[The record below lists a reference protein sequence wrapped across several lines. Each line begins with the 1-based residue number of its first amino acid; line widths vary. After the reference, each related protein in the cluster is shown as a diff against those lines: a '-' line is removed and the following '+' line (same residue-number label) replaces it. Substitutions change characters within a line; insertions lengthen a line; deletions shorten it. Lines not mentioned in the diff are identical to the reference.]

1 MAFKKAGLISKFI
14 SKGSFKLNK
23 ISKKIFKLNPI
34 LKREKPL
41 KRHKKTKSIKK
52 PFNKNKSF
60 LKASVLLIG
69 ALGGLPHLRAS
80 ECRYW
85 SWWSGYHDKIESGS
99 NSPTHNSYCLF
110 SSTQGSGTYYLN
122 TLTTYSAGGASF
134 TQKFNNGTLNVGGNI
149 RFGGTGVNGVNV
161 GYITGTYDAQTINFN
176 SSRITTGNSLS
187 DGGGATLNF
196 NATNRITINQAS
208 FDNSDAGAQ
217 HSYMNFKGS
226 NINVS
231 GSSFTDDTNGGFSF
245 SGNNN
250 NSAISFNKTK
260 FNQGTY
266 NFTNSAN
273 LSFNNSNF
281 NQSTYNF
288 NSLQSTFN
296 NSTFNQGTY
305 NFTDNTSFNNDTF
318 NQGTYNFNTS
328 KVSFSGANTL
338 NSSSPFASLKG
349 SVSFGSGAVFN
360 LNQTLNANQTY
371 DILTTNGT
379 IQYGVYQSYLWDL
392 INYKGDKAISHV
404 EVGNNTYDVTFD
416 INGQDETLQE
426 TFSNKSITTQFLGD
440 DLQAKAKA
448 TYQQDLNNSQSAL
461 SNATNDNKIA
471 SADTGYTNNQNTTI
485 KQDAQNLEHTSQQ
498 IAKDEQALQGDLNKL
513 KQLANSSF
521 NEQAFNQ
528 AQSKEQQ
535 DEQTLQNEENTF
547 SSEQEGLEK
556 ALANAKEQQEQQQA
570 QATYQQDLNNSQSAL
585 SNATNDNKIA
595 SADTDYT
602 KNQNTAIK
610 QDAQNLENTSQQIT
624 QDQKDL
630 EQDLDKLQQ
639 LANSKTGFNEQAF
652 NQAQSTEQQD
662 EQTLQNEEETF
673 SSEQEGLEKAL
684 ANAKHTSPTPT
695 KHTAQNNPPNKVS
708 PPTQNLPTTNVWN
721 GVYNF
726 QNQTYSKKGIYY
738 IDPNLSGQSGQSGNT
753 LSTYGYLDWFTL
765 KNKFS
770 VNANNGTLIIGNNT
784 ESANT
789 KGLIW
794 IGDDKGLVYYNTGTF
809 NAANIYLTS
818 NLKTGNGFSGE
829 GATLNFNATN
839 RITINQASFDNSDAG
854 AQHSYMNFKGSNINV
869 SGSSF
874 TDDTNGGF
882 SFSGNNNNSAIS
894 FNKTK
899 FNQGTYNFTNSANL
913 SFNNSNFNQSTY
925 NFNSLQSTFNNSTF
939 NQGTYNFT
947 DNTSFNNDTFNQGT
961 YNFNTSKVSFSG
973 ANTLN
978 SSSPFASLKG
988 SVSFGSGAVF
998 NLNQTLNANQTYD
1011 ILTTNGTIQYGV
1023 YQSYLWDLI
1032 NYKGDKAISH
1042 VEVGNNTYD
1051 VTFDINGQDETLQE
1065 TFSNKSIT
1073 TQFLGDDL
1081 QAKAKATYQQDLNN
1095 SQSALSNATNDNKI
1109 ASADTGYTNN
1119 QNTTI
1124 KQDAQN
1130 LEHTSQ
1136 QIAKD
1141 EQALQGDL
1149 NKLKQL
1155 ANSSFNEQA
1164 FNQAQSKEQQ
1174 DEQTLQN
1181 EEETFSSEQE
1191 GLEKALANAKPA
1203 SPTPTPTPTPTPSPT
1218 PNPTPTKHTA
1228 PNKVPPTPPTQ
1239 NLPTTNVWNGVY
1251 WLQNQTYSQKGVY
1264 YIDPNLSGQSGQS
1277 ANTLSTY
1284 TANLLGRSF
1293 GVNIQNGTLIIGNN
1307 TESVNDNGLIWI
1319 GHGGFGYII
1328 GTFNAANIYLTNNF
1342 KTGEGVSGSDGGGA
1356 NITFKA
1362 SDNITM
1368 DGLNYNDAETVT
1380 KMIQTGASQ
1389 HSYATFDATN
1399 NISVTNSSFSDMTWG
1414 KFSFNA
1420 KNISFSNASFS
1431 GFTNPGG
1438 SSVIS
1443 ANAANSLSFNNSRL
1457 NGGAVYNLWANSL
1470 IFNNTQAVF
1479 NVLYSR
1485 GTSNFNA
1492 TTQLLGNTSFT
1503 LSSQSLLNFNG
1514 DTTLQNNANITLGN
1528 KSQTAFKNSLTLDNN
1543 SNLSLDNQSVL
1554 NASGASAFNNQ
1565 ASLNIYNGSQATF
1578 NSLFFNG
1585 ATLSLNA
1592 NSKLNASS
1600 ASFSNN
1606 TTINLDDSV
1615 LSVSNASSLNANI
1628 NFQGASQATFGGN
1641 TTIDAASFNFDSAS
1655 SLSFNNL
1662 TANGALNFNGY
1673 APSLSKALMSVSG
1686 QFVLG
1691 NNGDINLSDIN
1702 IFDNIT
1708 KSVTYNILNAQK
1720 GITGISGANGYEK
1733 ILFYGMKIQNAT
1745 YSDNNNIQT
1754 WSFINP
1760 LNSSQIIQE
1769 SIKNGDLTIEVL
1781 NNPNSASNTIFNI
1794 APELYNY
1801 QASKQNP
1808 TGYSY
1813 DYSDNQ
1819 AGTYYLTSNIKGLF
1833 TPKGSQTPQTPGTY
1847 SPFNQP
1853 LNSLNIYNKGFSSG
1867 NLKTLLGILSQNS
1880 ATLKEMIET
1889 NQLDNITSINE
1900 VLQLLDRIKI
1910 TPAQK
1915 QALLETINHLTDN
1928 INQTFS
1934 NGNLVIG
1941 ATQDHVTNSTSSIW
1955 FGGNGYSSPCALDSA
1970 TCSSFRNTYLGQ
1982 LLGSTSP
1989 YLGYINADF
1998 KAKSIYITG
2007 TLGSGNAFESGG
2019 SADITFQSANNL
2031 VLNKANIEAQ
2041 ATDNIFNLLGQEGID
2056 KIFNQGNLAN
2066 VLSQMA
2072 MEKIK
2077 QAGGLGNFVENALI
2091 PLSKELPSSLQNE
2104 TLGQLIGQNNLDNL
2118 LNNSGVMNAIQNI
2131 ISKKLSIFGNFVTPS
2146 IIENYLAK
2154 QSLKSMLDDK
2164 GLLNFIG
2171 GYMDASELS
2180 SILSVILKDITN
2192 PPTSLQKD
2200 IGVVANDLL
2209 DEFLGQDVVKK
2220 LESQGLVSNIINNII
2235 SQGGLSG
2242 IYNQGLGSVLPP
2254 SLQNALK
2261 ENDLGALLSPRGL
2274 HDFWQKGYFNFLSN
2288 GYVFVNNSSF
2298 SNATGGS
2305 LNFVANKSIIFNGDN
2320 TIDFSKY
2327 QGALIFASN
2336 GVSNINI
2343 TTLNATNGL
2352 SLNAGLNNVSVQKGE
2367 ICINLANCPT
2377 TKNSS
2382 STNSSVT
2389 PTNESLSVRANN
2401 FTFLGVIAS
2410 NGAIDLSQVKNNSVI
2425 GTLNLNENAT
2435 LQANNLTI
2443 ANAFNN
2449 ASNSTA
2455 NINGDFTLNQQATLS
2470 TNASGLNVM
2479 GNFNSYGDLVFNLSH
2494 SVSHAIINAQ
2504 GIATIMTNY
2513 NNPLIQFN
2521 TSSKETGAYTLIDS
2535 AKAIYYGYNDQITGG
2550 SSLDN
2555 YLKLYTLI
2563 NINGKHMVMT
2573 DNGLTYNGQAVSI
2586 KDGGL
2591 IVGFKDSQNQYIYT
2605 SILYNKVKIAVS
2617 NAPINNLQAPTLKQY
2632 IAQIQG
2638 IQGVDSIE
2646 QAGGTQAINWLNK
2659 IFETKGSP
2667 LFAPY
2672 YLESHSTKD
2681 LTTIAG
2687 DIANT
2692 LEVIANPNF
2701 KNDATNILQINTY
2714 TQQMSRLAK
2723 LSDTSTFASADFHER
2738 LEALKNKRFADAI
2751 PNAMDV
2757 ILKYSQRNRVKN
2769 NVWATGVGGASFI
2782 NGGTGTLYGIN
2793 VGYDRFIKGV
2803 IVGGYAA
2810 YGYSGFHANITQSGS
2825 SNVNM
2830 GVYSRAFI
2838 KRSEL
2843 TMSLNETWGYN
2854 KTFINSYDPLLS
2866 IINQSYRYNTWTTDA
2881 KINYGYDFMFKD
2893 KSVIFKPQIGLA
2905 YYYIGMSGL
2914 RGIMDDPIY
2923 NQFRANADPNKKSV
2937 LTINFALE
2945 SRHYFNKNSYYF
2957 VIADVGRD
2965 LFINSMGDKMVR
2977 FIGNNT
2983 LSYRDGG
2990 RYNTFASIITGG
3002 EIRLFKTFYVNAGIG
3017 ARFGLDYKDINITGN
3032 IGMRYAF

>member
-1 MAFKKAGLISKFI
+1 MAFKKARLISRFI

-23 ISKKIFKLNPI
+23 ISKKIFTLNQI
-34 LKREKPL
+34 LKCEKPL
-41 KRHKKTKSIKK
+41 KCHKKTKSIKK
-52 PFNKNKSF
+52 LSNRNKSF
-60 LKASVLLIG
+60 LKVSVLLIG
-69 ALGGLPHLRAS
+69 ALGGLSHLRAN

-85 SWWSGYHDKIESGS
+85 SWSSWSYQDNIESGP

-134 TQKFNNGTLNVGGNI
+134 TQKFNGGTLNVGGNI
-149 RFGGTGVNGVNV
+149 RFGGTGINGGDV
-161 GYITGTYDAQTINFN
+161 GYITGAYDAQTINFN
-176 SSRITTGNSLS
+176 SSHLTTGNSYS

-196 NATNRITINQAS
+196 NATNNLTINQAS
-208 FDNSDAGAQ
+208 FDNSDAGTQ
-217 HSYMNFKGS
+217 KSYMNFKGS
-226 NINVS
+226 NIKVS
-231 GSSFTDDTNGGFSF
+231 GSSFTDDTDGGFNF
-245 SGNNN
+245 SGSNN
-250 NSAISFNKTK
+250 NSVISFNQTS

-266 NFTNSAN
+266 NFNSAQ
-273 LSFNNSNF
+273 SAFNNSA
-281 NQSTYNF
+281 
-288 NSLQSTFN
+288 
-296 NSTFNQGTY
+296 FNQGTY
-305 NFTDNTSFNNDTF
+305 NFNNNASFDNDTF

-328 KVSFSGANTL
+328 KVSFSGTNTL

-349 SVSFGSGAVFN
+349 SVSFGSDAVFN
-360 LNQTLNANQTY
+360 LNQTLNSNQTY

-404 EVGNNTYDVTFD
+404 GVGNNTYDVTFD

-426 TFSNKSITTQFLGD
+426 TFNNQSIITQFLGD
-440 DLQAKAKA
+440 DLQQQAQK
-448 TYQQDLNNSQSAL
+448 TYQEDLTHSQNALNNVTS
-461 SNATNDNKIA
+461 DNTIA
-471 SADTGYTNNQNTTI
+471 SNDTSYTQSKNTTI
-485 KQDAQNLEHTSQQ
+485 ATDAQGLENTNQKIQQ
-498 IAKDEQALQGDLNKL
+498 DEQALEKDLAQI
-513 KQLANSSF
+513 KQLANSTTGF

-528 AQSKEQQ
+528 AQKQEQQ
-535 DEQTLQNEENTF
+535 DEQTLQNDENAFNT
-547 SSEQEGLEK
+547 EQDSLNK
-556 ALANAKEQQEQQQA
+556 AIQQA
-570 QATYQQDLNNSQSAL
+570 QAQQQKQEQAQAQKTYQEDVTNSQTALNNA
-585 SNATNDNKIA
+585 ANDSKIA
-595 SADTDYT
+595 NSDTDYT
-602 KNQNTAIK
+602 NNKNTAIAK
-610 QDAQNLENTSQQIT
+610 DAKNLEHTNQQIA
-624 QDQKDL
+624 QDEQALEKDL
-630 EQDLDKLQQ
+630 AQIKQ
-639 LANSKTGFNEQAF
+639 LANSTTGFSEQAF

-662 EQTLQNEEETF
+662 EQTLQNEEKTF
-673 SSEQEGLEKAL
+673 NNEQEGLKQAI
-684 ANAKHTSPTPT
+684 ANAKPTSPTPSHAPTPT
-695 KHTAQNNPPNKVS
+695 KHTAPN
-708 PPTQNLPTTNVWN
+708 
-721 GVYNF
+721 
-726 QNQTYSKKGIYY
+726 
-738 IDPNLSGQSGQSGNT
+738 
-753 LSTYGYLDWFTL
+753 
-765 KNKFS
+765 
-770 VNANNGTLIIGNNT
+770 
-784 ESANT
+784 
-789 KGLIW
+789 
-794 IGDDKGLVYYNTGTF
+794 
-809 NAANIYLTS
+809 
-818 NLKTGNGFSGE
+818 
-829 GATLNFNATN
+829 
-839 RITINQASFDNSDAG
+839 
-854 AQHSYMNFKGSNINV
+854 
-869 SGSSF
+869 
-874 TDDTNGGF
+874 
-882 SFSGNNNNSAIS
+882 
-894 FNKTK
+894 
-899 FNQGTYNFTNSANL
+899 
-913 SFNNSNFNQSTY
+913 
-925 NFNSLQSTFNNSTF
+925 
-939 NQGTYNFT
+939 
-947 DNTSFNNDTFNQGT
+947 
-961 YNFNTSKVSFSG
+961 
-973 ANTLN
+973 
-978 SSSPFASLKG
+978 
-988 SVSFGSGAVF
+988 
-998 NLNQTLNANQTYD
+998 
-1011 ILTTNGTIQYGV
+1011 
-1023 YQSYLWDLI
+1023 
-1032 NYKGDKAISH
+1032 
-1042 VEVGNNTYD
+1042 
-1051 VTFDINGQDETLQE
+1051 
-1065 TFSNKSIT
+1065 
-1073 TQFLGDDL
+1073 
-1081 QAKAKATYQQDLNN
+1081 
-1095 SQSALSNATNDNKI
+1095 
-1109 ASADTGYTNN
+1109 
-1119 QNTTI
+1119 
-1124 KQDAQN
+1124 
-1130 LEHTSQ
+1130 
-1136 QIAKD
+1136 
-1141 EQALQGDL
+1141 
-1149 NKLKQL
+1149 
-1155 ANSSFNEQA
+1155 
-1164 FNQAQSKEQQ
+1164 
-1174 DEQTLQN
+1174 
-1181 EEETFSSEQE
+1181 
-1191 GLEKALANAKPA
+1191 
-1203 SPTPTPTPTPTPSPT
+1203 TP
-1218 PNPTPTKHTA
+1218 

-1251 WLQNQTYSQKGVY
+1251 NLQNQTYSNKGVY

-1284 TANLLGRSF
+1284 TANLFGRSF
-1293 GVNIQNGTLIIGNN
+1293 SVNIQNGTLIIGND
-1307 TESVNDNGLIWI
+1307 TESVNSNGLIWI
-1319 GHGGFGYII
+1319 GHGGFGYIT
-1328 GTFNAANIYLTNNF
+1328 GTFSAANIYLTNNF
-1342 KTGEGVSGSDGGGA
+1342 KTGEGVSNSDGGGA

-1389 HSYATFDATN
+1389 HSYAAFDALN

-1414 KFSFNA
+1414 KFSFSA

-1438 SSVIS
+1438 SSTIS
-1443 ANAANSLSFNNSRL
+1443 TNASNSLSFINSRL
-1457 NGGAVYNLWANSL
+1457 NGGAIYNLQANSL

-1492 TTQLLGNTSFT
+1492 TTQLLGNTNFT

-1528 KSQTAFKNSLTLDNN
+1528 KSQAAFKNSLTLDNN

-1554 NASGASAFNNQ
+1554 NANGASAFNNQ

-1585 ATLSLNA
+1585 GTLSLNA

-1615 LSVSNASSLNANI
+1615 LSASNTSSLNANI
-1628 NFQGASQATFGGN
+1628 NFQGTSQADFGGN
-1641 TTIDAASFNFDSAS
+1641 TTIDTASFNFDSAS
-1655 SLSFNNL
+1655 SLNFNNL

-1673 APSLSKALMSVSG
+1673 APSLTKALMSVSG

-1853 LNSLNIYNKGFSSG
+1853 LNSLNIYNKGFSSE

-1880 ATLKEMIET
+1880 AALKEMIES
-1889 NQLDNITSINE
+1889 NQLDNITNINE
-1900 VLQLLDRIKI
+1900 VLQLLDKIKI
-1910 TPAQK
+1910 TQAQK

-1928 INQTFS
+1928 INQTFN
-1934 NGNLVIG
+1934 NGNLIIG
-1941 ATQDHVTNSTSSIW
+1941 ATQDNVTNSTSSIW
-1955 FGGNGYSSPCALDSA
+1955 FGGNGYSSPCMLDSA

-2007 TLGSGNAFESGG
+2007 TIGSGNAFESGG
-2019 SADITFQSANNL
+2019 SADVTFQSANNL

-2066 VLSQMA
+2066 VLSQVA

-2077 QAGGLGNFVENALI
+2077 QAGGLGNFIENALS
-2091 PLSKELPSSLQNE
+2091 PLSKELPASLQDE
-2104 TLGQLIGQNNLDNL
+2104 TLGQLIGQNNLDDL

-2171 GYMDASELS
+2171 GYIDASELS
-2180 SILSVILKDITN
+2180 SILSVVLKDITN

-2209 DEFLGQDVVKK
+2209 NEFLGQDVVKK
-2220 LESQGLVSNIINNII
+2220 LESQGLVSSIINNII

-2242 IYNQGLGSVLPP
+2242 VYNQGLGSVLPP

-2305 LNFVANKSIIFNGDN
+2305 LNFVANKSIIFNGNN

-2336 GVSNINI
+2336 DVSNINI

-2367 ICINLANCPT
+2367 ICVNLANCPT

-2401 FTFLGVIAS
+2401 FTFLGAIAS
-2410 NGAIDLSQVKNNSVI
+2410 NGAIDLSQVTNNSVI

-2443 ANAFNN
+2443 TNAFNN

-2455 NINGDFTLNQQATLS
+2455 NINGNFTLNQQATLS

-2479 GNFNSYGDLVFNLSH
+2479 GNFNSYGDLVFNLSR

-2504 GIATIMTNY
+2504 GNATIMAND

-2521 TSSKETGAYTLIDS
+2521 TSSKEVGTYTLIDS

-2563 NINGKHMVMT
+2563 DINGKHMVMAG
-2573 DNGLTYNGQAVSI
+2573 NGLTYNGQAVSI

-2591 IVGFKDSQNQYIYT
+2591 VVGFKDSQNQYIYT

-2617 NAPINNLQAPTLKQY
+2617 NDPINNLQAPTLKQY

-2638 IQGVDSIE
+2638 VQSVDSID
-2646 QAGGTQAINWLNK
+2646 QAGGNQAIDWLNK

-2672 YLESHSTKD
+2672 YLESHSIKD

-2692 LEVIANPNF
+2692 LEVIANPDF

-2810 YGYSGFHANITQSGS
+2810 YGYSGFHGNITQSGS
-2825 SNVNM
+2825 SNVNV

-2866 IINQSYRYNTWTTDA
+2866 IINQSYRYDTWTTDA

-2893 KSVIFKPQIGLA
+2893 KSVIFKPQVGLA
-2905 YYYIGMSGL
+2905 YYYIGLSGL

-3032 IGMRYAF
+3032 IGMHYAF

>member
-1 MAFKKAGLISKFI
+1 MAFKKARLISKFI
-14 SKGSFKLNK
+14 SKGSFKLSK
-23 ISKKIFKLNPI
+23 ISKKIFTLNQI
-34 LKREKPL
+34 LKCEKPL
-41 KRHKKTKSIKK
+41 RCHKKALKPIKK
-52 PFNKNKSF
+52 LSNRNKSF
-60 LKASVLLIG
+60 LKASILLIG
-69 ALGGLPHLRAS
+69 ALGGLSHLRAN

-85 SWWSGYHDKIESGS
+85 SWSSWSYQDNIESGP

-110 SSTQGSGTYYLN
+110 SSAQGSGTYYLN
-122 TLTTYSAGGASF
+122 TLTTYSTGGASF
-134 TQKFNNGTLNVGGNI
+134 TQKFNGGTLNVGGNI
-149 RFGGTGVNGVNV
+149 RFGGTGINGGDV

-176 SSRITTGNSLS
+176 SSRITTGNSYA

-196 NATNRITINQAS
+196 NAANNITINQAS
-208 FDNSDAGAQ
+208 FDNSDAGTQ

-245 SGNNN
+245 SGNGT
-250 NSAISFNKTK
+250 NSTISFNKTK

-266 NFTNSAN
+266 KFTNSAN
-273 LSFNNSNF
+273 LSFNNSA
-281 NQSTYNF
+281 
-288 NSLQSTFN
+288 
-296 NSTFNQGTY
+296 FNQGTY
-305 NFTDNTSFNNDTF
+305 NFTDNASFNNDTF

-349 SVSFGSGAVFN
+349 SVSFGSGAIFN
-360 LNQTLNANQTY
+360 LNQTLNNNQTY
-371 DILTTNGT
+371 DILTTNGA

-404 EVGNNTYDVTFD
+404 GVGNNTYDVTFD

-426 TFSNKSITTQFLGD
+426 TFNKQSIITQFLGD
-440 DLQAKAKA
+440 DLQQQAQK
-448 TYQQDLNNSQSAL
+448 TYQQDLSNSQNAL
-461 SNATNDNKIA
+461 NNAADDSKIA
-471 SADTGYTNNQNTTI
+471 SNDTDYTNNQNTAI
-485 KQDAQNLEHTSQQ
+485 AKDAQGLENTNQQ
-498 IAKDEQALQGDLNKL
+498 IQQDEQALEKDLAQI
-513 KQLANSSF
+513 KQLANSTTGF
-521 NEQAFNQ
+521 NEQAFNT
-528 AQSKEQQ
+528 AQKQEQQ
-535 DEQTLQNEENTF
+535 DEQTLQNEEKTF
-547 SSEQEGLEK
+547 NAEQEGLK
-556 ALANAKEQQEQQQA
+556 QAIQQA
-570 QATYQQDLNNSQSAL
+570 QEQKQEQAQAQKTYQQDLSNSQNAL
-585 SNATNDNKIA
+585 NNVTSDNTIASNDTSYTQSKNATIA
-595 SADTDYT
+595 
-602 KNQNTAIK
+602 K
-610 QDAQNLENTSQQIT
+610 DAQGLENTNQQIA
-624 QDQKDL
+624 QD
-630 EQDLDKLQQ
+630 EQALQGDLDKLKQ

-652 NQAQSTEQQD
+652 NQAQD
-662 EQTLQNEEETF
+662 
-673 SSEQEGLEKAL
+673 
-684 ANAKHTSPTPT
+684 
-695 KHTAQNNPPNKVS
+695 
-708 PPTQNLPTTNVWN
+708 
-721 GVYNF
+721 
-726 QNQTYSKKGIYY
+726 
-738 IDPNLSGQSGQSGNT
+738 
-753 LSTYGYLDWFTL
+753 
-765 KNKFS
+765 
-770 VNANNGTLIIGNNT
+770 
-784 ESANT
+784 
-789 KGLIW
+789 
-794 IGDDKGLVYYNTGTF
+794 
-809 NAANIYLTS
+809 
-818 NLKTGNGFSGE
+818 
-829 GATLNFNATN
+829 
-839 RITINQASFDNSDAG
+839 
-854 AQHSYMNFKGSNINV
+854 
-869 SGSSF
+869 
-874 TDDTNGGF
+874 
-882 SFSGNNNNSAIS
+882 
-894 FNKTK
+894 
-899 FNQGTYNFTNSANL
+899 
-913 SFNNSNFNQSTY
+913 
-925 NFNSLQSTFNNSTF
+925 
-939 NQGTYNFT
+939 
-947 DNTSFNNDTFNQGT
+947 
-961 YNFNTSKVSFSG
+961 
-973 ANTLN
+973 
-978 SSSPFASLKG
+978 
-988 SVSFGSGAVF
+988 
-998 NLNQTLNANQTYD
+998 
-1011 ILTTNGTIQYGV
+1011 
-1023 YQSYLWDLI
+1023 
-1032 NYKGDKAISH
+1032 
-1042 VEVGNNTYD
+1042 
-1051 VTFDINGQDETLQE
+1051 
-1065 TFSNKSIT
+1065 
-1073 TQFLGDDL
+1073 
-1081 QAKAKATYQQDLNN
+1081 
-1095 SQSALSNATNDNKI
+1095 
-1109 ASADTGYTNN
+1109 
-1119 QNTTI
+1119 
-1124 KQDAQN
+1124 
-1130 LEHTSQ
+1130 
-1136 QIAKD
+1136 
-1141 EQALQGDL
+1141 
-1149 NKLKQL
+1149 
-1155 ANSSFNEQA
+1155 
-1164 FNQAQSKEQQ
+1164 KEQQ

-1181 EEETFSSEQE
+1181 EENAFNTEQE
-1191 GLEKALANAKPA
+1191 ELEQAIANAKPT
-1203 SPTPTPTPTPTPSPT
+1203 SPT
-1218 PNPTPTKHTA
+1218 PTPTKHTA
-1228 PNKVPPTPPTQ
+1228 PNTPPNKVPPTPPTQ

-1251 WLQNQTYSQKGVY
+1251 NLQNQTYSKQGVY

-1284 TANLLGRSF
+1284 TANLFGRSF
-1293 GVNIQNGTLIIGNN
+1293 SVNIQNGTLIIGNN

-1319 GHGGFGYII
+1319 GHGGFGYIT

-1342 KTGEGVSGSDGGGA
+1342 KTGEGVSNSDGGGA

-1389 HSYATFDATN
+1389 HSYAAFDALN

-1414 KFSFNA
+1414 KFSFTA

-1438 SSVIS
+1438 SSTIS
-1443 ANAANSLSFNNSRL
+1443 ANASNSLSFINSRL
-1457 NGGAVYNLWANSL
+1457 NGGAIYNLQANSL

-1492 TTQLLGNTSFT
+1492 TTQLLGNTNFT

-1528 KSQTAFKNSLTLDNN
+1528 KSQAAFKNSLTLDNN

-1554 NASGASAFNNQ
+1554 NANGASAFNNQ

-1578 NSLFFNG
+1578 KSLFFNG
-1585 ATLSLNA
+1585 GTLSLNA
-1592 NSKLNASS
+1592 SSKLNASS

-1615 LSVSNASSLNANI
+1615 LSANNTSSLNANI
-1628 NFQGASQATFGGN
+1628 NFQGASQADFGGN
-1641 TTIDAASFNFDSAS
+1641 TTIDTASFNFDSAS
-1655 SLSFNNL
+1655 SLNFNNL

-1673 APSLSKALMSVSG
+1673 VPSLTKALMSVSG
-1686 QFVLG
+1686 QFILG

-1801 QASKQNP
+1801 QASNQNS

-1819 AGTYYLTSNIKGLF
+1819 VGTYYLTSNIKGLF
-1833 TPKGSQTPQTPGTY
+1833 TPKGSQTPQAPGTY

-1853 LNSLNIYNKGFSSG
+1853 LSSLNIYNKGFSSE

-1880 ATLKEMIET
+1880 ATLKEMIES
-1889 NQLDNITSINE
+1889 NQLDNITNINE
-1900 VLQLLDRIKI
+1900 VLQLLDKIKI
-1910 TPAQK
+1910 TQAQK

-1934 NGNLVIG
+1934 NGNLIIG
-1941 ATQDHVTNSTSSIW
+1941 ATQDNVTNSTSSIW

-2007 TLGSGNAFESGG
+2007 TLGSANAFESGG
-2019 SADITFQSANNL
+2019 SADVTFQSANNL

-2041 ATDNIFNLLGQEGID
+2041 ATDNIFNLLGQKGID

-2066 VLSQMA
+2066 VLSQVA

-2077 QAGGLGNFVENALI
+2077 QAGGLGNFIENALS
-2091 PLSKELPSSLQNE
+2091 PLSKELPTSLQNE
-2104 TLGQLIGQNNLDNL
+2104 TLGQLIGQNNLDDL

-2171 GYMDASELS
+2171 GYIDASELS
-2180 SILSVILKDITN
+2180 SILSVVLKDITN
-2192 PPTSLQKD
+2192 PPASLQKD

-2209 DEFLGQDVVKK
+2209 NEFLGQDVVKK
-2220 LESQGLVSNIINNII
+2220 LESQGLVNNIINNII

-2242 IYNQGLGSVLPP
+2242 VYNQGLGSVLPP

-2261 ENDLGALLSPRGL
+2261 ENDLGTLLSPRGL

-2367 ICINLANCPT
+2367 ICVNLANCPT

-2401 FTFLGVIAS
+2401 FTFLGAIAS
-2410 NGAIDLSQVKNNSVI
+2410 NGAIDLSQVTNNSVI

-2443 ANAFNN
+2443 TNAFNN

-2455 NINGDFTLNQQATLS
+2455 NINGNFTLNQQATLS

-2479 GNFNSYGDLVFNLSH
+2479 GNFNSYGDLVFNISH

-2504 GIATIMTNY
+2504 GNATIMAND

-2521 TSSKETGAYTLIDS
+2521 TSSKEVGTYTLIDS
-2535 AKAIYYGYNDQITGG
+2535 AKAIYYGYNNQITGG

-2563 NINGKHMVMT
+2563 DINGKHMVMT
-2573 DNGLTYNGQAVSI
+2573 DNGLTYNGQAVNI

-2591 IVGFKDSQNQYIYT
+2591 VVGFKDSQNQYIYT

-2617 NAPINNLQAPTLKQY
+2617 NDPINNLQAPTLKQY

-2638 IQGVDSIE
+2638 TQSVDSID
-2646 QAGGTQAINWLNK
+2646 QAGGSQAINWLNK

-2692 LEVIANPNF
+2692 LEVIANPDF

-2723 LSDTSTFASADFHER
+2723 LSDTSTFAHSDFLER

-2810 YGYSGFHANITQSGS
+2810 YGYSGFHGNITQSGS

-2866 IINQSYRYNTWTTDA
+2866 IINQSYRYDTWTTDA

-2893 KSVIFKPQIGLA
+2893 KSVIFKPQVGLA
-2905 YYYIGMSGL
+2905 YYYIGLSGL

>member
-1 MAFKKAGLISKFI
+1 MAFKKARLISKFI
-14 SKGSFKLNK
+14 SKGSFKLDK
-23 ISKKIFKLNPI
+23 ISRKIFKLNQI

-52 PFNKNKSF
+52 PFFNKNKSF

-69 ALGGLPHLRAS
+69 ALGGLSHLRAN

-85 SWWSGYHDKIESGS
+85 SWSFWSYQDNIESGP

-110 SSTQGSGTYYLN
+110 SSAQGSGTYYLN

-134 TQKFNNGTLNVGGNI
+134 TQKFNGGTLDIGGNI
-149 RFGGTGVNGVNV
+149 RFGGTGINGGDV

-176 SSRITTGNSLS
+176 SSHLTTGNSYA

-196 NATNRITINQAS
+196 NAANNITINQAS
-208 FDNSDAGAQ
+208 FDNSDAGTQ
-217 HSYMNFKGS
+217 KSYMNFKGS
-226 NINVS
+226 NIKVS

-250 NSAISFNKTK
+250 NSVISFNQTS

-266 NFTNSAN
+266 HFSNSASSSFDN
-273 LSFNNSNF
+273 SSFNQGTYHFNSAQSTFENSNF
-281 NQSTYNF
+281 NQ
-288 NSLQSTFN
+288 
-296 NSTFNQGTY
+296 GTY
-305 NFTDNTSFNNDTF
+305 DFSNNTSFNNDTF
-318 NQGTYNFNTS
+318 NQGTYSFNTN
-328 KVSFSGANTL
+328 KVSFSGINTL

-349 SVSFGSGAVFN
+349 SVSFGSDAIFN
-360 LNQTLNANQTY
+360 LNQTLNNQTY
-371 DILTTNGT
+371 DILTTNGA

-404 EVGNNTYDVTFD
+404 GVGNNTYDVTFD

-426 TFSNKSITTQFLGD
+426 TFNKQSIITQFLGD
-440 DLQAKAKA
+440 NLQQQAQK
-448 TYQQDLNNSQSAL
+448 TYQEDLTHSQNALNNVTSDNTIANNDTSYTQSK
-461 SNATNDNKIA
+461 NATILK
-471 SADTGYTNNQNTTI
+471 
-485 KQDAQNLEHTSQQ
+485 DAQSLENTNQQ
-498 IAKDEQALQGDLNKL
+498 IQQDEQALEKDLAQI
-513 KQLANSSF
+513 KQLANSTTGF

-528 AQSKEQQ
+528 AQKQEQQDEQTLQNDENAFNSEQEGLKQAIQQAQAKQQKQKQEQQQAQKTYQQDLSNSQSALNNAASDSKIANSDTDYTNNKNTTIKEDAKNLEHTNQQIAQDEQALEKDLAQIKQLANSTTGFSEQAFNQAQKQEQQDEQTLQNDENAFNTKQDSLNKAIQQAQAQQQKQEQQQAQKTYQQDLSNSQNALNNATSDSKIANSDTDYTNNKNTTIKEDAKNLENTNQQIQQDEQALQGDLDKLKQLANSTTGFSEQAFNQAQKQEQQ
-535 DEQTLQNEENTF
+535 DEQTLQNEEKTF
-547 SSEQEGLEK
+547 NNEQEGLK
-556 ALANAKEQQEQQQA
+556 QAIANAKP
-570 QATYQQDLNNSQSAL
+570 
-585 SNATNDNKIA
+585 
-595 SADTDYT
+595 
-602 KNQNTAIK
+602 
-610 QDAQNLENTSQQIT
+610 TSPT
-624 QDQKDL
+624 PSH
-630 EQDLDKLQQ
+630 
-639 LANSKTGFNEQAF
+639 A
-652 NQAQSTEQQD
+652 
-662 EQTLQNEEETF
+662 
-673 SSEQEGLEKAL
+673 
-684 ANAKHTSPTPT
+684 PTPT
-695 KHTAQNNPPNKVS
+695 KHTAQNTPP
-708 PPTQNLPTTNVWN
+708 
-721 GVYNF
+721 
-726 QNQTYSKKGIYY
+726 SKI
-738 IDPNLSGQSGQSGNT
+738 
-753 LSTYGYLDWFTL
+753 
-765 KNKFS
+765 
-770 VNANNGTLIIGNNT
+770 
-784 ESANT
+784 
-789 KGLIW
+789 
-794 IGDDKGLVYYNTGTF
+794 
-809 NAANIYLTS
+809 
-818 NLKTGNGFSGE
+818 
-829 GATLNFNATN
+829 
-839 RITINQASFDNSDAG
+839 
-854 AQHSYMNFKGSNINV
+854 
-869 SGSSF
+869 
-874 TDDTNGGF
+874 
-882 SFSGNNNNSAIS
+882 
-894 FNKTK
+894 
-899 FNQGTYNFTNSANL
+899 
-913 SFNNSNFNQSTY
+913 
-925 NFNSLQSTFNNSTF
+925 
-939 NQGTYNFT
+939 
-947 DNTSFNNDTFNQGT
+947 
-961 YNFNTSKVSFSG
+961 
-973 ANTLN
+973 
-978 SSSPFASLKG
+978 
-988 SVSFGSGAVF
+988 
-998 NLNQTLNANQTYD
+998 
-1011 ILTTNGTIQYGV
+1011 
-1023 YQSYLWDLI
+1023 
-1032 NYKGDKAISH
+1032 
-1042 VEVGNNTYD
+1042 
-1051 VTFDINGQDETLQE
+1051 
-1065 TFSNKSIT
+1065 
-1073 TQFLGDDL
+1073 
-1081 QAKAKATYQQDLNN
+1081 
-1095 SQSALSNATNDNKI
+1095 
-1109 ASADTGYTNN
+1109 
-1119 QNTTI
+1119 
-1124 KQDAQN
+1124 
-1130 LEHTSQ
+1130 
-1136 QIAKD
+1136 
-1141 EQALQGDL
+1141 
-1149 NKLKQL
+1149 
-1155 ANSSFNEQA
+1155 
-1164 FNQAQSKEQQ
+1164 
-1174 DEQTLQN
+1174 
-1181 EEETFSSEQE
+1181 
-1191 GLEKALANAKPA
+1191 
-1203 SPTPTPTPTPTPSPT
+1203 SPT
-1218 PNPTPTKHTA
+1218 
-1228 PNKVPPTPPTQ
+1228 PTPPTQ
-1239 NLPTTNVWNGVY
+1239 NPPAESVWSGVY
-1251 WLQNQTYSQKGVY
+1251 WLQNKTYSNKGVY

-1284 TANLLGRSF
+1284 TANLFGRSF

-1319 GHGGFGYII
+1319 GHGGFGYIT
-1328 GTFNAANIYLTNNF
+1328 GTFSAANIYLTNNF
-1342 KTGEGVSGSDGGGA
+1342 KTGEGVSNSDGGGA

-1389 HSYATFDATN
+1389 HSYAAFDATN

-1414 KFSFNA
+1414 KFSFSA

-1438 SSVIS
+1438 SSTIS
-1443 ANAANSLSFNNSRL
+1443 ANASNSLSFVNSRL
-1457 NGGAVYNLWANSL
+1457 NGGAIYNLQANSL

-1492 TTQLLGNTSFT
+1492 TTQLLGNTNFT

-1528 KSQTAFKNSLTLDNN
+1528 KSQAAFKNSLTLDNN

-1554 NASGASAFNNQ
+1554 NANGASAFNNQ

-1585 ATLSLNA
+1585 GTLSLNA
-1592 NSKLNASS
+1592 SSKLNASS

-1615 LSVSNASSLNANI
+1615 LSASNTSSLNANI
-1628 NFQGASQATFGGN
+1628 NFQGTSQADFGGN
-1641 TTIDAASFNFDSAS
+1641 TTIDTASFNFDSTS

-1673 APSLSKALMSVSG
+1673 APSLTKALMSVSG

-1691 NNGDINLSDIN
+1691 SNGDINLSDIN

-1813 DYSDNQ
+1813 DYSDDQ

-1853 LNSLNIYNKGFSSG
+1853 LSSLNIYNKGFSSE

-1880 ATLKEMIET
+1880 AALKEMIES
-1889 NQLDNITSINE
+1889 NQLDNITNINE
-1900 VLQLLDRIKI
+1900 VLQLLDKIKI
-1910 TPAQK
+1910 TQAQK

-1941 ATQDHVTNSTSSIW
+1941 ATQDNVTNSTSSIW

-2007 TLGSGNAFESGG
+2007 TLGSANAFESGG
-2019 SADITFQSANNL
+2019 SADVTFQSANNL

-2041 ATDNIFNLLGQEGID
+2041 ATDNIFSLLGQEGID

-2066 VLSQMA
+2066 VLSQVA

-2077 QAGGLGNFVENALI
+2077 QAGGLGNFVENALS
-2091 PLSKELPSSLQNE
+2091 PLSKELPVSLQNE
-2104 TLGQLIGQNNLDNL
+2104 TLGQLIGQNNLDDL

-2209 DEFLGQDVVKK
+2209 NEFLGQDVVKK

-2242 IYNQGLGSVLPP
+2242 VYNQGLGSVLPP

-2261 ENDLGALLSPRGL
+2261 ENDLGTLLSPRGL

-2336 GVSNINI
+2336 DVSNINI
-2343 TTLNATNGL
+2343 TTLNATDGL

-2367 ICINLANCPT
+2367 ICVNLANCPT

-2401 FTFLGVIAS
+2401 FTFLGAITS
-2410 NGAIDLSQVKNNSVI
+2410 NGTIDLSQVTNNSVI

-2443 ANAFNN
+2443 TNAFNN

-2455 NINGDFTLNQQATLS
+2455 NINGNFTLNQQATLS

-2494 SVSHAIINAQ
+2494 SASHAIINAQ
-2504 GIATIMTNY
+2504 GNATIMAND

-2521 TSSKETGAYTLIDS
+2521 TSSKEAGTYTLIDS
-2535 AKAIYYGYNDQITGG
+2535 AKAIYYGYNNQITGG

-2555 YLKLYTLI
+2555 YLKLYALI
-2563 NINGKHMVMT
+2563 DINGKHMVMT

-2591 IVGFKDSQNQYIYT
+2591 VVGFKDSQNQYIYT

-2617 NAPINNLQAPTLKQY
+2617 NDPINNLQAPTLKQY

-2638 IQGVDSIE
+2638 VQSVDSID
-2646 QAGGTQAINWLNK
+2646 QVGGSQAINWLNK

-2692 LEVIANPNF
+2692 LEVIANPDF

-2723 LSDTSTFASADFHER
+2723 LSDTSTFARSDFLER

-2810 YGYSGFHANITQSGS
+2810 YGYSGFHGNITQSGS

-2866 IINQSYRYNTWTTDA
+2866 IINQSYRYDTWTTDA

-2893 KSVIFKPQIGLA
+2893 KSVIFKPQVGLA
-2905 YYYIGMSGL
+2905 YYYIGLSGL

>member
-1 MAFKKAGLISKFI
+1 MAFKKARLISRFI

-23 ISKKIFKLNPI
+23 ISKKIFTLNQI

-69 ALGGLPHLRAS
+69 ALGGLSHLRAS
-80 ECRYW
+80 ECKTW
-85 SWWSGYHDKIESGS
+85 SWSSWNYQDNIESGP

-110 SSTQGSGTYYLN
+110 SSAQGSGTYYLN

-134 TQKFNNGTLNVGGNI
+134 TQKFNGGTLNVGGNI
-149 RFGGTGVNGVNV
+149 RFGGTGINGGDV

-176 SSRITTGNSLS
+176 SSHLTTGNSYA

-196 NATNRITINQAS
+196 NAANNITINQAS
-208 FDNSDAGAQ
+208 LDNSDAGTQ
-217 HSYMNFKGS
+217 KSYMNFKGS
-226 NINVS
+226 QINVS
-231 GSSFTDDTNGGFSF
+231 GSSFTDDTDGGFSF

-250 NSAISFNKTK
+250 NSAISFNKTS

-266 NFTNSAN
+266 NFSNSAT
-273 LSFNNSNF
+273 LSFDNS
-281 NQSTYNF
+281 S
-288 NSLQSTFN
+288 
-296 NSTFNQGTY
+296 FNQGTY
-305 NFTDNTSFNNDTF
+305 NFNSTQSAFNNDTFNQGSYNFNDNTSFNNNTF

-328 KVSFSGANTL
+328 KVSFSGINTL

-349 SVSFGSGAVFN
+349 SVSFNSGAIFN
-360 LNQTLNANQTY
+360 LNQTLNNNQTY

-404 EVGNNTYDVTFD
+404 EVGDNTYDVTFD

-426 TFSNKSITTQFLGD
+426 TFNNQSIITQFLGD
-440 DLQAKAKA
+440 NLQQQAQK
-448 TYQQDLNNSQSAL
+448 TYQQDLSNSQSAL
-461 SNATNDNKIA
+461 NNATSDNKIA
-471 SADTGYTNNQNTTI
+471 NSDTDYTKNKNTTI
-485 KQDAQNLEHTSQQ
+485 ATDAQNLENTNQQ
-498 IAKDEQALQGDLNKL
+498 IAQDEQALQGDLDKL
-513 KQLANSSF
+513 KQLANSP
-521 NEQAFNQ
+521 
-528 AQSKEQQ
+528 
-535 DEQTLQNEENTF
+535 
-547 SSEQEGLEK
+547 
-556 ALANAKEQQEQQQA
+556 
-570 QATYQQDLNNSQSAL
+570 
-585 SNATNDNKIA
+585 
-595 SADTDYT
+595 
-602 KNQNTAIK
+602 
-610 QDAQNLENTSQQIT
+610 
-624 QDQKDL
+624 
-630 EQDLDKLQQ
+630 
-639 LANSKTGFNEQAF
+639 TGFSEQAF

-662 EQTLQNEEETF
+662 EQTLQSEEKTF
-673 SSEQEGLEKAL
+673 NAEQEGL
-684 ANAKHTSPTPT
+684 
-695 KHTAQNNPPNKVS
+695 
-708 PPTQNLPTTNVWN
+708 
-721 GVYNF
+721 
-726 QNQTYSKKGIYY
+726 
-738 IDPNLSGQSGQSGNT
+738 
-753 LSTYGYLDWFTL
+753 
-765 KNKFS
+765 
-770 VNANNGTLIIGNNT
+770 
-784 ESANT
+784 
-789 KGLIW
+789 
-794 IGDDKGLVYYNTGTF
+794 
-809 NAANIYLTS
+809 
-818 NLKTGNGFSGE
+818 
-829 GATLNFNATN
+829 
-839 RITINQASFDNSDAG
+839 
-854 AQHSYMNFKGSNINV
+854 
-869 SGSSF
+869 
-874 TDDTNGGF
+874 
-882 SFSGNNNNSAIS
+882 
-894 FNKTK
+894 
-899 FNQGTYNFTNSANL
+899 
-913 SFNNSNFNQSTY
+913 
-925 NFNSLQSTFNNSTF
+925 
-939 NQGTYNFT
+939 
-947 DNTSFNNDTFNQGT
+947 
-961 YNFNTSKVSFSG
+961 
-973 ANTLN
+973 
-978 SSSPFASLKG
+978 
-988 SVSFGSGAVF
+988 
-998 NLNQTLNANQTYD
+998 
-1011 ILTTNGTIQYGV
+1011 
-1023 YQSYLWDLI
+1023 
-1032 NYKGDKAISH
+1032 
-1042 VEVGNNTYD
+1042 
-1051 VTFDINGQDETLQE
+1051 
-1065 TFSNKSIT
+1065 
-1073 TQFLGDDL
+1073 
-1081 QAKAKATYQQDLNN
+1081 
-1095 SQSALSNATNDNKI
+1095 
-1109 ASADTGYTNN
+1109 
-1119 QNTTI
+1119 
-1124 KQDAQN
+1124 KQ
-1130 LEHTSQ
+1130 
-1136 QIAKD
+1136 
-1141 EQALQGDL
+1141 
-1149 NKLKQL
+1149 
-1155 ANSSFNEQA
+1155 
-1164 FNQAQSKEQQ
+1164 
-1174 DEQTLQN
+1174 
-1181 EEETFSSEQE
+1181 
-1191 GLEKALANAKPA
+1191 ALANAKPA
-1203 SPTPTPTPTPTPSPT
+1203 SPTPSPT
-1218 PNPTPTKHTA
+1218 PTPTKHTA
-1228 PNKVPPTPPTQ
+1228 QNTPPNKVPPTPPTQ

-1251 WLQNQTYSQKGVY
+1251 NLQNQTYSNKGVY

-1277 ANTLSTY
+1277 GNTLSTY
-1284 TANLLGRSF
+1284 TANLFGRSF
-1293 GVNIQNGTLIIGNN
+1293 SVNTQNGTLIIGNN

-1319 GHGGFGYII
+1319 GHGGFGYIT
-1328 GTFNAANIYLTNNF
+1328 GTFSAANIYLTNNF
-1342 KTGEGVSGSDGGGA
+1342 KTGEGVSNSDGGGA

-1389 HSYATFDATN
+1389 HSYATFDAIN

-1414 KFSFNA
+1414 KFSFSA

-1438 SSVIS
+1438 SSTIS
-1443 ANAANSLSFNNSRL
+1443 TNASNSLSFVNSRL
-1457 NGGAVYNLWANSL
+1457 NGGAVYNLQANSL

-1492 TTQLLGNTSFT
+1492 TTQLLGNTNFT

-1528 KSQTAFKNSLTLDNN
+1528 KSQVAFKNSLTLDNN

-1554 NASGASAFNNQ
+1554 NANNTSAFNNQ
-1565 ASLNIYNGSQATF
+1565 ASLNIYNGSQAAF

-1585 ATLSLNA
+1585 GTLSLNA

-1615 LSVSNASSLNANI
+1615 LSASNTSSLNANI
-1628 NFQGASQATFGGN
+1628 NFQGASQADFGGN
-1641 TTIDAASFNFDSAS
+1641 TTIDTASFNFDSAS
-1655 SLSFNNL
+1655 SLNFNNL

-1673 APSLSKALMSVSG
+1673 APSLTKALMSVSG

-1745 YSDNNNIQT
+1745 YSDSNNIQT

-1833 TPKGSQTPQTPGTY
+1833 TPKGSQTPQAPGTY

-1853 LNSLNIYNKGFSSG
+1853 LNSLNIYNKGFSSE

-1880 ATLKEMIET
+1880 ATLKEMIES
-1889 NQLDNITSINE
+1889 NQLDNITNINE
-1900 VLQLLDRIKI
+1900 VLQLLDKIKI
-1910 TPAQK
+1910 TQTQK

-1941 ATQDHVTNSTSSIW
+1941 ATQDNVTNSTSSIW

-2019 SADITFQSANNL
+2019 SADVTFQSANNL

-2041 ATDNIFNLLGQEGID
+2041 ATDNIFNLLGQKGID

-2066 VLSQMA
+2066 VLSQVA

-2077 QAGGLGNFVENALI
+2077 QAGGLGNFIENALS
-2091 PLSKELPSSLQNE
+2091 PLSEELPTSLQSE
-2104 TLGQLIGQNNLDNL
+2104 TLGQLIGQNNLDDL

-2164 GLLNFIG
+2164 GLLNFIS
-2171 GYMDASELS
+2171 GYIDASELS
-2180 SILSVILKDITN
+2180 SILSVVLKDITN
-2192 PPTSLQKD
+2192 PPASLQKD

-2209 DEFLGQDVVKK
+2209 NEFLGQDVVKK

-2242 IYNQGLGSVLPP
+2242 VYNQGLGSVLPP

-2336 GVSNINI
+2336 DVSSINI

-2367 ICINLANCPT
+2367 ICVNLANCPT

-2382 STNSSVT
+2382 TSSSVT

-2425 GTLNLNENAT
+2425 GTLNLNENAV

-2443 ANAFNN
+2443 TNALNN

-2455 NINGDFTLNQQATLS
+2455 NINGNFTLNQQATLS

-2479 GNFNSYGDLVFNLSH
+2479 GNFNSYGDLVFKLSH

-2504 GIATIMTNY
+2504 GNATIMANN

-2521 TSSKETGAYTLIDS
+2521 TSSKETTTYTLIDS

-2563 NINGKHMVMT
+2563 DINGKHMVMS
-2573 DNGLTYNGQAVSI
+2573 DNGLTYNGQAVNI

-2617 NAPINNLQAPTLKQY
+2617 NDPINNLQAPTLKQY

-2638 IQGVDSIE
+2638 TQGVDSID
-2646 QAGGTQAINWLNK
+2646 QAGGNQAINWLNK

-2866 IINQSYRYNTWTTDA
+2866 IINQSYRYDTWTTDA

-2893 KSVIFKPQIGLA
+2893 KSVIFKPQVGLA
-2905 YYYIGMSGL
+2905 YYYIGLSGL

>member
-1 MAFKKAGLISKFI
+1 MAFKKVGLISKFI

-23 ISKKIFKLNPI
+23 ISKKIFKLNLI

-41 KRHKKTKSIKK
+41 SHKKTKSIKK

-69 ALGGLPHLRAS
+69 ALGGLSHLRAS

-85 SWWSGYHDKIESGS
+85 SWWSGYHDKIESGP

-110 SSTQGSGTYYLN
+110 SSAQGSGTYYLN
-122 TLTTYSAGGASF
+122 TLTTYSPGGASF
-134 TQKFNNGTLNVGGNI
+134 TQKFNNGTLDVGGNI
-149 RFGGTGVNGVNV
+149 RFGGTGINGGDV

-176 SSRITTGNSLS
+176 SSRITTGNSIS
-187 DGGGATLNF
+187 TGGGATLNF
-196 NATNRITINQAS
+196 NATNHITINQAS
-208 FDNSDAGAQ
+208 FDNSDAGTQ
-217 HSYMNFKGS
+217 HSYMNFSGS

-245 SGNNN
+245 SGNNS
-250 NSAISFNKTK
+250 NSAISFNKTS

-266 NFTNSAN
+266 NFSNSASS
-273 LSFNNSNF
+273 SFDNSNF
-281 NQSTYNF
+281 NQGTYHF
-288 NSLQSTFN
+288 NSAQSAFN
-296 NSTFNQGTY
+296 HSA
-305 NFTDNTSFNNDTF
+305 F
-318 NQGTYNFNTS
+318 NQGTYNFNGNASFDNDTFNQGSYSFNTS
-328 KVSFSGANTL
+328 KVGFSGANTL

-349 SVSFGSGAVFN
+349 GVSFGSGAVFN

-404 EVGNNTYDVTFD
+404 GVGNNTYDVTFD

-426 TFSNKSITTQFLGD
+426 TFNNQSIITQFLGD
-440 DLQAKAKA
+440 DLQAKAQK
-448 TYQQDLNNSQSAL
+448 TYQEDVTNSQSAL
-461 SNATNDNKIA
+461 NNAA
-471 SADTGYTNNQNTTI
+471 
-485 KQDAQNLEHTSQQ
+485 
-498 IAKDEQALQGDLNKL
+498 
-513 KQLANSSF
+513 
-521 NEQAFNQ
+521 
-528 AQSKEQQ
+528 
-535 DEQTLQNEENTF
+535 
-547 SSEQEGLEK
+547 
-556 ALANAKEQQEQQQA
+556 
-570 QATYQQDLNNSQSAL
+570 
-585 SNATNDNKIA
+585 NDNKIA

-602 KNQNTAIK
+602 SNQNTAIK
-610 QDAQNLENTSQQIT
+610 KDAQNLESANQQIA
-624 QDQKDL
+624 KDEQTL
-630 EQDLDKLQQ
+630 QQDLDKLKQ

-652 NQAQSTEQQD
+652 NTAQKQEQQD
-662 EQTLQNEEETF
+662 EQTLQNEEKTF
-673 SSEQEGLEKAL
+673 NSEQEGLEKA
-684 ANAKHTSPTPT
+684 
-695 KHTAQNNPPNKVS
+695 
-708 PPTQNLPTTNVWN
+708 
-721 GVYNF
+721 
-726 QNQTYSKKGIYY
+726 I
-738 IDPNLSGQSGQSGNT
+738 
-753 LSTYGYLDWFTL
+753 
-765 KNKFS
+765 
-770 VNANNGTLIIGNNT
+770 
-784 ESANT
+784 
-789 KGLIW
+789 
-794 IGDDKGLVYYNTGTF
+794 
-809 NAANIYLTS
+809 
-818 NLKTGNGFSGE
+818 
-829 GATLNFNATN
+829 
-839 RITINQASFDNSDAG
+839 
-854 AQHSYMNFKGSNINV
+854 
-869 SGSSF
+869 
-874 TDDTNGGF
+874 
-882 SFSGNNNNSAIS
+882 
-894 FNKTK
+894 
-899 FNQGTYNFTNSANL
+899 
-913 SFNNSNFNQSTY
+913 
-925 NFNSLQSTFNNSTF
+925 
-939 NQGTYNFT
+939 
-947 DNTSFNNDTFNQGT
+947 
-961 YNFNTSKVSFSG
+961 
-973 ANTLN
+973 
-978 SSSPFASLKG
+978 
-988 SVSFGSGAVF
+988 
-998 NLNQTLNANQTYD
+998 
-1011 ILTTNGTIQYGV
+1011 
-1023 YQSYLWDLI
+1023 
-1032 NYKGDKAISH
+1032 
-1042 VEVGNNTYD
+1042 
-1051 VTFDINGQDETLQE
+1051 
-1065 TFSNKSIT
+1065 
-1073 TQFLGDDL
+1073 
-1081 QAKAKATYQQDLNN
+1081 
-1095 SQSALSNATNDNKI
+1095 
-1109 ASADTGYTNN
+1109 
-1119 QNTTI
+1119 
-1124 KQDAQN
+1124 
-1130 LEHTSQ
+1130 
-1136 QIAKD
+1136 
-1141 EQALQGDL
+1141 
-1149 NKLKQL
+1149 
-1155 ANSSFNEQA
+1155 
-1164 FNQAQSKEQQ
+1164 
-1174 DEQTLQN
+1174 
-1181 EEETFSSEQE
+1181 
-1191 GLEKALANAKPA
+1191 ANAKPT
-1203 SPTPTPTPTPTPSPT
+1203 SPTPSPT
-1218 PNPTPTKHTA
+1218 PTPTKHTA
-1228 PNKVPPTPPTQ
+1228 PNTPPNKVSPTPTPPTQ

-1251 WLQNQTYSQKGVY
+1251 NLQNQTYSKQGVY

-1284 TANLLGRSF
+1284 TANLFGRSF

-1307 TESVNDNGLIWI
+1307 TESANDNGLIWI
-1319 GHGGFGYII
+1319 GHGGFGYIT

-1342 KTGEGVSGSDGGGA
+1342 KTGEGVSNSDGGGA

-1389 HSYATFDATN
+1389 HSYAAFDATN
-1399 NISVTNSSFSDMTWG
+1399 NISVTDSSFSDMTWG

-1443 ANAANSLSFNNSRL
+1443 ANAANSLSFINSRL
-1457 NGGAVYNLWANSL
+1457 NGGAIYNLWANSL

-1492 TTQLLGNTSFT
+1492 TTQLLGNTNFT

-1514 DTTLQNNANITLGN
+1514 DTTLQDNANITLGN
-1528 KSQTAFKNSLTLDNN
+1528 KSQAAFKNSLTLDNN

-1554 NASGASAFNNQ
+1554 NANGASAFNNQ

-1585 ATLSLNA
+1585 GTLSLNA
-1592 NSKLNASS
+1592 SSKLNASN

-1615 LSVSNASSLNANI
+1615 LSASNASSLNANI
-1628 NFQGASQATFGGN
+1628 NFQGASQANFGGN
-1641 TTIDAASFNFDSAS
+1641 TTIDTASFNFDSAS

-1673 APSLSKALMSVSG
+1673 APSLTKALMSVSG

-1745 YSDNNNIQT
+1745 YSGNNNIQT

-1769 SIKNGDLTIEVL
+1769 SVKNGDLTIEVL

-1853 LNSLNIYNKGFSSG
+1853 LNSLNIYNKGFSSE

-1880 ATLKEMIET
+1880 AALKEMIES

-1900 VLQLLDRIKI
+1900 VLQLLDKIKI
-1910 TPAQK
+1910 TQAQK

-1941 ATQDHVTNSTSSIW
+1941 ATQDNVTNSTSSIW

-2031 VLNKANIEAQ
+2031 VLDKANIEAQ

-2066 VLSQMA
+2066 VLSQVA

-2077 QAGGLGNFVENALI
+2077 QAGGLGNFVETALS
-2091 PLSKELPSSLQNE
+2091 PLSKELPASLQNE

-2171 GYMDASELS
+2171 GYIDASELS
-2180 SILSVILKDITN
+2180 SILSVVLKDITN

-2209 DEFLGQDVVKK
+2209 NEFLGQDVIKN

-2242 IYNQGLGSVLPP
+2242 VYNQGLGSVLPL

-2389 PTNESLSVRANN
+2389 PTNESLSVHANN
-2401 FTFLGVIAS
+2401 FTFLGTIAS

-2443 ANAFNN
+2443 TNAFNN

-2455 NINGDFTLNQQATLS
+2455 NINGNFTLNQQATLS

-2504 GIATIMTNY
+2504 GSATIMANN

-2521 TSSKETGAYTLIDS
+2521 TSSKETGTYTLIDS
-2535 AKAIYYGYNDQITGG
+2535 TKAIYYGYNDQITGG

-2563 NINGKHMVMT
+2563 DINGKRMVMA

-2591 IVGFKDSQNQYIYT
+2591 VVGFKDSQNQYIYT

-2617 NAPINNLQAPTLKQY
+2617 NDPINNPQAPTLKQY

-2638 IQGVDSIE
+2638 TQSVDSID

-2793 VGYDRFIKGV
+2793 IGYDRFIKGV

-2866 IINQSYRYNTWTTDA
+2866 IINQSYKYNTWTTDA

-2905 YYYIGMSGL
+2905 YYYIGLSGL
-2914 RGIMDDPIY
+2914 RGIMDNPIY

-2983 LSYRDGG
+2983 LSYRDGA

-3017 ARFGLDYKDINITGN
+3017 ARFGLDYKDVNITGN

>member
-1 MAFKKAGLISKFI
+1 MAFKKVRLISKFI

-23 ISKKIFKLNPI
+23 ISKKIFKLNQI

-41 KRHKKTKSIKK
+41 KCHKKTKSIKK
-52 PFNKNKSF
+52 PFNQNKSF

-69 ALGGLPHLRAS
+69 ALGGLSHLRAN

-85 SWWSGYHDKIESGS
+85 SWSSWSYQDNIESGP

-110 SSTQGSGTYYLN
+110 SSAQGSGTYYLN

-134 TQKFNNGTLNVGGNI
+134 TQKFNGGTLNVGGNI
-149 RFGGTGVNGVNV
+149 RFGGTGINGGDV

-176 SSRITTGNSLS
+176 SSRITTGNSYA

-196 NATNRITINQAS
+196 NAANNITINQAS
-208 FDNSDAGAQ
+208 FDNSDAGTQ

-245 SGNNN
+245 SGNGT
-250 NSAISFNKTK
+250 NSTISFNKTK

-266 NFTNSAN
+266 KFTNSAN
-273 LSFNNSNF
+273 LSFNNSA
-281 NQSTYNF
+281 
-288 NSLQSTFN
+288 
-296 NSTFNQGTY
+296 FNQGTY
-305 NFTDNTSFNNDTF
+305 NFTDNASFNNDTF

-349 SVSFGSGAVFN
+349 SVSFGSGAIFN
-360 LNQTLNANQTY
+360 LNQTLNNNQTY
-371 DILTTNGT
+371 DILTTNGA

-404 EVGNNTYDVTFD
+404 GVGNNTYDVTFD

-426 TFSNKSITTQFLGD
+426 TFNKQSIITQFLGD
-440 DLQAKAKA
+440 DLQQQAQK
-448 TYQQDLNNSQSAL
+448 TYQQDLSNSQNAL
-461 SNATNDNKIA
+461 NNATDDSKIA
-471 SADTGYTNNQNTTI
+471 SNDTDYTNNQNTAI
-485 KQDAQNLEHTSQQ
+485 AKDAQGLENTNQQ
-498 IAKDEQALQGDLNKL
+498 IQQDEQALEKDLAQI
-513 KQLANSSF
+513 KQLANSTTGF
-521 NEQAFNQ
+521 NEQAFNT
-528 AQSKEQQ
+528 AQKQEQQ
-535 DEQTLQNEENTF
+535 DEQTLQNEEKTF
-547 SSEQEGLEK
+547 NAEQEGLK
-556 ALANAKEQQEQQQA
+556 QAIQQA
-570 QATYQQDLNNSQSAL
+570 QEQKQEQAQAQKTYQQDLSNSQNAL
-585 SNATNDNKIA
+585 NNVTSDNTIASNDTSYTQSKNATIA
-595 SADTDYT
+595 
-602 KNQNTAIK
+602 K
-610 QDAQNLENTSQQIT
+610 DAQGLENTNQQIA
-624 QDQKDL
+624 QD
-630 EQDLDKLQQ
+630 EQALQGDLDKLKQ

-652 NQAQSTEQQD
+652 NQAQD
-662 EQTLQNEEETF
+662 
-673 SSEQEGLEKAL
+673 
-684 ANAKHTSPTPT
+684 
-695 KHTAQNNPPNKVS
+695 
-708 PPTQNLPTTNVWN
+708 
-721 GVYNF
+721 
-726 QNQTYSKKGIYY
+726 
-738 IDPNLSGQSGQSGNT
+738 
-753 LSTYGYLDWFTL
+753 
-765 KNKFS
+765 
-770 VNANNGTLIIGNNT
+770 
-784 ESANT
+784 
-789 KGLIW
+789 
-794 IGDDKGLVYYNTGTF
+794 
-809 NAANIYLTS
+809 
-818 NLKTGNGFSGE
+818 
-829 GATLNFNATN
+829 
-839 RITINQASFDNSDAG
+839 
-854 AQHSYMNFKGSNINV
+854 
-869 SGSSF
+869 
-874 TDDTNGGF
+874 
-882 SFSGNNNNSAIS
+882 
-894 FNKTK
+894 
-899 FNQGTYNFTNSANL
+899 
-913 SFNNSNFNQSTY
+913 
-925 NFNSLQSTFNNSTF
+925 
-939 NQGTYNFT
+939 
-947 DNTSFNNDTFNQGT
+947 
-961 YNFNTSKVSFSG
+961 
-973 ANTLN
+973 
-978 SSSPFASLKG
+978 
-988 SVSFGSGAVF
+988 
-998 NLNQTLNANQTYD
+998 
-1011 ILTTNGTIQYGV
+1011 
-1023 YQSYLWDLI
+1023 
-1032 NYKGDKAISH
+1032 
-1042 VEVGNNTYD
+1042 
-1051 VTFDINGQDETLQE
+1051 
-1065 TFSNKSIT
+1065 
-1073 TQFLGDDL
+1073 
-1081 QAKAKATYQQDLNN
+1081 
-1095 SQSALSNATNDNKI
+1095 
-1109 ASADTGYTNN
+1109 
-1119 QNTTI
+1119 
-1124 KQDAQN
+1124 
-1130 LEHTSQ
+1130 
-1136 QIAKD
+1136 
-1141 EQALQGDL
+1141 
-1149 NKLKQL
+1149 
-1155 ANSSFNEQA
+1155 
-1164 FNQAQSKEQQ
+1164 KEQQ

-1181 EEETFSSEQE
+1181 EENAFNTEQE
-1191 GLEKALANAKPA
+1191 ELEQAIANAKPT
-1203 SPTPTPTPTPTPSPT
+1203 SPT
-1218 PNPTPTKHTA
+1218 PTPTKHTA
-1228 PNKVPPTPPTQ
+1228 PNTPPNKVPPTPPTQ

-1251 WLQNQTYSQKGVY
+1251 NLQNQTYSKQGVY

-1284 TANLLGRSF
+1284 TANLFGRSF
-1293 GVNIQNGTLIIGNN
+1293 SVNIQNGTLIIGNN

-1319 GHGGFGYII
+1319 GHGGFGYIT

-1342 KTGEGVSGSDGGGA
+1342 KTGEGVSNSDGGGA

-1389 HSYATFDATN
+1389 HSYAAFDALN

-1414 KFSFNA
+1414 KFSFSA

-1438 SSVIS
+1438 SSTIS
-1443 ANAANSLSFNNSRL
+1443 ANASNSLSFINSRL
-1457 NGGAVYNLWANSL
+1457 NGGAIYNLQANSL

-1492 TTQLLGNTSFT
+1492 TTQLLGNTNFM

-1528 KSQTAFKNSLTLDNN
+1528 KSQAAFKNSLTLDNN

-1554 NASGASAFNNQ
+1554 NANGTSAFNNQ

-1578 NSLFFNG
+1578 SSLFFNG
-1585 ATLSLNA
+1585 GTLSLNA
-1592 NSKLNASS
+1592 SSKLNASN

-1615 LSVSNASSLNANI
+1615 LSASNTSSLNANI
-1628 NFQGASQATFGGN
+1628 NFQGTSQADFGGN
-1641 TTIDAASFNFDSAS
+1641 TTINTASFNFDSTS

-1662 TANGALNFNGY
+1662 TANGALNFDGY

-1745 YSDNNNIQT
+1745 YSGNNNIQT

-1880 ATLKEMIET
+1880 ATLKEMIES

-1900 VLQLLDRIKI
+1900 VLQLLDKIKI

-1941 ATQDHVTNSTSSIW
+1941 ATQDNVTNSTSSIW

-2019 SADITFQSANNL
+2019 SADVTFQSANNL

-2066 VLSQMA
+2066 VLSQVA

-2077 QAGGLGNFVENALI
+2077 QAGGLGNFVENALS
-2091 PLSKELPSSLQNE
+2091 PLSKELPTSLQNE

-2171 GYMDASELS
+2171 GHIDASELS

-2209 DEFLGQDVVKK
+2209 NEFLGQDVVKK
-2220 LESQGLVSNIINNII
+2220 LENQGLVSNIINNII

-2242 IYNQGLGSVLPP
+2242 VYNQGLGSVLPL

-2389 PTNESLSVRANN
+2389 PTNESLSVHANN
-2401 FTFLGVIAS
+2401 FTFLGTIAS

-2443 ANAFNN
+2443 TNAFNN

-2455 NINGDFTLNQQATLS
+2455 NINGNFTLNQQAALS

-2494 SVSHAIINAQ
+2494 SASHAIINAQ
-2504 GIATIMTNY
+2504 GVATIMANN

-2521 TSSKETGAYTLIDS
+2521 TSSKEAGAYTLIDS

-2550 SSLDN
+2550 NSLAD

-2563 NINGKHMVMT
+2563 DINGKRMAMT
-2573 DNGLTYNGQAVSI
+2573 DNGLTYNGQAVNI

-2617 NAPINNLQAPTLKQY
+2617 NDPINNLQAPTLKQY

-2638 IQGVDSIE
+2638 TQGVDSIE
-2646 QAGGTQAINWLNK
+2646 QAGGAQAINWLNK
-2659 IFETKGSP
+2659 IFETNGSP

-2692 LEVIANPNF
+2692 LEVIANPDF

-2723 LSDTSTFASADFHER
+2723 LSDTSTFARSDFLER

-2793 VGYDRFIKGV
+2793 IGYDRFIKGV

-2854 KTFINSYDPLLS
+2854 KTFINSYEPLLS
-2866 IINQSYRYNTWTTDA
+2866 IINQSYKYNTWTTDA

-2905 YYYIGMSGL
+2905 YYYIGLSGL

>member
-1 MAFKKAGLISKFI
+1 M
-14 SKGSFKLNK
+14 
-23 ISKKIFKLNPI
+23 
-34 LKREKPL
+34 
-41 KRHKKTKSIKK
+41 
-52 PFNKNKSF
+52 
-60 LKASVLLIG
+60 
-69 ALGGLPHLRAS
+69 GGLSHLRAS

-85 SWWSGYHDKIESGS
+85 SWSSWSYQDNIESGS

-110 SSTQGSGTYYLN
+110 SSAQGSGTYYLN
-122 TLTTYSAGGASF
+122 TLTTYSPGGASF

-149 RFGGTGVNGVNV
+149 RFGGTGVNGGDV
-161 GYITGTYDAQTINFN
+161 GYIIGTYDAQTIDFN
-176 SSRITTGNSLS
+176 SSRLTTGNSYA
-187 DGGGATLNF
+187 DGGGVTLNF
-196 NATNRITINQAS
+196 NAANNITINQAS
-208 FDNSDAGAQ
+208 FDNSDAGTQ

-250 NSAISFNKTK
+250 NSAISFNKTN

-266 NFTNSAN
+266 NFSNSAN
-273 LSFNNSNF
+273 LSFNNSAF
-281 NQSTYNF
+281 NQGTYNF
-288 NSLQSTFN
+288 NSAQSVFE
-296 NSTFNQGTY
+296 NSNFNQGTY
-305 NFTDNTSFNNDTF
+305 NFTDNASFNNDTF

-349 SVSFGSGAVFN
+349 SVSFGSGAIFN
-360 LNQTLNANQTY
+360 LNQTLNSNQTY
-371 DILTTNGT
+371 DILTTNKT

-404 EVGNNTYDVTFD
+404 GVGSNTYDVTFD

-426 TFSNKSITTQFLGD
+426 TFNNQSITTQFLGD
-440 DLQAKAKA
+440 DLQAKAQA
-448 TYQQDLNNSQSAL
+448 TYQQDLSNSQTAL
-461 SNATNDNKIA
+461 NNATSDNKIA
-471 SADTGYTNNQNTTI
+471 NSDTDYTKSSNPTI
-485 KQDAQNLEHTSQQ
+485 NKDAQNLENTNQQ
-498 IAKDEQALQGDLNKL
+498 IVKDEQALQGDL
-513 KQLANSSF
+513 
-521 NEQAFNQ
+521 
-528 AQSKEQQ
+528 
-535 DEQTLQNEENTF
+535 
-547 SSEQEGLEK
+547 
-556 ALANAKEQQEQQQA
+556 
-570 QATYQQDLNNSQSAL
+570 
-585 SNATNDNKIA
+585 
-595 SADTDYT
+595 
-602 KNQNTAIK
+602 
-610 QDAQNLENTSQQIT
+610 
-624 QDQKDL
+624 
-630 EQDLDKLQQ
+630 DKLQQ
-639 LANSKTGFNEQAF
+639 LANATTGFNQQAF
-652 NQAQSTEQQD
+652 KNAQSTEQQD
-662 EQTLQNEEETF
+662 LQTLQNEEKTF
-673 SSEQEGLEKAL
+673 NSEQEGLK
-684 ANAKHTSPTPT
+684 
-695 KHTAQNNPPNKVS
+695 
-708 PPTQNLPTTNVWN
+708 
-721 GVYNF
+721 
-726 QNQTYSKKGIYY
+726 
-738 IDPNLSGQSGQSGNT
+738 
-753 LSTYGYLDWFTL
+753 
-765 KNKFS
+765 
-770 VNANNGTLIIGNNT
+770 
-784 ESANT
+784 
-789 KGLIW
+789 
-794 IGDDKGLVYYNTGTF
+794 
-809 NAANIYLTS
+809 
-818 NLKTGNGFSGE
+818 
-829 GATLNFNATN
+829 
-839 RITINQASFDNSDAG
+839 QA
-854 AQHSYMNFKGSNINV
+854 I
-869 SGSSF
+869 
-874 TDDTNGGF
+874 
-882 SFSGNNNNSAIS
+882 
-894 FNKTK
+894 
-899 FNQGTYNFTNSANL
+899 
-913 SFNNSNFNQSTY
+913 
-925 NFNSLQSTFNNSTF
+925 
-939 NQGTYNFT
+939 
-947 DNTSFNNDTFNQGT
+947 
-961 YNFNTSKVSFSG
+961 
-973 ANTLN
+973 
-978 SSSPFASLKG
+978 
-988 SVSFGSGAVF
+988 
-998 NLNQTLNANQTYD
+998 
-1011 ILTTNGTIQYGV
+1011 
-1023 YQSYLWDLI
+1023 
-1032 NYKGDKAISH
+1032 
-1042 VEVGNNTYD
+1042 
-1051 VTFDINGQDETLQE
+1051 
-1065 TFSNKSIT
+1065 
-1073 TQFLGDDL
+1073 
-1081 QAKAKATYQQDLNN
+1081 
-1095 SQSALSNATNDNKI
+1095 
-1109 ASADTGYTNN
+1109 
-1119 QNTTI
+1119 
-1124 KQDAQN
+1124 
-1130 LEHTSQ
+1130 
-1136 QIAKD
+1136 
-1141 EQALQGDL
+1141 
-1149 NKLKQL
+1149 
-1155 ANSSFNEQA
+1155 
-1164 FNQAQSKEQQ
+1164 
-1174 DEQTLQN
+1174 
-1181 EEETFSSEQE
+1181 
-1191 GLEKALANAKPA
+1191 ANAKPA
-1203 SPTPTPTPTPTPSPT
+1203 SPTPTPT
-1218 PNPTPTKHTA
+1218 KHTA
-1228 PNKVPPTPPTQ
+1228 PNTPPNKVPPTPPTQ

-1251 WLQNQTYSQKGVY
+1251 WLQNKTYSQKGIY

-1319 GHGGFGYII
+1319 GHGGFGYIT

-1389 HSYATFDATN
+1389 HSYAAFDATN

-1414 KFSFNA
+1414 KFSFSA

-1528 KSQTAFKNSLTLDNN
+1528 KSQAAFKNSLTLDNN

-1554 NASGASAFNNQ
+1554 NANGTSAFNNQ

-1585 ATLSLNA
+1585 GIISLNA

-1615 LSVSNASSLNANI
+1615 LSASNTSSLNANI
-1628 NFQGASQATFGGN
+1628 NFQGASQADFGGN
-1641 TTIDAASFNFDSAS
+1641 TTIDTASFNFDSAS
-1655 SLSFNNL
+1655 SLGFNNL

-1745 YSDNNNIQT
+1745 YSGNNNIQT

-1801 QASKQNP
+1801 QASNQNP

-1880 ATLKEMIET
+1880 AALKKMIES
-1889 NQLDNITSINE
+1889 NQLDNITNINE
-1900 VLQLLDRIKI
+1900 VLQLLDEIKI

-1915 QALLETINHLTDN
+1915 QVLLETINHLTDN

-1941 ATQDHVTNSTSSIW
+1941 AIQDNVTNSTSSIW

-2019 SADITFQSANNL
+2019 SADVTFQSANNL

-2066 VLSQMA
+2066 VLSQVA

-2077 QAGGLGNFVENALI
+2077 QAGGLGNFVENALS
-2091 PLSKELPSSLQNE
+2091 PLSKELPASLQNE

-2118 LNNSGVMNAIQNI
+2118 LNNSGVMNEIQNI

-2171 GYMDASELS
+2171 GYIDASELS

-2200 IGVVANDLL
+2200 IGVVANNLL
-2209 DEFLGQDVVKK
+2209 NEFLGQDVVKK
-2220 LESQGLVSNIINNII
+2220 LEAQGLVSNIINNII

-2242 IYNQGLGSVLPP
+2242 VYNQGLGSVLPP
-2254 SLQNALK
+2254 SLQNTLK

-2336 GVSNINI
+2336 DVSNINI

-2367 ICINLANCPT
+2367 ICVNLANCPT

-2389 PTNESLSVRANN
+2389 PTNESLSVHANN

-2443 ANAFNN
+2443 TNAFNN

-2455 NINGDFTLNQQATLS
+2455 NINGNFTLNQQATLS

-2494 SVSHAIINAQ
+2494 SASHAIINAQ
-2504 GIATIMTNY
+2504 GNATIMANN

-2521 TSSKETGAYTLIDS
+2521 TSSKETGTYTLIDS

-2563 NINGKHMVMT
+2563 DINGKRMVMT
-2573 DNGLTYNGQAVSI
+2573 DNGLTYNGQAVNI

-2591 IVGFKDSQNQYIYT
+2591 VVGFKDSQNQYIYT

-2617 NAPINNLQAPTLKQY
+2617 NDPINNLQAPTLKQY

-2638 IQGVDSIE
+2638 VQSVDSIE

-2692 LEVIANPNF
+2692 LEVIANPDF

-2866 IINQSYRYNTWTTDA
+2866 IINQSYKYNTWTTDA

-2905 YYYIGMSGL
+2905 YYYIGLSGL
-2914 RGIMDDPIY
+2914 RGIMDDSIY

>member
-1 MAFKKAGLISKFI
+1 MAFKKARLISRFI

-23 ISKKIFKLNPI
+23 ISKKIFKLNQI

-41 KRHKKTKSIKK
+41 KCHKKTKSIKK
-52 PFNKNKSF
+52 PFNQNKFF
-60 LKASVLLIG
+60 LKASILLIG
-69 ALGGLPHLRAS
+69 ALGGLSHLRAS

-85 SWWSGYHDKIESGS
+85 SWSSWNYQDNIESGP

-110 SSTQGSGTYYLN
+110 SSAQGSGTYYLN

-134 TQKFNNGTLNVGGNI
+134 TQKFNGGTLNVGGNI
-149 RFGGTGVNGVNV
+149 RFGGTGINGGDV
-161 GYITGTYDAQTINFN
+161 GYITGAYDAQTINFN
-176 SSRITTGNSLS
+176 SSHLTTGNSYA

-196 NATNRITINQAS
+196 NAANNITINQAS
-208 FDNSDAGAQ
+208 FDNSDAGTQ
-217 HSYMNFKGS
+217 KSYMNFKGS

-231 GSSFTDDTNGGFSF
+231 GSSFTDDTDGGFSF

-250 NSAISFNKTK
+250 NSAISFNQTNFNQGTYHFSNSATLSFNHSA

-266 NFTNSAN
+266 NFN
-273 LSFNNSNF
+273 
-281 NQSTYNF
+281 
-288 NSLQSTFN
+288 
-296 NSTFNQGTY
+296 
-305 NFTDNTSFNNDTF
+305 DNVSFNNDTF
-318 NQGTYNFNTS
+318 NQGSYSFNTS

-349 SVSFGSGAVFN
+349 SVSFGSDAVFN
-360 LNQTLNANQTY
+360 LNQTLNSNQTY

-404 EVGNNTYDVTFD
+404 GVGDNTYDVTFD

-426 TFSNKSITTQFLGD
+426 TFNNQSIITQFLGD
-440 DLQAKAKA
+440 DLQAKAQK
-448 TYQQDLNNSQSAL
+448 TYQEDVTNSQSAL
-461 SNATNDNKIA
+461 NNATSDNKIA
-471 SADTGYTNNQNTTI
+471 NSDTDYTNNKNTTI
-485 KQDAQNLEHTSQQ
+485 ATDAQNLESTNQQ
-498 IAKDEQALQGDLNKL
+498 IVKDKQTLQGDLDKL
-513 KQLANSSF
+513 QQLANATTGF

-528 AQSKEQQ
+528 AQDKEQQ
-535 DEQTLQNEENTF
+535 DEQTLQNEEKTF
-547 SSEQEGLEK
+547 NAEQEGL
-556 ALANAKEQQEQQQA
+556 
-570 QATYQQDLNNSQSAL
+570 
-585 SNATNDNKIA
+585 
-595 SADTDYT
+595 
-602 KNQNTAIK
+602 K
-610 QDAQNLENTSQQIT
+610 Q
-624 QDQKDL
+624 
-630 EQDLDKLQQ
+630 
-639 LANSKTGFNEQAF
+639 
-652 NQAQSTEQQD
+652 
-662 EQTLQNEEETF
+662 
-673 SSEQEGLEKAL
+673 AL
-684 ANAKHTSPTPT
+684 ANAKHTSPTPSHAPTPT
-695 KHTAQNNPPNKVS
+695 KHTAPNTSPNKVS

-721 GVYNF
+721 GVYN
-726 QNQTYSKKGIYY
+726 
-738 IDPNLSGQSGQSGNT
+738 
-753 LSTYGYLDWFTL
+753 
-765 KNKFS
+765 
-770 VNANNGTLIIGNNT
+770 
-784 ESANT
+784 
-789 KGLIW
+789 
-794 IGDDKGLVYYNTGTF
+794 
-809 NAANIYLTS
+809 
-818 NLKTGNGFSGE
+818 
-829 GATLNFNATN
+829 
-839 RITINQASFDNSDAG
+839 
-854 AQHSYMNFKGSNINV
+854 
-869 SGSSF
+869 
-874 TDDTNGGF
+874 
-882 SFSGNNNNSAIS
+882 
-894 FNKTK
+894 
-899 FNQGTYNFTNSANL
+899 
-913 SFNNSNFNQSTY
+913 
-925 NFNSLQSTFNNSTF
+925 
-939 NQGTYNFT
+939 
-947 DNTSFNNDTFNQGT
+947 
-961 YNFNTSKVSFSG
+961 
-973 ANTLN
+973 
-978 SSSPFASLKG
+978 
-988 SVSFGSGAVF
+988 
-998 NLNQTLNANQTYD
+998 
-1011 ILTTNGTIQYGV
+1011 
-1023 YQSYLWDLI
+1023 
-1032 NYKGDKAISH
+1032 
-1042 VEVGNNTYD
+1042 
-1051 VTFDINGQDETLQE
+1051 
-1065 TFSNKSIT
+1065 
-1073 TQFLGDDL
+1073 
-1081 QAKAKATYQQDLNN
+1081 
-1095 SQSALSNATNDNKI
+1095 
-1109 ASADTGYTNN
+1109 
-1119 QNTTI
+1119 
-1124 KQDAQN
+1124 
-1130 LEHTSQ
+1130 
-1136 QIAKD
+1136 
-1141 EQALQGDL
+1141 
-1149 NKLKQL
+1149 
-1155 ANSSFNEQA
+1155 
-1164 FNQAQSKEQQ
+1164 
-1174 DEQTLQN
+1174 
-1181 EEETFSSEQE
+1181 
-1191 GLEKALANAKPA
+1191 
-1203 SPTPTPTPTPTPSPT
+1203 
-1218 PNPTPTKHTA
+1218 
-1228 PNKVPPTPPTQ
+1228 
-1239 NLPTTNVWNGVY
+1239 
-1251 WLQNQTYSQKGVY
+1251 LQNQTYSNKGVY

-1277 ANTLSTY
+1277 TNTLSTY
-1284 TANLLGRSF
+1284 TANLFGRSF

-1342 KTGEGVSGSDGGGA
+1342 KTGEGVSNSDGGGA

-1389 HSYATFDATN
+1389 HSYATFDALN

-1414 KFSFNA
+1414 KFSFSA

-1438 SSVIS
+1438 SSTIS
-1443 ANAANSLSFNNSRL
+1443 ANASNSLSFINSRL
-1457 NGGAVYNLWANSL
+1457 NGGAIYNLQANSL

-1492 TTQLLGNTSFT
+1492 TTQLLGNTNFT

-1528 KSQTAFKNSLTLDNN
+1528 KSQAAFKNSLTLDNN

-1554 NASGASAFNNQ
+1554 NANGASAFNNQ

-1578 NSLFFNG
+1578 KSLFFNG
-1585 ATLSLNA
+1585 GTLSLNA
-1592 NSKLNASS
+1592 SSKLNASS

-1615 LSVSNASSLNANI
+1615 LSASNTSSLNANI
-1628 NFQGASQATFGGN
+1628 NFQGASQADFGGN
-1641 TTIDAASFNFDSAS
+1641 TTIDTASFNFDSAS

-1673 APSLSKALMSVSG
+1673 APSLTKALMSVSG

-1813 DYSDNQ
+1813 DYSDDQ
-1819 AGTYYLTSNIKGLF
+1819 VGTYYLTSSIKGLF
-1833 TPKGSQTPQTPGTY
+1833 TPKGSQTPQAPGTY

-1853 LNSLNIYNKGFSSG
+1853 LNSLNIYNKGFSSE

-1880 ATLKEMIET
+1880 AALKEMIES
-1889 NQLDNITSINE
+1889 NQLDNITNINE
-1900 VLQLLDRIKI
+1900 VLQLLDKIKI
-1910 TPAQK
+1910 TQAQK

-1941 ATQDHVTNSTSSIW
+1941 ATQDNVTNSTSSIW

-2019 SADITFQSANNL
+2019 SADVTFQSANNL

-2041 ATDNIFNLLGQEGID
+2041 ATDNIFNLLGQKGINE
-2056 KIFNQGNLAN
+2056 IFNQGNLAN
-2066 VLSQMA
+2066 VLSQVA

-2077 QAGGLGNFVENALI
+2077 QAGGLGNFIENALS
-2091 PLSKELPSSLQNE
+2091 PLSKELPASLQNE

-2171 GYMDASELS
+2171 GYIDASELS
-2180 SILSVILKDITN
+2180 SILSVVLKDITN
-2192 PPTSLQKD
+2192 PPTSLKKD

-2209 DEFLGQDVVKK
+2209 NEFLGQDVVKK
-2220 LESQGLVSNIINNII
+2220 LESQGLVNNIINNII

-2242 IYNQGLGSVLPP
+2242 VYNQGLGSVLPP

-2288 GYVFVNNSSF
+2288 GYVFVNDSSF

-2336 GVSNINI
+2336 DVSNINI

-2367 ICINLANCPT
+2367 ICVNLASCPT

-2389 PTNESLSVRANN
+2389 PTNESLSVHANN
-2401 FTFLGVIAS
+2401 FTFLGTIAS
-2410 NGAIDLSQVKNNSVI
+2410 NGAIDLSQVTNNSVI
-2425 GTLNLNENAT
+2425 GTLNLNENAA

-2455 NINGDFTLNQQATLS
+2455 NINGNFTLNQQATLS

-2504 GIATIMTNY
+2504 GSATIMAND

-2521 TSSKETGAYTLIDS
+2521 TSSKEVGTYTLIDS

-2555 YLKLYTLI
+2555 YLKLYALI
-2563 NINGKHMVMT
+2563 DINGKHMVMAG
-2573 DNGLTYNGQAVSI
+2573 NGLTYNGQAVNI

-2591 IVGFKDSQNQYIYT
+2591 VVGFKDSQNQYIYT

-2617 NAPINNLQAPTLKQY
+2617 NDPINNLQAPTLKQY

-2638 IQGVDSIE
+2638 VQSVDSID
-2646 QAGGTQAINWLNK
+2646 QAGGSQAINWLNK

-2692 LEVIANPNF
+2692 LEVIANPDF

-2866 IINQSYRYNTWTTDA
+2866 IINQSYRYDTWTTDA

-2893 KSVIFKPQIGLA
+2893 KSVIFKPQVGLA
-2905 YYYIGMSGL
+2905 YYYIGLSGL

>member
-1 MAFKKAGLISKFI
+1 MAFKKARLISRFV

-23 ISKKIFKLNPI
+23 ISKKFFTLNQI

-41 KRHKKTKSIKK
+41 KRHKKTKSIEK

-69 ALGGLPHLRAS
+69 ALGGLSHLRAN

-85 SWWSGYHDKIESGS
+85 SWSSWSYQDNIESGP

-134 TQKFNNGTLNVGGNI
+134 TQKFNNGTLDIGGNI
-149 RFGGTGVNGVNV
+149 RFGGTGINGGDV

-176 SSRITTGNSLS
+176 SSHITTGNSYA

-196 NATNRITINQAS
+196 NATNNITINQAS
-208 FDNSDAGAQ
+208 FDNSDAGTQ
-217 HSYMNFKGS
+217 KSYMNFKGS
-226 NINVS
+226 NIKVS
-231 GSSFTDDTNGGFSF
+231 GSSFTDDTDGGFSF
-245 SGNNN
+245 SGSNN
-250 NSAISFNKTK
+250 NSAISFNQTS

-266 NFTNSAN
+266 NFNDSV
-273 LSFNNSNF
+273 SFNNN
-281 NQSTYNF
+281 
-288 NSLQSTFN
+288 
-296 NSTFNQGTY
+296 TFNQGTY
-305 NFTDNTSFNNDTF
+305 HFNSAQSTFENSSFNQGAYNFNNNASFNNDTF
-318 NQGTYNFNTS
+318 NQGAYHFNTS
-328 KVSFSGANTL
+328 KVSFSGTNTL

-349 SVSFGSGAVFN
+349 SVSFNSNAIFN
-360 LNQTLNANQTY
+360 LNQTLNNNQTY
-371 DILTTNGT
+371 DILTTNGA

-416 INGQDETLQE
+416 IDGQDETLQE
-426 TFSNKSITTQFLGD
+426 TFNNQSIITQFLGD
-440 DLQAKAKA
+440 NLQQQAQK
-448 TYQQDLNNSQSAL
+448 TYQEDLTNSQNAL
-461 SNATNDNKIA
+461 NDVTSDNTIANNDTSYTQSKNATVAK
-471 SADTGYTNNQNTTI
+471 
-485 KQDAQNLEHTSQQ
+485 DAQSLENTNQQ
-498 IAKDEQALQGDLNKL
+498 IQKDEQALEKDLAQI
-513 KQLANSSF
+513 KQLANSPTGFS
-521 NEQAFNQ
+521 EQAFNQ
-528 AQSKEQQ
+528 AQKQEQQ
-535 DEQTLQNEENTF
+535 DEQTLQNDENAF
-547 SSEQEGLEK
+547 NAEQEGLK
-556 ALANAKEQQEQQQA
+556 QALQQA
-570 QATYQQDLNNSQSAL
+570 QAQQQKQEQAQAQKIYQEDLTNSQNAL
-585 SNATNDNKIA
+585 NDVTSDNTIANNDTGYTNNKNTTIA
-595 SADTDYT
+595 
-602 KNQNTAIK
+602 K
-610 QDAQNLENTSQQIT
+610 DAQGLENTNQQI
-624 QDQKDL
+624 QKDEQAL
-630 EQDLDKLQQ
+630 EKDLAQIKQ
-639 LANSKTGFNEQAF
+639 LANSTTGFNEQAF
-652 NQAQSTEQQD
+652 NQVQKQEQQD
-662 EQTLQNEEETF
+662 EQTLQNDENAFNT
-673 SSEQEGLEKAL
+673 EQEGLKQAI
-684 ANAKHTSPTPT
+684 ANAKPANPTPNPTPSPTPSPT
-695 KHTAQNNPPNKVS
+695 KHTVPNTPPSQV
-708 PPTQNLPTTNVWN
+708 PPTPTQNPPAESVWN
-721 GVYNF
+721 GVYNL
-726 QNQTYSKKGIYY
+726 QNQTYSKQGIYY

-753 LSTYGYLDWFTL
+753 LSTY
-765 KNKFS
+765 
-770 VNANNGTLIIGNNT
+770 
-784 ESANT
+784 
-789 KGLIW
+789 
-794 IGDDKGLVYYNTGTF
+794 
-809 NAANIYLTS
+809 
-818 NLKTGNGFSGE
+818 
-829 GATLNFNATN
+829 
-839 RITINQASFDNSDAG
+839 
-854 AQHSYMNFKGSNINV
+854 
-869 SGSSF
+869 
-874 TDDTNGGF
+874 
-882 SFSGNNNNSAIS
+882 
-894 FNKTK
+894 
-899 FNQGTYNFTNSANL
+899 
-913 SFNNSNFNQSTY
+913 
-925 NFNSLQSTFNNSTF
+925 
-939 NQGTYNFT
+939 
-947 DNTSFNNDTFNQGT
+947 
-961 YNFNTSKVSFSG
+961 
-973 ANTLN
+973 
-978 SSSPFASLKG
+978 
-988 SVSFGSGAVF
+988 
-998 NLNQTLNANQTYD
+998 
-1011 ILTTNGTIQYGV
+1011 
-1023 YQSYLWDLI
+1023 
-1032 NYKGDKAISH
+1032 
-1042 VEVGNNTYD
+1042 
-1051 VTFDINGQDETLQE
+1051 
-1065 TFSNKSIT
+1065 
-1073 TQFLGDDL
+1073 
-1081 QAKAKATYQQDLNN
+1081 
-1095 SQSALSNATNDNKI
+1095 
-1109 ASADTGYTNN
+1109 
-1119 QNTTI
+1119 
-1124 KQDAQN
+1124 
-1130 LEHTSQ
+1130 
-1136 QIAKD
+1136 
-1141 EQALQGDL
+1141 
-1149 NKLKQL
+1149 
-1155 ANSSFNEQA
+1155 
-1164 FNQAQSKEQQ
+1164 
-1174 DEQTLQN
+1174 
-1181 EEETFSSEQE
+1181 
-1191 GLEKALANAKPA
+1191 
-1203 SPTPTPTPTPTPSPT
+1203 
-1218 PNPTPTKHTA
+1218 
-1228 PNKVPPTPPTQ
+1228 
-1239 NLPTTNVWNGVY
+1239 
-1251 WLQNQTYSQKGVY
+1251 
-1264 YIDPNLSGQSGQS
+1264 
-1277 ANTLSTY
+1277 
-1284 TANLLGRSF
+1284 TANLFGRSF
-1293 GVNIQNGTLIIGNN
+1293 GVNIQNGTLIIGND

-1319 GHGGFGYII
+1319 GHGGFGYIT
-1328 GTFNAANIYLTNNF
+1328 GTFSAANIYLTNNF
-1342 KTGEGVSGSDGGGA
+1342 KTGEGVSNSDGGGA

-1389 HSYATFDATN
+1389 HSYAAFDATN

-1414 KFSFNA
+1414 KFSFTA

-1443 ANAANSLSFNNSRL
+1443 ANAANSLSFVNSRL
-1457 NGGAVYNLWANSL
+1457 NGGAIYNLQANSL

-1528 KSQTAFKNSLTLDNN
+1528 KSQAAFKNSLTLDNN

-1578 NSLFFNG
+1578 SSLFFNDG
-1585 ATLSLNA
+1585 TLSLNA
-1592 NSKLNASS
+1592 SSKLNASS

-1615 LSVSNASSLNANI
+1615 LSANNTSSLNANI
-1628 NFQGASQATFGGN
+1628 NFQGASQADFGGN
-1641 TTIDAASFNFDSAS
+1641 TTIDTASFNFDSAS
-1655 SLSFNNL
+1655 SLNFNNL

-1673 APSLSKALMSVSG
+1673 APSLTKALMSVSG

-1833 TPKGSQTPQTPGTY
+1833 TPKGSQTPQAPGTY

-1853 LNSLNIYNKGFSSG
+1853 LNSLNIYNKGFSSE

-1880 ATLKEMIET
+1880 ATLKEMIES
-1889 NQLDNITSINE
+1889 NQLDNITNINE
-1900 VLQLLDRIKI
+1900 VLQLLDKIKI
-1910 TPAQK
+1910 TQVQK

-1928 INQTFS
+1928 INQTFN

-1941 ATQDHVTNSTSSIW
+1941 ATQDNVTNSTSSIW
-1955 FGGNGYSSPCALDSA
+1955 FGGNGYSSPCVLDSA

-2007 TLGSGNAFESGG
+2007 TIGSGNAFESGG
-2019 SADITFQSANNL
+2019 SADVTFQSANNL

-2077 QAGGLGNFVENALI
+2077 QAGGLGNFIENALS
-2091 PLSKELPSSLQNE
+2091 PLSKELPASLQDE
-2104 TLGQLIGQNNLDNL
+2104 TLGQLIGQNNLDDL
-2118 LNNSGVMNAIQNI
+2118 LNNSGVMNEIQNI
-2131 ISKKLSIFGNFVTPS
+2131 ISQKLSIFGNFVTPS

-2171 GYMDASELS
+2171 GYIDASELS

-2209 DEFLGQDVVKK
+2209 NEFLGQDVVKK
-2220 LESQGLVSNIINNII
+2220 LESQGLVSNIINNVI

-2242 IYNQGLGSVLPP
+2242 VYNQGLGSVLPP

-2367 ICINLANCPT
+2367 ICVNLANCPT

-2382 STNSSVT
+2382 SANSSVT
-2389 PTNESLSVRANN
+2389 PTNESLSVHANN
-2401 FTFLGVIAS
+2401 FTFLGAIAS
-2410 NGAIDLSQVKNNSVI
+2410 NGAIDLSQVTNNSVI

-2443 ANAFNN
+2443 TNAFNN

-2455 NINGDFTLNQQATLS
+2455 NINGNFTLNQQATLS

-2494 SVSHAIINAQ
+2494 SVSHAIINTQ
-2504 GIATIMTNY
+2504 GAATIMAND

-2521 TSSKETGAYTLIDS
+2521 TSSKEVGTYTLIDS
-2535 AKAIYYGYNDQITGG
+2535 AKAIYYGYNNQITGG

-2555 YLKLYTLI
+2555 YLKLYALI
-2563 NINGKHMVMT
+2563 DINGKHMVMT
-2573 DNGLTYNGQAVSI
+2573 DNGLTYNGQAVSV

-2591 IVGFKDSQNQYIYT
+2591 VVGFKDSQNQYIYT

-2617 NAPINNLQAPTLKQY
+2617 NDPINNLQAPTLKQY

-2638 IQGVDSIE
+2638 VQSVDSID
-2646 QAGGTQAINWLNK
+2646 QAGGNQAINWLNK

-2672 YLESHSTKD
+2672 YLESHSVKD

-2723 LSDTSTFASADFHER
+2723 LSDTSTFARSDFLER

-2782 NGGTGTLYGIN
+2782 SGGTGTLYGIN
-2793 VGYDRFIKGV
+2793 IGYDRFIKGV

-2810 YGYSGFHANITQSGS
+2810 YGYSGFHGNITQSGS

-2866 IINQSYRYNTWTTDA
+2866 IINQSYRYDTWTTDA

-2893 KSVIFKPQIGLA
+2893 KSVIFKPQVGLS
-2905 YYYIGMSGL
+2905 YYYIGLSSLM
-2914 RGIMDDPIY
+2914 GIMDDPIY

>member
-1 MAFKKAGLISKFI
+1 MAFKKARLISRFI

-23 ISKKIFKLNPI
+23 ISKKIFKLNQI

-41 KRHKKTKSIKK
+41 KRHKRTKSIKK
-52 PFNKNKSF
+52 PFSKNKSF
-60 LKASVLLIG
+60 LKASILLIG
-69 ALGGLPHLRAS
+69 ALGGLSHLRAN

-85 SWWSGYHDKIESGS
+85 SWSSWGYHDNIESGP

-134 TQKFNNGTLNVGGNI
+134 TQKFNGGTLNVGGNI
-149 RFGGTGVNGVNV
+149 RFGGTGINGGDV
-161 GYITGTYDAQTINFN
+161 GYITGAYDAQTINFN
-176 SSRITTGNSLS
+176 SSHLTTGNSYA

-196 NATNRITINQAS
+196 NATNHITINQAS
-208 FDNSDAGAQ
+208 FDNSDAGTQ

-226 NINVS
+226 NIKVS
-231 GSSFTDDTNGGFSF
+231 GSSFKDDTDGDFSF
-245 SGNNN
+245 SGNSN
-250 NSAISFNKTK
+250 NSTISFNQTN

-266 NFTNSAN
+266 NFSNSASSSFDN
-273 LSFNNSNF
+273 SSFN
-281 NQSTYNF
+281 QGTYHF
-288 NSLQSTFN
+288 NSAQSTFE
-296 NSTFNQGTY
+296 NSNFNQGTY
-305 NFTDNTSFNNDTF
+305 NFNDNASFDNDTF
-318 NQGTYNFNTS
+318 NQGTYSFNTN
-328 KVSFSGANTL
+328 KVSFSGINTL

-349 SVSFGSGAVFN
+349 SVSFNSGAIFN
-360 LNQTLNANQTY
+360 LNQTLNDNQTY
-371 DILTTNGT
+371 DILTTNGA

-426 TFSNKSITTQFLGD
+426 TFNKQSIITQFLGD
-440 DLQAKAKA
+440 DLQQQAQK
-448 TYQQDLNNSQSAL
+448 TYQQDLSDSQSAL
-461 SNATNDNKIA
+461 NNAASDSKIA
-471 SADTGYTNNQNTTI
+471 NSDTDYIKSSNPTI
-485 KQDAQNLEHTSQQ
+485 NKDAQGLEHTNQEIQQ
-498 IAKDEQALQGDLNKL
+498 DEQALEKDLAQI
-513 KQLANSSF
+513 KQLANS
-521 NEQAFNQ
+521 
-528 AQSKEQQ
+528 
-535 DEQTLQNEENTF
+535 T
-547 SSEQEGLEK
+547 
-556 ALANAKEQQEQQQA
+556 
-570 QATYQQDLNNSQSAL
+570 
-585 SNATNDNKIA
+585 
-595 SADTDYT
+595 
-602 KNQNTAIK
+602 
-610 QDAQNLENTSQQIT
+610 
-624 QDQKDL
+624 
-630 EQDLDKLQQ
+630 
-639 LANSKTGFNEQAF
+639 TGFNEQAF
-652 NQAQSTEQQD
+652 NTAQKQEQQD
-662 EQTLQNEEETF
+662 LKTLQSEESTF
-673 SSEQEGLEKAL
+673 NTEQEGLEQAI
-684 ANAKHTSPTPT
+684 AKPTSPTPSHAPTPT
-695 KHTAQNNPPNKVS
+695 KHTAQNTPPNKV
-708 PPTQNLPTTNVWN
+708 PPLTQNLPTTNVWD
-721 GVYNF
+721 GVYNL
-726 QNQTYSKKGIYY
+726 QNQTYSQKGIYY

-753 LSTYGYLDWFTL
+753 LSTY
-765 KNKFS
+765 
-770 VNANNGTLIIGNNT
+770 
-784 ESANT
+784 
-789 KGLIW
+789 
-794 IGDDKGLVYYNTGTF
+794 
-809 NAANIYLTS
+809 
-818 NLKTGNGFSGE
+818 
-829 GATLNFNATN
+829 
-839 RITINQASFDNSDAG
+839 
-854 AQHSYMNFKGSNINV
+854 
-869 SGSSF
+869 
-874 TDDTNGGF
+874 
-882 SFSGNNNNSAIS
+882 
-894 FNKTK
+894 
-899 FNQGTYNFTNSANL
+899 
-913 SFNNSNFNQSTY
+913 
-925 NFNSLQSTFNNSTF
+925 
-939 NQGTYNFT
+939 
-947 DNTSFNNDTFNQGT
+947 
-961 YNFNTSKVSFSG
+961 
-973 ANTLN
+973 
-978 SSSPFASLKG
+978 
-988 SVSFGSGAVF
+988 
-998 NLNQTLNANQTYD
+998 
-1011 ILTTNGTIQYGV
+1011 
-1023 YQSYLWDLI
+1023 
-1032 NYKGDKAISH
+1032 
-1042 VEVGNNTYD
+1042 
-1051 VTFDINGQDETLQE
+1051 
-1065 TFSNKSIT
+1065 
-1073 TQFLGDDL
+1073 
-1081 QAKAKATYQQDLNN
+1081 
-1095 SQSALSNATNDNKI
+1095 
-1109 ASADTGYTNN
+1109 
-1119 QNTTI
+1119 
-1124 KQDAQN
+1124 
-1130 LEHTSQ
+1130 
-1136 QIAKD
+1136 
-1141 EQALQGDL
+1141 
-1149 NKLKQL
+1149 
-1155 ANSSFNEQA
+1155 
-1164 FNQAQSKEQQ
+1164 
-1174 DEQTLQN
+1174 
-1181 EEETFSSEQE
+1181 
-1191 GLEKALANAKPA
+1191 
-1203 SPTPTPTPTPTPSPT
+1203 
-1218 PNPTPTKHTA
+1218 
-1228 PNKVPPTPPTQ
+1228 
-1239 NLPTTNVWNGVY
+1239 
-1251 WLQNQTYSQKGVY
+1251 
-1264 YIDPNLSGQSGQS
+1264 
-1277 ANTLSTY
+1277 
-1284 TANLLGRSF
+1284 TANLFGRSF
-1293 GVNIQNGTLIIGNN
+1293 SVNIQNGTLIIGNN

-1319 GHGGFGYII
+1319 GHGGFGYIT

-1342 KTGEGVSGSDGGGA
+1342 KTGEGVSNSDGGGA

-1389 HSYATFDATN
+1389 HSYAAFDATN

-1414 KFSFNA
+1414 KFSFSA

-1443 ANAANSLSFNNSRL
+1443 TNAANSLSFVNSRL
-1457 NGGAVYNLWANSL
+1457 NGGAIYNLQANSL

-1528 KSQTAFKNSLTLDNN
+1528 NSQAAFKNSLTLDNN

-1554 NASGASAFNNQ
+1554 NANGTSTFNNQ
-1565 ASLNIYNGSQATF
+1565 ASLNIYNGSQAAF

-1585 ATLSLNA
+1585 GTLSLNA
-1592 NSKLNASS
+1592 SSKLNASS

-1615 LSVSNASSLNANI
+1615 LSASNTSSLNANI
-1628 NFQGASQATFGGN
+1628 NFQGTSQADFGGN
-1641 TTIDAASFNFDSAS
+1641 TTIDTASFNFDSAS
-1655 SLSFNNL
+1655 SLNFNNL

-1673 APSLSKALMSVSG
+1673 APSLTKALMSVSG

-1819 AGTYYLTSNIKGLF
+1819 VGTYYLTSNIKGLF
-1833 TPKGSQTPQTPGTY
+1833 TPKGSQTPQAPGTY

-1853 LNSLNIYNKGFSSG
+1853 LNSLNIYNKGFSSE

-1880 ATLKEMIET
+1880 AALKEMIES
-1889 NQLDNITSINE
+1889 NQLDNITNINE
-1900 VLQLLDRIKI
+1900 VLQLLDKIKI
-1910 TPAQK
+1910 TQTQK

-1934 NGNLVIG
+1934 NGNLIIG
-1941 ATQDHVTNSTSSIW
+1941 ATQDNVTNSTSSIW

-2007 TLGSGNAFESGG
+2007 TIGSGNAFESGG
-2019 SADITFQSANNL
+2019 SADVTFQSANNL

-2066 VLSQMA
+2066 VLSQVA

-2077 QAGGLGNFVENALI
+2077 QAGGLGNFIENALS
-2091 PLSKELPSSLQNE
+2091 PLSKELPASLQDE

-2118 LNNSGVMNAIQNI
+2118 LNNSGVMNEIQNI

-2171 GYMDASELS
+2171 GYIDASELS
-2180 SILSVILKDITN
+2180 SILSVVLKDITN

-2209 DEFLGQDVVKK
+2209 NEFLGQDVVKK

-2242 IYNQGLGSVLPP
+2242 VYNQGLGSVLPL

-2320 TIDFSKY
+2320 TIDFRKY

-2367 ICINLANCPT
+2367 ICVNLASCPT

-2389 PTNESLSVRANN
+2389 PTNESLSVHANN
-2401 FTFLGVIAS
+2401 FTFLGAITS

-2425 GTLNLNENAT
+2425 GTLNLNENAA

-2443 ANAFNN
+2443 TNAFNN

-2455 NINGDFTLNQQATLS
+2455 NINGNFTLNQQATLS

-2504 GIATIMTNY
+2504 GNATIMANN

-2521 TSSKETGAYTLIDS
+2521 TSSKEAGTYTLIDS

-2555 YLKLYTLI
+2555 YLKLYALI
-2563 NINGKHMVMT
+2563 DINGKHMVMS
-2573 DNGLTYNGQAVSI
+2573 DNGLTYNGQAVNI

-2591 IVGFKDSQNQYIYT
+2591 VVGFKDSQNQYIYT

-2617 NAPINNLQAPTLKQY
+2617 NDPINNLQAPTLKQY

-2638 IQGVDSIE
+2638 VQSVNSID
-2646 QAGGTQAINWLNK
+2646 QAGGSQAINWLNK

-2692 LEVIANPNF
+2692 LEVIANPDF

-2810 YGYSGFHANITQSGS
+2810 YGYSGFHGNITQSGS

-2866 IINQSYRYNTWTTDA
+2866 IINQSYRYDTWTTDA

-2893 KSVIFKPQIGLA
+2893 KSVIFKPQVGLA
-2905 YYYIGMSGL
+2905 YYYIGLSGL

-3032 IGMRYAF
+3032 IGVRYAF

>member
-1 MAFKKAGLISKFI
+1 MAFKKARLISKLI

-69 ALGGLPHLRAS
+69 ALGGLSHLRAS
-80 ECRYW
+80 ECKTW
-85 SWWSGYHDKIESGS
+85 SWSSWSYHDNIESGS
-99 NSPTHNSYCLF
+99 NSPTHNTYCLF

-122 TLTTYSAGGASF
+122 TLTTYDSGNVSF
-134 TQKFNNGTLNVGGNI
+134 TQKFNNGTLDIGGNI
-149 RFGGTGVNGVNV
+149 RFGGTGGDGGDL

-176 SSRITTGNSLS
+176 SSRITTGNSFS
-187 DGGGATLNF
+187 TGGGATLNF
-196 NATNRITINQAS
+196 NATNNITINQAN
-208 FDNSDAGAQ
+208 FDNNDAGAQ

-231 GSSFTDDTNGGFSF
+231 NSSFKDDTNGGFSF
-245 SGNNN
+245 SGSNK
-250 NSAISFNKTK
+250 NSAISFNQSN

-266 NFTNSAN
+266 NFNSAQSAFEN
-273 LSFNNSNF
+273 SDFNQGAYNFNGNTSFNND
-281 NQSTYNF
+281 
-288 NSLQSTFN
+288 
-296 NSTFNQGTY
+296 TFNQGTY
-305 NFTDNTSFNNDTF
+305 NFNDNTSFNNDTF

-328 KVSFSGANTL
+328 KVSFSGINTL

-349 SVSFGSGAVFN
+349 NVSFNSNAVFN
-360 LNQTLNANQTY
+360 LNQTLNNNQTY

-404 EVGNNTYDVTFD
+404 GVGNNTYDVTFD

-426 TFSNKSITTQFLGD
+426 TFNNQSIITQFLGD
-440 DLQAKAKA
+440 DLQAKAQK
-448 TYQQDLNNSQSAL
+448 TYQEDLTHSQNAL
-461 SNATNDNKIA
+461 SGATSDNTIA
-471 SADTGYTNNQNTTI
+471 SNDTSYTQSKNTTI
-485 KQDAQNLEHTSQQ
+485 AKDAQGLENTNQQ
-498 IAKDEQALQGDLNKL
+498 IAQDEQALQGDLDKL
-513 KQLANSSF
+513 KQLANSPTGF
-521 NEQAFNQ
+521 NQQAFNQ
-528 AQSKEQQ
+528 AQKQEQQ
-535 DEQTLQNEENTF
+535 DEQTLQNEEKTF
-547 SSEQEGLEK
+547 SSEQEGLK
-556 ALANAKEQQEQQQA
+556 QAIANAKP
-570 QATYQQDLNNSQSAL
+570 
-585 SNATNDNKIA
+585 
-595 SADTDYT
+595 
-602 KNQNTAIK
+602 
-610 QDAQNLENTSQQIT
+610 TSPT
-624 QDQKDL
+624 P
-630 EQDLDKLQQ
+630 
-639 LANSKTGFNEQAF
+639 SPT
-652 NQAQSTEQQD
+652 
-662 EQTLQNEEETF
+662 
-673 SSEQEGLEKAL
+673 
-684 ANAKHTSPTPT
+684 PTPT
-695 KHTAQNNPPNKVS
+695 KHTV
-708 PPTQNLPTTNVWN
+708 
-721 GVYNF
+721 
-726 QNQTYSKKGIYY
+726 
-738 IDPNLSGQSGQSGNT
+738 
-753 LSTYGYLDWFTL
+753 
-765 KNKFS
+765 
-770 VNANNGTLIIGNNT
+770 
-784 ESANT
+784 
-789 KGLIW
+789 
-794 IGDDKGLVYYNTGTF
+794 
-809 NAANIYLTS
+809 
-818 NLKTGNGFSGE
+818 
-829 GATLNFNATN
+829 
-839 RITINQASFDNSDAG
+839 
-854 AQHSYMNFKGSNINV
+854 
-869 SGSSF
+869 
-874 TDDTNGGF
+874 
-882 SFSGNNNNSAIS
+882 
-894 FNKTK
+894 
-899 FNQGTYNFTNSANL
+899 
-913 SFNNSNFNQSTY
+913 
-925 NFNSLQSTFNNSTF
+925 
-939 NQGTYNFT
+939 
-947 DNTSFNNDTFNQGT
+947 
-961 YNFNTSKVSFSG
+961 
-973 ANTLN
+973 
-978 SSSPFASLKG
+978 
-988 SVSFGSGAVF
+988 
-998 NLNQTLNANQTYD
+998 
-1011 ILTTNGTIQYGV
+1011 
-1023 YQSYLWDLI
+1023 
-1032 NYKGDKAISH
+1032 
-1042 VEVGNNTYD
+1042 
-1051 VTFDINGQDETLQE
+1051 
-1065 TFSNKSIT
+1065 
-1073 TQFLGDDL
+1073 
-1081 QAKAKATYQQDLNN
+1081 
-1095 SQSALSNATNDNKI
+1095 
-1109 ASADTGYTNN
+1109 
-1119 QNTTI
+1119 QNTPP
-1124 KQDAQN
+1124 
-1130 LEHTSQ
+1130 SQ
-1136 QIAKD
+1136 
-1141 EQALQGDL
+1141 
-1149 NKLKQL
+1149 
-1155 ANSSFNEQA
+1155 
-1164 FNQAQSKEQQ
+1164 
-1174 DEQTLQN
+1174 
-1181 EEETFSSEQE
+1181 
-1191 GLEKALANAKPA
+1191 
-1203 SPTPTPTPTPTPSPT
+1203 
-1218 PNPTPTKHTA
+1218 
-1228 PNKVPPTPPTQ
+1228 VPPTPPTQ

-1251 WLQNQTYSQKGVY
+1251 NLQNQTYSNKGVY

-1284 TANLLGRSF
+1284 TANLFGRSF
-1293 GVNIQNGTLIIGNN
+1293 GVNIQNSTLIIGNN

-1319 GHGGFGYII
+1319 GHGGFGYIT
-1328 GTFNAANIYLTNNF
+1328 GTFSAANIYLTNNF
-1342 KTGEGVSGSDGGGA
+1342 KTGEGVSNSDGGGA

-1389 HSYATFDATN
+1389 HSYAAFDALN

-1414 KFSFNA
+1414 KFSFTA

-1457 NGGAVYNLWANSL
+1457 NGGAVYNLQANSL

-1492 TTQLLGNTSFT
+1492 TTQLLGNTNFT
-1503 LSSQSLLNFNG
+1503 LSSQSSLNFNG

-1528 KSQTAFKNSLTLDNN
+1528 KSQAAFKNSLTLDNN

-1554 NASGASAFNNQ
+1554 NANGTSAFNNQ

-1578 NSLFFNG
+1578 KSLFFNG
-1585 ATLSLNA
+1585 GTLSLNA
-1592 NSKLNASS
+1592 GSKLNASN
-1600 ASFSNN
+1600 ASFSSN

-1615 LSVSNASSLNANI
+1615 LSANNTSSLNANI
-1628 NFQGASQATFGGN
+1628 NFQGTSQADFGGN
-1641 TTIDAASFNFDSAS
+1641 TTIDTASFNFDSAS
-1655 SLSFNNL
+1655 SLNFNNL

-1673 APSLSKALMSVSG
+1673 APSLTKALMSVSG

-1745 YSDNNNIQT
+1745 YSDSNNIQT

-1813 DYSDNQ
+1813 DYSNNQ

-1853 LNSLNIYNKGFSSG
+1853 LNSLNIYNKGFSSE

-1880 ATLKEMIET
+1880 ATLKELIES
-1889 NQLDNITSINE
+1889 NQLDNITNINE
-1900 VLQLLDRIKI
+1900 VLQLLDKIKI
-1910 TPAQK
+1910 TQTQK

-1928 INQTFS
+1928 INQTFN
-1934 NGNLVIG
+1934 NGNLIIG
-1941 ATQDHVTNSTSSIW
+1941 ATQDNVTNSTSSIW
-1955 FGGNGYSSPCALDSA
+1955 FGGNGYSSPCTLDSA

-2007 TLGSGNAFESGG
+2007 TIGSGNAFESGG
-2019 SADITFQSANNL
+2019 SADVTFQSANNL

-2041 ATDNIFNLLGQEGID
+2041 ATDNIFNLLGQKGID

-2066 VLSQMA
+2066 VLSQVA

-2077 QAGGLGNFVENALI
+2077 QAGGLGNFIENALS
-2091 PLSKELPSSLQNE
+2091 PLSKELPTSLQDE
-2104 TLGQLIGQNNLDNL
+2104 TLGQLIGQNNLDDL
-2118 LNNSGVMNAIQNI
+2118 LNNSGVMNEIQNI

-2171 GYMDASELS
+2171 GYIDASELS
-2180 SILSVILKDITN
+2180 SILSVVLKDITN

-2209 DEFLGQDVVKK
+2209 NEFLGQDVIKK

-2242 IYNQGLGSVLPP
+2242 VYNQGLGSVLPP

-2336 GVSNINI
+2336 DVSNINI

-2352 SLNAGLNNVSVQKGE
+2352 NLNAGLNNVSVQKGE
-2367 ICINLANCPT
+2367 ICVNLANCPT

-2410 NGAIDLSQVKNNSVI
+2410 NGAIDLSQVTNNSVI

-2455 NINGDFTLNQQATLS
+2455 NINGNFTLNQQATLS

-2479 GNFNSYGDLVFNLSH
+2479 GNFNSYGDLVFKLSH

-2504 GIATIMTNY
+2504 GSATIMANN

-2521 TSSKETGAYTLIDS
+2521 TSSKEAGTYTLIDS

-2563 NINGKHMVMT
+2563 DINGKHMVMT
-2573 DNGLTYNGQAVSI
+2573 DNGLTYNGQAVNI

-2591 IVGFKDSQNQYIYT
+2591 VVGFKDSQNQYIYT

-2617 NAPINNLQAPTLKQY
+2617 NDPINNLQAPTLKQY

-2638 IQGVDSIE
+2638 IQSVDSID
-2646 QAGGTQAINWLNK
+2646 QAGGNQAINWLNK

-2692 LEVIANPNF
+2692 LEVIANPDF

-2769 NVWATGVGGASFI
+2769 NVWAIGVGGASFI

-2866 IINQSYRYNTWTTDA
+2866 IINQSYRYDTWTTDA

-2905 YYYIGMSGL
+2905 YYYIGLSSL

>member
-1 MAFKKAGLISKFI
+1 MAFKKARLISKFI

-23 ISKKIFKLNPI
+23 ISKKIFKLNQI

-41 KRHKKTKSIKK
+41 KCHKKALKPIKK
-52 PFNKNKSF
+52 LSNRNKSF

-69 ALGGLPHLRAS
+69 ALGGLSHLRAN

-85 SWWSGYHDKIESGS
+85 SWSSWSYQDNIESGP

-134 TQKFNNGTLNVGGNI
+134 TQKFNGGTLNVGGNI
-149 RFGGTGVNGVNV
+149 RFGGTGINGGDL

-176 SSRITTGNSLS
+176 SSHLTTGNSYA

-196 NATNRITINQAS
+196 NATNNITINQAS
-208 FDNSDAGAQ
+208 LDNSDAGTQ
-217 HSYMNFKGS
+217 KSYMNFKGS

-250 NSAISFNKTK
+250 NSAISFNQTS

-266 NFTNSAN
+266 NFSNSTT
-273 LSFNNSNF
+273 LSFDNSNF
-281 NQSTYNF
+281 NQGTYHF
-288 NSLQSTFN
+288 NSTQSTFE
-296 NSTFNQGTY
+296 NSDFNQGTY
-305 NFTDNTSFNNDTF
+305 NFNDNASFDNDTF
-318 NQGTYNFNTS
+318 NQGTYSFNTS
-328 KVSFSGANTL
+328 KVSFSGINTL

-349 SVSFGSGAVFN
+349 SVSFNSGAIFN
-360 LNQTLNANQTY
+360 LNQTLNNNQTY
-371 DILTTNGT
+371 DILTTNGA

-392 INYKGDKAISHV
+392 INYKGDKAVSHV

-426 TFSNKSITTQFLGD
+426 TFNNQSIITQFLGD
-440 DLQAKAKA
+440 VLQAKAQK
-448 TYQQDLNNSQSAL
+448 TYQQDWSNSQTAVSDA
-461 SNATNDNKIA
+461 SKDNQIA
-471 SADTGYTNNQNTTI
+471 SNDTSYTQSKNTTVAT
-485 KQDAQNLEHTSQQ
+485 DAQNLEHTNQQ
-498 IAKDEQALQGDLNKL
+498 IAQDEQALQGDLDKL
-513 KQLANSSF
+513 KQLANSKTGFS
-521 NEQAFNQ
+521 EQAFNQ
-528 AQSKEQQ
+528 AQKQEQQ
-535 DEQTLQNEENTF
+535 DEQTLQNEEKTF
-547 SSEQEGLEK
+547 NSEQEGLK
-556 ALANAKEQQEQQQA
+556 QAIANAKP
-570 QATYQQDLNNSQSAL
+570 
-585 SNATNDNKIA
+585 
-595 SADTDYT
+595 
-602 KNQNTAIK
+602 
-610 QDAQNLENTSQQIT
+610 TSPT
-624 QDQKDL
+624 PSH
-630 EQDLDKLQQ
+630 
-639 LANSKTGFNEQAF
+639 A
-652 NQAQSTEQQD
+652 
-662 EQTLQNEEETF
+662 
-673 SSEQEGLEKAL
+673 
-684 ANAKHTSPTPT
+684 PTPT
-695 KHTAQNNPPNKVS
+695 KHTAQNTPPNKVS
-708 PPTQNLPTTNVWN
+708 PTPTPPTQNLPTTNVWN
-721 GVYNF
+721 GVYNL
-726 QNQTYSKKGIYY
+726 QNQTYLKQGVYY

-753 LSTYGYLDWFTL
+753 LSTY
-765 KNKFS
+765 
-770 VNANNGTLIIGNNT
+770 
-784 ESANT
+784 
-789 KGLIW
+789 
-794 IGDDKGLVYYNTGTF
+794 
-809 NAANIYLTS
+809 
-818 NLKTGNGFSGE
+818 
-829 GATLNFNATN
+829 
-839 RITINQASFDNSDAG
+839 
-854 AQHSYMNFKGSNINV
+854 
-869 SGSSF
+869 
-874 TDDTNGGF
+874 
-882 SFSGNNNNSAIS
+882 
-894 FNKTK
+894 
-899 FNQGTYNFTNSANL
+899 
-913 SFNNSNFNQSTY
+913 
-925 NFNSLQSTFNNSTF
+925 
-939 NQGTYNFT
+939 
-947 DNTSFNNDTFNQGT
+947 
-961 YNFNTSKVSFSG
+961 
-973 ANTLN
+973 
-978 SSSPFASLKG
+978 
-988 SVSFGSGAVF
+988 
-998 NLNQTLNANQTYD
+998 
-1011 ILTTNGTIQYGV
+1011 
-1023 YQSYLWDLI
+1023 
-1032 NYKGDKAISH
+1032 
-1042 VEVGNNTYD
+1042 
-1051 VTFDINGQDETLQE
+1051 
-1065 TFSNKSIT
+1065 
-1073 TQFLGDDL
+1073 
-1081 QAKAKATYQQDLNN
+1081 
-1095 SQSALSNATNDNKI
+1095 
-1109 ASADTGYTNN
+1109 
-1119 QNTTI
+1119 
-1124 KQDAQN
+1124 
-1130 LEHTSQ
+1130 
-1136 QIAKD
+1136 
-1141 EQALQGDL
+1141 
-1149 NKLKQL
+1149 
-1155 ANSSFNEQA
+1155 
-1164 FNQAQSKEQQ
+1164 
-1174 DEQTLQN
+1174 
-1181 EEETFSSEQE
+1181 
-1191 GLEKALANAKPA
+1191 
-1203 SPTPTPTPTPTPSPT
+1203 
-1218 PNPTPTKHTA
+1218 
-1228 PNKVPPTPPTQ
+1228 
-1239 NLPTTNVWNGVY
+1239 
-1251 WLQNQTYSQKGVY
+1251 
-1264 YIDPNLSGQSGQS
+1264 
-1277 ANTLSTY
+1277 
-1284 TANLLGRSF
+1284 TANLFGRSF

-1307 TESVNDNGLIWI
+1307 TESVNSNGLIWI
-1319 GHGGFGYII
+1319 GHGGLGYIT

-1342 KTGEGVSGSDGGGA
+1342 KTGEGVSNSDGGGA

-1389 HSYATFDATN
+1389 HSYAAFDALN

-1414 KFSFNA
+1414 KFSFSA

-1438 SSVIS
+1438 SSTIS
-1443 ANAANSLSFNNSRL
+1443 ANAANSLSFINSRL
-1457 NGGAVYNLWANSL
+1457 NGGAIYNLQANSL

-1528 KSQTAFKNSLTLDNN
+1528 KSRAAFKNSLTLDND

-1554 NASGASAFNNQ
+1554 NANGASAFNNQ

-1585 ATLSLNA
+1585 GTLSLNA
-1592 NSKLNASS
+1592 SSKLNASS

-1615 LSVSNASSLNANI
+1615 LSASNTSSLNANI
-1628 NFQGASQATFGGN
+1628 NFQGASQADFGGN
-1641 TTIDAASFNFDSAS
+1641 TTIDTASFNFDGAS

-1673 APSLSKALMSVSG
+1673 APSLTKALMSVSG

-1691 NNGDINLSDIN
+1691 SNGDINLSDIN

-1745 YSDNNNIQT
+1745 YSDNNNTQT

-1801 QASKQNP
+1801 QASKQNS

-1853 LNSLNIYNKGFSSG
+1853 LNSLNIYNKGFSSE

-1880 ATLKEMIET
+1880 ATLKEMIES
-1889 NQLDNITSINE
+1889 NQLDNITNINE

-1910 TPAQK
+1910 TPTQK
-1915 QALLETINHLTDN
+1915 QALLETINHLTNN
-1928 INQTFS
+1928 INQTFN

-1941 ATQDHVTNSTSSIW
+1941 ATQDNVTNSTSSIW

-2007 TLGSGNAFESGG
+2007 TMGSGNAFESGG
-2019 SADITFQSANNL
+2019 SADVTFQSANNL
-2031 VLNKANIEAQ
+2031 VLDKANIEAQ
-2041 ATDNIFNLLGQEGID
+2041 ATDNIFNLLGQKGINE
-2056 KIFNQGNLAN
+2056 IFNQGNLAN
-2066 VLSQMA
+2066 VLSQVA

-2077 QAGGLGNFVENALI
+2077 QAGGLGNFIENALS
-2091 PLSKELPSSLQNE
+2091 PLSKELPDSLQNE
-2104 TLGQLIGQNNLDNL
+2104 TLGQLIGQNNLDDL

-2171 GYMDASELS
+2171 GYIDASELS
-2180 SILSVILKDITN
+2180 SILGVILKDITN

-2209 DEFLGQDVVKK
+2209 NEFLGQDVIKK

-2242 IYNQGLGSVLPP
+2242 VYNQGLGSVLPP

-2288 GYVFVNNSSF
+2288 GYIFVNNSSF

-2367 ICINLANCPT
+2367 ICVNLANCPT
-2377 TKNSS
+2377 TKNNY

-2401 FTFLGVIAS
+2401 FTFLGAIAS

-2425 GTLNLNENAT
+2425 GTLNLNENAA

-2449 ASNSTA
+2449 ASNSTV
-2455 NINGDFTLNQQATLS
+2455 NINGNFTLNQQATLS

-2504 GIATIMTNY
+2504 GNATIMANN

-2521 TSSKETGAYTLIDS
+2521 TSSKEAGTYTLIDS
-2535 AKAIYYGYNDQITGG
+2535 AKAIYYGYNNQITGG

-2555 YLKLYTLI
+2555 YLKLYALI
-2563 NINGKHMVMT
+2563 DINGKHMVMAG
-2573 DNGLTYNGQAVSI
+2573 NGLTYNGQAVNI

-2591 IVGFKDSQNQYIYT
+2591 VVGFKDSQNQYIYT

-2617 NAPINNLQAPTLKQY
+2617 NDPINNLQAPTLKQY

-2638 IQGVDSIE
+2638 TQGVDSID
-2646 QAGGTQAINWLNK
+2646 QAGGNQAINWLNK

-2692 LEVIANPNF
+2692 LEVIANPDF

-2723 LSDTSTFASADFHER
+2723 LSDTSTFASTDFHER

-2866 IINQSYRYNTWTTDA
+2866 IINQSYRYDTWTTDA

-2893 KSVIFKPQIGLA
+2893 KSVIFKPQVGLA
-2905 YYYIGMSGL
+2905 YYYIGLSGL

>member
-1 MAFKKAGLISKFI
+1 MAFKKARLIFRFI

-23 ISKKIFKLNPI
+23 ISKKIFTLNQI

-52 PFNKNKSF
+52 LSNRNKSF

-69 ALGGLPHLRAS
+69 ALGGLSHLRAN

-85 SWWSGYHDKIESGS
+85 SLSSWSYQDNIESGP

-110 SSTQGSGTYYLN
+110 SSAQGSGTYYLN

-134 TQKFNNGTLNVGGNI
+134 TQKFNNGTLDIRGNI
-149 RFGGTGVNGVNV
+149 RFGGTGINGGDV
-161 GYITGTYDAQTINFN
+161 GYITGTYDAQTMNFN
-176 SSRITTGNSLS
+176 SSHITTGNSYA

-196 NATNRITINQAS
+196 NTTNNITINQAS
-208 FDNSDAGAQ
+208 FDNGDAGTQ
-217 HSYMNFKGS
+217 KSYMNFKGS
-226 NINVS
+226 NIKVS
-231 GSSFTDDTNGGFSF
+231 GSSFTDDTDGGFNF

-250 NSAISFNKTK
+250 NSTISFNQTS

-266 NFTNSAN
+266 NFSNSAT
-273 LSFNNSNF
+273 LSFNNSSF
-281 NQSTYNF
+281 NQGAYHF
-288 NSLQSTFN
+288 NSTQSTFE
-296 NSTFNQGTY
+296 NSNFNQGTY
-305 NFTDNTSFNNDTF
+305 NFNDSVSFNNNTF

-349 SVSFGSGAVFN
+349 SVSFGSNAIFN
-360 LNQTLNANQTY
+360 LNQTLNNNQTY
-371 DILTTNGT
+371 DILTTNGA

-426 TFSNKSITTQFLGD
+426 TFSNQSITTQFLGD
-440 DLQAKAKA
+440 DLQAQAQK
-448 TYQQDLNNSQSAL
+448 TYQEDVNNSQNAL
-461 SNATNDNKIA
+461 NGVNNDNTIA
-471 SADTGYTNNQNTTI
+471 NNDTGYT
-485 KQDAQNLEHTSQQ
+485 
-498 IAKDEQALQGDLNKL
+498 
-513 KQLANSSF
+513 
-521 NEQAFNQ
+521 
-528 AQSKEQQ
+528 QSK
-535 DEQTLQNEENTF
+535 
-547 SSEQEGLEK
+547 
-556 ALANAKEQQEQQQA
+556 
-570 QATYQQDLNNSQSAL
+570 
-585 SNATNDNKIA
+585 NATIA
-595 SADTDYT
+595 T
-602 KNQNTAIK
+602 
-610 QDAQNLENTSQQIT
+610 DAQNLENTNQQI
-624 QDQKDL
+624 QKD
-630 EQDLDKLQQ
+630 EQDLEKDLAQIKQ
-639 LANSKTGFNEQAF
+639 LANSTTGFNEQAF
-652 NQAQSTEQQD
+652 NQAQKQEQQD
-662 EQTLQNEEETF
+662 EQALQNDENAFNT
-673 SSEQEGLEKAL
+673 EQEGLEQAI
-684 ANAKHTSPTPT
+684 ANAKPANPTPNPTPSHAPTPT
-695 KHTAQNNPPNKVS
+695 KHTTPNTPPSQVPPT
-708 PPTQNLPTTNVWN
+708 PPTQNPPAENVWN
-721 GVYNF
+721 GVYWL
-726 QNQTYSKKGIYY
+726 QNKTYSNKGIYY

-753 LSTYGYLDWFTL
+753 LSTY
-765 KNKFS
+765 
-770 VNANNGTLIIGNNT
+770 
-784 ESANT
+784 
-789 KGLIW
+789 
-794 IGDDKGLVYYNTGTF
+794 
-809 NAANIYLTS
+809 
-818 NLKTGNGFSGE
+818 
-829 GATLNFNATN
+829 
-839 RITINQASFDNSDAG
+839 
-854 AQHSYMNFKGSNINV
+854 
-869 SGSSF
+869 
-874 TDDTNGGF
+874 
-882 SFSGNNNNSAIS
+882 
-894 FNKTK
+894 
-899 FNQGTYNFTNSANL
+899 
-913 SFNNSNFNQSTY
+913 
-925 NFNSLQSTFNNSTF
+925 
-939 NQGTYNFT
+939 
-947 DNTSFNNDTFNQGT
+947 
-961 YNFNTSKVSFSG
+961 
-973 ANTLN
+973 
-978 SSSPFASLKG
+978 
-988 SVSFGSGAVF
+988 
-998 NLNQTLNANQTYD
+998 
-1011 ILTTNGTIQYGV
+1011 
-1023 YQSYLWDLI
+1023 
-1032 NYKGDKAISH
+1032 
-1042 VEVGNNTYD
+1042 
-1051 VTFDINGQDETLQE
+1051 
-1065 TFSNKSIT
+1065 
-1073 TQFLGDDL
+1073 
-1081 QAKAKATYQQDLNN
+1081 
-1095 SQSALSNATNDNKI
+1095 
-1109 ASADTGYTNN
+1109 
-1119 QNTTI
+1119 
-1124 KQDAQN
+1124 
-1130 LEHTSQ
+1130 
-1136 QIAKD
+1136 
-1141 EQALQGDL
+1141 
-1149 NKLKQL
+1149 
-1155 ANSSFNEQA
+1155 
-1164 FNQAQSKEQQ
+1164 
-1174 DEQTLQN
+1174 
-1181 EEETFSSEQE
+1181 
-1191 GLEKALANAKPA
+1191 
-1203 SPTPTPTPTPTPSPT
+1203 
-1218 PNPTPTKHTA
+1218 
-1228 PNKVPPTPPTQ
+1228 
-1239 NLPTTNVWNGVY
+1239 
-1251 WLQNQTYSQKGVY
+1251 
-1264 YIDPNLSGQSGQS
+1264 
-1277 ANTLSTY
+1277 

-1293 GVNIQNGTLIIGNN
+1293 GVNANNGTLIIGNN

-1319 GHGGFGYII
+1319 GHGGFGYIT
-1328 GTFNAANIYLTNNF
+1328 GTFSAANIYLTNNF
-1342 KTGEGVSGSDGGGA
+1342 KTGEGVSNSDGGGA

-1368 DGLNYNDAETVT
+1368 DGLNYNNAETVT

-1389 HSYATFDATN
+1389 HSYTTFDATN

-1438 SSVIS
+1438 SSTIS
-1443 ANAANSLSFNNSRL
+1443 ANASNSLSFINSRL
-1457 NGGAVYNLWANSL
+1457 NGGAVYNLQANSL

-1528 KSQTAFKNSLTLDNN
+1528 KSQAAFKNSLTLDNN

-1585 ATLSLNA
+1585 GTLSLNA

-1615 LSVSNASSLNANI
+1615 LSANNTSSLNANI
-1628 NFQGASQATFGGN
+1628 NFQGASQADFGGN
-1641 TTIDAASFNFDSAS
+1641 TTIDTASFNFDSAS
-1655 SLSFNNL
+1655 SLNFNNL

-1673 APSLSKALMSVSG
+1673 APSLTKALMSVSG

-1733 ILFYGMKIQNAT
+1733 ILFYGMKVQNAT

-1794 APELYNY
+1794 APEIYNY

-1853 LNSLNIYNKGFSSG
+1853 LNSLNIYNKGFSSE
-1867 NLKTLLGILSQNS
+1867 NLKTLLGIFSQNS
-1880 ATLKEMIET
+1880 ATLKEMIES
-1889 NQLDNITSINE
+1889 NQLDNITNINE
-1900 VLQLLDRIKI
+1900 VLQLLDKIKI
-1910 TPAQK
+1910 TQAQK
-1915 QALLETINHLTDN
+1915 QALLDTINHLTDN

-1941 ATQDHVTNSTSSIW
+1941 ATQDNVTNSTSSIW

-2007 TLGSGNAFESGG
+2007 TIGSGNAFESGG
-2019 SADITFQSANNL
+2019 SADVTFQSANNL

-2077 QAGGLGNFVENALI
+2077 QAGGLGNFIENALS
-2091 PLSKELPSSLQNE
+2091 PLSKELPASLQDE
-2104 TLGQLIGQNNLDNL
+2104 TLGQLIGQNNLDDL
-2118 LNNSGVMNAIQNI
+2118 LNNSGVMNEIQNI
-2131 ISKKLSIFGNFVTPS
+2131 ISQKLSIFGNFVTPS

-2171 GYMDASELS
+2171 GYIDASEIS

-2200 IGVVANDLL
+2200 ISVVANDLL
-2209 DEFLGQDVVKK
+2209 NEFLGQDVVKK
-2220 LESQGLVSNIINNII
+2220 LESQGLVSNIINNVI

-2242 IYNQGLGSVLPP
+2242 VYNQGLGSVLPP

-2377 TKNSS
+2377 TKNGSPA
-2382 STNSSVT
+2382 NSSVT
-2389 PTNESLSVRANN
+2389 PTNETLSVRANN
-2401 FTFLGVIAS
+2401 FTFLGAIAS
-2410 NGAIDLSQVKNNSVI
+2410 NGAIDLSQVTNNSVI

-2443 ANAFNN
+2443 TNAFNN

-2455 NINGDFTLNQQATLS
+2455 NIDGNFTLNQQATLS

-2494 SVSHAIINAQ
+2494 SVSHAIINTQ
-2504 GIATIMTNY
+2504 GTATIMAN

-2521 TSSKETGAYTLIDS
+2521 ASSKEAGTYTLIDS
-2535 AKAIYYGYNDQITGG
+2535 AKAIYYGYNNQITGG

-2555 YLKLYTLI
+2555 YLKLYALI
-2563 NINGKHMVMT
+2563 DINGKHMVMT
-2573 DNGLTYNGQAVSI
+2573 DNGLTYNGQAVSV

-2591 IVGFKDSQNQYIYT
+2591 VVGFKDSQNQYIYT

-2617 NAPINNLQAPTLKQY
+2617 NDPINNLQAPTLKQY

-2638 IQGVDSIE
+2638 VQSVDSID
-2646 QAGGTQAINWLNK
+2646 QAGGNQAINWLNK

-2825 SNVNM
+2825 SNVNV

-2866 IINQSYRYNTWTTDA
+2866 IINQSYKYDTWTTDA

-2893 KSVIFKPQIGLA
+2893 KSVIFKPQVGLS
-2905 YYYIGMSGL
+2905 YYYIGLSGL

-3032 IGMRYAF
+3032 IGVRYAF

>member
-1 MAFKKAGLISKFI
+1 MAFKKARLISRFI

-23 ISKKIFKLNPI
+23 ISKKIFKLNQI
-34 LKREKPL
+34 LKCEKPL
-41 KRHKKTKSIKK
+41 KCHKKTKSIEK

-60 LKASVLLIG
+60 LKASILLIG
-69 ALGGLPHLRAS
+69 ALGGLSHLRAN

-85 SWWSGYHDKIESGS
+85 SWSSWSYQDNIESGP

-134 TQKFNNGTLNVGGNI
+134 TQKFDNGTLDIGGNI
-149 RFGGTGVNGVNV
+149 RFGGTGINGGDV
-161 GYITGTYDAQTINFN
+161 GYITGTYDAANIYLT
-176 SSRITTGNSLS
+176 SHITTGNSYA

-196 NATNRITINQAS
+196 NAANNITINQAS
-208 FDNSDAGAQ
+208 LDNSDAGTQ
-217 HSYMNFKGS
+217 KSYMNFKGS
-226 NINVS
+226 NIKVS

-250 NSAISFNKTK
+250 NSAISFNQTSFNQGAYNFSNSTTLSFDNSNFNQGTYHFNSAQSTFENSD

-266 NFTNSAN
+266 NFSNS
-273 LSFNNSNF
+273 
-281 NQSTYNF
+281 
-288 NSLQSTFN
+288 
-296 NSTFNQGTY
+296 
-305 NFTDNTSFNNDTF
+305 TSFNSDTF

-328 KVSFSGANTL
+328 KVSFSGINTL

-360 LNQTLNANQTY
+360 LNQTLNNNNQTY
-371 DILTTNGT
+371 DILTTNGA

-426 TFSNKSITTQFLGD
+426 TFNNQSITTQFLGD
-440 DLQAKAKA
+440 DLQQQAQQ
-448 TYQQDLNNSQSAL
+448 TYQQDLSDSQSAL
-461 SNATNDNKIA
+461 NNAASDNKIA
-471 SADTGYTNNQNTTI
+471 NSDTDYTKNKNTAI
-485 KQDAQNLEHTSQQ
+485 AKDAKNLEHTNQQ
-498 IAKDEQALQGDLNKL
+498 IAQDEQALEKDLAQI
-513 KQLANSSF
+513 KQLANSTTGF
-521 NEQAFNQ
+521 NEQAFNT
-528 AQSKEQQ
+528 AQKQEQQ
-535 DEQTLQNEENTF
+535 DEQTLQNDEKTF
-547 SSEQEGLEK
+547 SNEQEGLK
-556 ALANAKEQQEQQQA
+556 QAIQQA
-570 QATYQQDLNNSQSAL
+570 QAQQQKQEQQEAQQTYQEDLTHSQNAL
-585 SNATNDNKIA
+585 SGATSDNTIA
-595 SADTDYT
+595 SNDTGYT
-602 KNQNTAIK
+602 QSKNTTVAK
-610 QDAQNLENTSQQIT
+610 DAQNLENTNQQIQ
-624 QDQKDL
+624 QDEQALEKDL
-630 EQDLDKLQQ
+630 AQIKQ
-639 LANSKTGFNEQAF
+639 LANSTTGFNEQAF

-662 EQTLQNEEETF
+662 EQTLQNEEKTF
-673 SSEQEGLEKAL
+673 NSEQEGLKQAI
-684 ANAKHTSPTPT
+684 AKPTSPTPSPTPTPT
-695 KHTAQNNPPNKVS
+695 KHTAQNTPPSQVPPT

-721 GVYNF
+721 GVYNL
-726 QNQTYSKKGIYY
+726 QNQTYSKQGVYY

-753 LSTYGYLDWFTL
+753 LSTY
-765 KNKFS
+765 
-770 VNANNGTLIIGNNT
+770 
-784 ESANT
+784 
-789 KGLIW
+789 
-794 IGDDKGLVYYNTGTF
+794 
-809 NAANIYLTS
+809 
-818 NLKTGNGFSGE
+818 
-829 GATLNFNATN
+829 
-839 RITINQASFDNSDAG
+839 
-854 AQHSYMNFKGSNINV
+854 
-869 SGSSF
+869 
-874 TDDTNGGF
+874 
-882 SFSGNNNNSAIS
+882 
-894 FNKTK
+894 
-899 FNQGTYNFTNSANL
+899 
-913 SFNNSNFNQSTY
+913 
-925 NFNSLQSTFNNSTF
+925 
-939 NQGTYNFT
+939 
-947 DNTSFNNDTFNQGT
+947 
-961 YNFNTSKVSFSG
+961 
-973 ANTLN
+973 
-978 SSSPFASLKG
+978 
-988 SVSFGSGAVF
+988 
-998 NLNQTLNANQTYD
+998 
-1011 ILTTNGTIQYGV
+1011 
-1023 YQSYLWDLI
+1023 
-1032 NYKGDKAISH
+1032 
-1042 VEVGNNTYD
+1042 
-1051 VTFDINGQDETLQE
+1051 
-1065 TFSNKSIT
+1065 
-1073 TQFLGDDL
+1073 
-1081 QAKAKATYQQDLNN
+1081 
-1095 SQSALSNATNDNKI
+1095 
-1109 ASADTGYTNN
+1109 
-1119 QNTTI
+1119 
-1124 KQDAQN
+1124 
-1130 LEHTSQ
+1130 
-1136 QIAKD
+1136 
-1141 EQALQGDL
+1141 
-1149 NKLKQL
+1149 
-1155 ANSSFNEQA
+1155 
-1164 FNQAQSKEQQ
+1164 
-1174 DEQTLQN
+1174 
-1181 EEETFSSEQE
+1181 
-1191 GLEKALANAKPA
+1191 
-1203 SPTPTPTPTPTPSPT
+1203 
-1218 PNPTPTKHTA
+1218 
-1228 PNKVPPTPPTQ
+1228 
-1239 NLPTTNVWNGVY
+1239 
-1251 WLQNQTYSQKGVY
+1251 
-1264 YIDPNLSGQSGQS
+1264 
-1277 ANTLSTY
+1277 
-1284 TANLLGRSF
+1284 TANLFGRSF
-1293 GVNIQNGTLIIGNN
+1293 GVNIQNGTLVIGND

-1319 GHGGFGYII
+1319 GHGGFGYIT

-1342 KTGEGVSGSDGGGA
+1342 KTGEGVSNSDGGGA

-1414 KFSFNA
+1414 KFSFSA

-1438 SSVIS
+1438 SSTIS
-1443 ANAANSLSFNNSRL
+1443 TNASNSLSFVNSRL
-1457 NGGAVYNLWANSL
+1457 NGGAIYNLQANSL

-1492 TTQLLGNTSFT
+1492 TTQLLGNTNFT

-1528 KSQTAFKNSLTLDNN
+1528 KSQAAFKNSLTLDNN

-1554 NASGASAFNNQ
+1554 NANGTSAFNNQ
-1565 ASLNIYNGSQATF
+1565 ASLNIYNGSQAAF

-1585 ATLSLNA
+1585 GTLSLNA
-1592 NSKLNASS
+1592 SSKLNASS

-1615 LSVSNASSLNANI
+1615 LSASNTSSLNANI
-1628 NFQGASQATFGGN
+1628 NFQGASQADFGGN
-1641 TTIDAASFNFDSAS
+1641 TTIDTASFNFDSAS

-1673 APSLSKALMSVSG
+1673 APSLTKALMSVNG

-1733 ILFYGMKIQNAT
+1733 ILFYGMKIRNAT

-1833 TPKGSQTPQTPGTY
+1833 TPKGSQTPQAPGTY

-1853 LNSLNIYNKGFSSG
+1853 LNSLNIYNKGFSSE

-1880 ATLKEMIET
+1880 AALKEMIES
-1889 NQLDNITSINE
+1889 NQLDNITNINE
-1900 VLQLLDRIKI
+1900 VLQLLDKIKI
-1910 TPAQK
+1910 TQVQK
-1915 QALLETINHLTDN
+1915 QAFLETINHLTDN
-1928 INQTFS
+1928 INQTFN

-1941 ATQDHVTNSTSSIW
+1941 ATQDNVTNSTSSIW

-2007 TLGSGNAFESGG
+2007 TIGSGNAFESGG
-2019 SADITFQSANNL
+2019 SADVTFQSANNL

-2041 ATDNIFNLLGQEGID
+2041 ATDNIFNLLGQKGINE
-2056 KIFNQGNLAN
+2056 IFNQGNLAN
-2066 VLSQMA
+2066 VLSQVA

-2077 QAGGLGNFVENALI
+2077 QAGGLGNFIENALS
-2091 PLSKELPSSLQNE
+2091 PLSKELPASLQDE
-2104 TLGQLIGQNNLDNL
+2104 TLGQLIGQNNLDDL
-2118 LNNSGVMNAIQNI
+2118 LNNSGVMNEIQNI

-2171 GYMDASELS
+2171 GYIDASELS
-2180 SILSVILKDITN
+2180 SILGVVLKDITN

-2209 DEFLGQDVVKK
+2209 NEFLGQDVIKK

-2242 IYNQGLGSVLPP
+2242 VYNQGLGSVLPP

-2367 ICINLANCPT
+2367 ICVNLASCPI
-2377 TKNSS
+2377 TKNNS

-2443 ANAFNN
+2443 TNAFNN

-2455 NINGDFTLNQQATLS
+2455 NINGNFTLNQQATLS

-2479 GNFNSYGDLVFNLSH
+2479 GNFNSYGDLVFNISH

-2504 GIATIMTNY
+2504 GNATIMANN

-2521 TSSKETGAYTLIDS
+2521 TSSKEAGTYTLIDS

-2555 YLKLYTLI
+2555 YLKLYALI
-2563 NINGKHMVMT
+2563 DINGKHMVMT
-2573 DNGLTYNGQAVSI
+2573 DNGLTYNGQAVNI

-2591 IVGFKDSQNQYIYT
+2591 VVGFKDSQNQYIYT

-2617 NAPINNLQAPTLKQY
+2617 NDPINNLQAPTLKQY

-2638 IQGVDSIE
+2638 TQGVDSID
-2646 QAGGTQAINWLNK
+2646 QAGGSQAINWLNK

-2672 YLESHSTKD
+2672 YLESHSIKD

-2692 LEVIANPNF
+2692 LEVIANPDF

-2866 IINQSYRYNTWTTDA
+2866 IINQSYRYDTWTTDA

-2893 KSVIFKPQIGLA
+2893 KSVIFKPQVGLA
-2905 YYYIGMSGL
+2905 YYYIGLSGL

-3032 IGMRYAF
+3032 IGMHYAF

>member
-1 MAFKKAGLISKFI
+1 MAFEKAGLISKFI

-23 ISKKIFKLNPI
+23 ISKKIFKLNQI

-41 KRHKKTKSIKK
+41 SHKKTKSIKK

-69 ALGGLPHLRAS
+69 ALGGLSHLRAS

-85 SWWSGYHDKIESGS
+85 SWSSWSYHDNIESGS

-110 SSTQGSGTYYLN
+110 NSAQGSGTYYLN
-122 TLTTYSAGGASF
+122 TLTTYSAGGTSF

-149 RFGGTGVNGVNV
+149 RFGGTGVNGGNL

-176 SSRITTGNSLS
+176 SSRITTGNSFS
-187 DGGGATLNF
+187 TGGGATLNF
-196 NATNRITINQAS
+196 NATNHITIDQAN
-208 FDNSDAGAQ
+208 FDNSDAGTQ
-217 HSYMNFKGS
+217 HSYMNFSGS

-231 GSSFTDDTNGGFSF
+231 DSSFTDDTDGGFSF
-245 SGNNN
+245 SGNGT
-250 NSAISFNKTK
+250 NSNLSFNKTSFNQGTYK
-260 FNQGTY
+260 FTNSANLNFNNSAFNQGTY
-266 NFTNSAN
+266 NFSSAQ
-273 LSFNNSNF
+273 SVFENSN
-281 NQSTYNF
+281 
-288 NSLQSTFN
+288 
-296 NSTFNQGTY
+296 FNQGTY
-305 NFTDNTSFNNDTF
+305 NFNDNASFDNDTF

-349 SVSFGSGAVFN
+349 SVSFGSGAIFN
-360 LNQTLNANQTY
+360 LNQTLNTNQTY

-404 EVGNNTYDVTFD
+404 GVGSNTYDVTFD

-426 TFSNKSITTQFLGD
+426 TFNNQSITTQFLGD
-440 DLQAKAKA
+440 DLQTKAKA
-448 TYQQDLNNSQSAL
+448 TYQQDLSNSQTAL
-461 SNATNDNKIA
+461 NNATSDNKIA
-471 SADTGYTNNQNTTI
+471 NSDTGYTNNQNTTI
-485 KQDAQNLEHTSQQ
+485 KKDAQNLENTNQQ
-498 IAKDEQALQGDLNKL
+498 IVKDEQALQGDLDKL
-513 KQLANSSF
+513 QQLANATTGF
-521 NEQAFNQ
+521 NEQAFNT
-528 AQSKEQQ
+528 AQKQEQQ
-535 DEQTLQNEENTF
+535 DEQTLQENENTF
-547 SSEQEGLEK
+547 NSEQEGLEK
-556 ALANAKEQQEQQQA
+556 AIANA
-570 QATYQQDLNNSQSAL
+570 NPS
-585 SNATNDNKIA
+585 
-595 SADTDYT
+595 
-602 KNQNTAIK
+602 
-610 QDAQNLENTSQQIT
+610 
-624 QDQKDL
+624 
-630 EQDLDKLQQ
+630 
-639 LANSKTGFNEQAF
+639 
-652 NQAQSTEQQD
+652 STPNP
-662 EQTLQNEEETF
+662 TPSPT
-673 SSEQEGLEKAL
+673 
-684 ANAKHTSPTPT
+684 PTPT
-695 KHTAQNNPPNKVS
+695 KHTAPN
-708 PPTQNLPTTNVWN
+708 
-721 GVYNF
+721 
-726 QNQTYSKKGIYY
+726 
-738 IDPNLSGQSGQSGNT
+738 
-753 LSTYGYLDWFTL
+753 
-765 KNKFS
+765 
-770 VNANNGTLIIGNNT
+770 
-784 ESANT
+784 
-789 KGLIW
+789 
-794 IGDDKGLVYYNTGTF
+794 
-809 NAANIYLTS
+809 
-818 NLKTGNGFSGE
+818 
-829 GATLNFNATN
+829 
-839 RITINQASFDNSDAG
+839 
-854 AQHSYMNFKGSNINV
+854 
-869 SGSSF
+869 
-874 TDDTNGGF
+874 
-882 SFSGNNNNSAIS
+882 
-894 FNKTK
+894 
-899 FNQGTYNFTNSANL
+899 
-913 SFNNSNFNQSTY
+913 
-925 NFNSLQSTFNNSTF
+925 
-939 NQGTYNFT
+939 
-947 DNTSFNNDTFNQGT
+947 
-961 YNFNTSKVSFSG
+961 
-973 ANTLN
+973 
-978 SSSPFASLKG
+978 
-988 SVSFGSGAVF
+988 
-998 NLNQTLNANQTYD
+998 
-1011 ILTTNGTIQYGV
+1011 
-1023 YQSYLWDLI
+1023 
-1032 NYKGDKAISH
+1032 
-1042 VEVGNNTYD
+1042 
-1051 VTFDINGQDETLQE
+1051 
-1065 TFSNKSIT
+1065 
-1073 TQFLGDDL
+1073 
-1081 QAKAKATYQQDLNN
+1081 
-1095 SQSALSNATNDNKI
+1095 
-1109 ASADTGYTNN
+1109 
-1119 QNTTI
+1119 
-1124 KQDAQN
+1124 
-1130 LEHTSQ
+1130 
-1136 QIAKD
+1136 
-1141 EQALQGDL
+1141 
-1149 NKLKQL
+1149 
-1155 ANSSFNEQA
+1155 
-1164 FNQAQSKEQQ
+1164 
-1174 DEQTLQN
+1174 
-1181 EEETFSSEQE
+1181 
-1191 GLEKALANAKPA
+1191 
-1203 SPTPTPTPTPTPSPT
+1203 TP
-1218 PNPTPTKHTA
+1218 

-1251 WLQNQTYSQKGVY
+1251 NLQNQTYSKQGVY

-1277 ANTLSTY
+1277 TNTLSTY
-1284 TANLLGRSF
+1284 TANLFGRSF
-1293 GVNIQNGTLIIGNN
+1293 GMNIQNGTLIIGNN
-1307 TESVNDNGLIWI
+1307 TESANDNGLIWI
-1319 GHGGFGYII
+1319 GHGGFGYIT
-1328 GTFNAANIYLTNNF
+1328 GNFNAANIYLTNNF

-1389 HSYATFDATN
+1389 HSYAAFDATN

-1414 KFSFNA
+1414 KFSFSA

-1443 ANAANSLSFNNSRL
+1443 ANAANSLSFINSRL
-1457 NGGAVYNLWANSL
+1457 NGGAIYNLQANSL

-1479 NVLYSR
+1479 NALYSR

-1528 KSQTAFKNSLTLDNN
+1528 KSQAAFKNSLTLDNN

-1554 NASGASAFNNQ
+1554 NANGASAFNNQ

-1585 ATLSLNA
+1585 GILSLNA

-1600 ASFSNN
+1600 TSFSNN

-1615 LSVSNASSLNANI
+1615 LSVSNTSSLNANI
-1628 NFQGASQATFGGN
+1628 NFQGASQANFGGN
-1641 TTIDAASFNFDSAS
+1641 TTIDTASFNFDSTS
-1655 SLSFNNL
+1655 SLGFNNL

-1673 APSLSKALMSVSG
+1673 APSLTKALMSVSG

-1853 LNSLNIYNKGFSSG
+1853 LSSLNIYNKGFSSE

-1880 ATLKEMIET
+1880 ATLKEMIES
-1889 NQLDNITSINE
+1889 NQLDNITNINE
-1900 VLQLLDRIKI
+1900 VLQLLDKIKI
-1910 TPAQK
+1910 TQAQK

-1934 NGNLVIG
+1934 NGNLIIG
-1941 ATQDHVTNSTSSIW
+1941 ATQDNVTNSTSSIW
-1955 FGGNGYSSPCALDSA
+1955 FGGNGYSSPCALDST

-2019 SADITFQSANNL
+2019 SADVTFQSANNL

-2041 ATDNIFNLLGQEGID
+2041 ATDNIFNLLGQKGID
-2056 KIFNQGNLAN
+2056 EIFNQGNLAN
-2066 VLSQMA
+2066 VLSQVA

-2077 QAGGLGNFVENALI
+2077 QAGGLGNFIENALS
-2091 PLSKELPSSLQNE
+2091 PLSKELPASLQSE
-2104 TLGQLIGQNNLDNL
+2104 TLGQLIGQNNLDDL

-2171 GYMDASELS
+2171 GYIDASELS
-2180 SILSVILKDITN
+2180 SILSVVLKDITN
-2192 PPTSLQKD
+2192 PPASLQKD

-2209 DEFLGQDVVKK
+2209 NEFLGQDVVKK
-2220 LESQGLVSNIINNII
+2220 LESQGLVNNIINNII

-2242 IYNQGLGSVLPP
+2242 VYNQGLGSVLPP

-2377 TKNSS
+2377 TKNGS

-2389 PTNESLSVRANN
+2389 PTDESLSVRANN
-2401 FTFLGVIAS
+2401 FTFLGTIAS

-2443 ANAFNN
+2443 TNAFNN
-2449 ASNSTA
+2449 ASNSTT
-2455 NINGDFTLNQQATLS
+2455 NINGNFTLNQQATLS

-2494 SVSHAIINAQ
+2494 SASHAIINAQ
-2504 GIATIMTNY
+2504 GTATIMANN

-2563 NINGKHMVMT
+2563 DINGKHMVMT
-2573 DNGLTYNGQAVSI
+2573 DNGLTYNGQAVNI

-2617 NAPINNLQAPTLKQY
+2617 NDPINNLQAPTLKQY

-2638 IQGVDSIE
+2638 TQGVDSID

-2692 LEVIANPNF
+2692 LEVIANPDF

-2793 VGYDRFIKGV
+2793 IGYDRFIKGV

-2866 IINQSYRYNTWTTDA
+2866 IINQSYKYNTWTTDA

-2905 YYYIGMSGL
+2905 YYYIGLSGL
-2914 RGIMDDPIY
+2914 RGIMDDPNY

>member
-1 MAFKKAGLISKFI
+1 MAFKKVGLISKFI

-23 ISKKIFKLNPI
+23 ISKKIFKLNLI
-34 LKREKPL
+34 LKREKLL

-69 ALGGLPHLRAS
+69 ALGGLSHLRAS

-85 SWWSGYHDKIESGS
+85 SWSSWSYHDNIESGS

-110 SSTQGSGTYYLN
+110 SSAQGSGTYYLN

-134 TQKFNNGTLNVGGNI
+134 TQKFNNGTLDVGENI
-149 RFGGTGVNGVNV
+149 RFGGTGVNGGNV

-176 SSRITTGNSLS
+176 SSRITTGNSFS
-187 DGGGATLNF
+187 TGGGATLNF
-196 NATNRITINQAS
+196 NATNHITIDQAS
-208 FDNSDAGAQ
+208 FDNSDAGTQ
-217 HSYMNFKGS
+217 HSYMNFSGS

-231 GSSFTDDTNGGFSF
+231 DSSFTDDTNGGFSF
-245 SGNNN
+245 SGNGT
-250 NSAISFNKTK
+250 NSNLSFNKTSFNQGVYK
-260 FNQGTY
+260 FTNSANLNFNNSAFNQGTY
-266 NFTNSAN
+266 NFNSAQ
-273 LSFNNSNF
+273 SVFENSNF
-281 NQSTYNF
+281 NQ
-288 NSLQSTFN
+288 
-296 NSTFNQGTY
+296 GTY
-305 NFTDNTSFNNDTF
+305 SFTDNTGLNFDNDTF
-318 NQGTYNFNTS
+318 NQGTYNFNAS

-349 SVSFGSGAVFN
+349 SVSFGSGAIFN
-360 LNQTLNANQTY
+360 LNQTLNSNQTY
-371 DILTTNGT
+371 DILTTNKT

-404 EVGNNTYDVTFD
+404 EVGSNTYDVTFD

-426 TFSNKSITTQFLGD
+426 TFNNQSITTQFLGD

-448 TYQQDLNNSQSAL
+448 TYQQDLSNSQTAL
-461 SNATNDNKIA
+461 NNATSDSKIA
-471 SADTGYTNNQNTTI
+471 SSDTDYTNNQNTTI
-485 KQDAQNLEHTSQQ
+485 AKDAQS
-498 IAKDEQALQGDLNKL
+498 
-513 KQLANSSF
+513 
-521 NEQAFNQ
+521 
-528 AQSKEQQ
+528 
-535 DEQTLQNEENTF
+535 
-547 SSEQEGLEK
+547 
-556 ALANAKEQQEQQQA
+556 
-570 QATYQQDLNNSQSAL
+570 
-585 SNATNDNKIA
+585 
-595 SADTDYT
+595 
-602 KNQNTAIK
+602 
-610 QDAQNLENTSQQIT
+610 LENTSQTIQ
-624 QDQKDL
+624 QD
-630 EQDLDKLQQ
+630 EQALKGDLDKLQQ
-639 LANSKTGFNEQAF
+639 LANSPTGFNQQAF
-652 NQAQSTEQQD
+652 KNAQSTEQQD
-662 EQTLQNEEETF
+662 LQTLQENENTF
-673 SSEQEGLEKAL
+673 NSEQEGLEKA
-684 ANAKHTSPTPT
+684 
-695 KHTAQNNPPNKVS
+695 
-708 PPTQNLPTTNVWN
+708 
-721 GVYNF
+721 
-726 QNQTYSKKGIYY
+726 I
-738 IDPNLSGQSGQSGNT
+738 
-753 LSTYGYLDWFTL
+753 
-765 KNKFS
+765 
-770 VNANNGTLIIGNNT
+770 
-784 ESANT
+784 
-789 KGLIW
+789 
-794 IGDDKGLVYYNTGTF
+794 
-809 NAANIYLTS
+809 
-818 NLKTGNGFSGE
+818 
-829 GATLNFNATN
+829 
-839 RITINQASFDNSDAG
+839 
-854 AQHSYMNFKGSNINV
+854 
-869 SGSSF
+869 
-874 TDDTNGGF
+874 
-882 SFSGNNNNSAIS
+882 
-894 FNKTK
+894 
-899 FNQGTYNFTNSANL
+899 
-913 SFNNSNFNQSTY
+913 
-925 NFNSLQSTFNNSTF
+925 
-939 NQGTYNFT
+939 
-947 DNTSFNNDTFNQGT
+947 
-961 YNFNTSKVSFSG
+961 
-973 ANTLN
+973 
-978 SSSPFASLKG
+978 
-988 SVSFGSGAVF
+988 
-998 NLNQTLNANQTYD
+998 
-1011 ILTTNGTIQYGV
+1011 
-1023 YQSYLWDLI
+1023 
-1032 NYKGDKAISH
+1032 
-1042 VEVGNNTYD
+1042 
-1051 VTFDINGQDETLQE
+1051 
-1065 TFSNKSIT
+1065 
-1073 TQFLGDDL
+1073 
-1081 QAKAKATYQQDLNN
+1081 
-1095 SQSALSNATNDNKI
+1095 
-1109 ASADTGYTNN
+1109 
-1119 QNTTI
+1119 
-1124 KQDAQN
+1124 
-1130 LEHTSQ
+1130 
-1136 QIAKD
+1136 
-1141 EQALQGDL
+1141 
-1149 NKLKQL
+1149 
-1155 ANSSFNEQA
+1155 
-1164 FNQAQSKEQQ
+1164 
-1174 DEQTLQN
+1174 
-1181 EEETFSSEQE
+1181 
-1191 GLEKALANAKPA
+1191 ANAKPT
-1203 SPTPTPTPTPTPSPT
+1203 SPT
-1218 PNPTPTKHTA
+1218 PTPTKHTA
-1228 PNKVPPTPPTQ
+1228 PNTPPNKAPPTPPTQ
-1239 NLPTTNVWNGVY
+1239 NLPTTNVWSGVY
-1251 WLQNQTYSQKGVY
+1251 WLQNQTYSKQGVY

-1277 ANTLSTY
+1277 GNTLSTY

-1319 GHGGFGYII
+1319 GHGGFGYIT

-1389 HSYATFDATN
+1389 HSYAAFDATN

-1414 KFSFNA
+1414 KFSFSA

-1528 KSQTAFKNSLTLDNN
+1528 KSQAAFKNSLTLDNN

-1554 NASGASAFNNQ
+1554 NANSASVFNNQ

-1585 ATLSLNA
+1585 GIISLNA

-1615 LSVSNASSLNANI
+1615 LSASNTSSLNANI
-1628 NFQGASQATFGGN
+1628 NFQGASQANFGGN
-1641 TTIDAASFNFDSAS
+1641 TTIDTASFNFDSIS

-1673 APSLSKALMSVSG
+1673 VPSLTKALMSVSG

-1733 ILFYGMKIQNAT
+1733 ILFYGMKIQNAA
-1745 YSDNNNIQT
+1745 YSDSNNIQT

-1880 ATLKEMIET
+1880 ATLKEMIES

-1900 VLQLLDRIKI
+1900 VLQLLDKIKI
-1910 TPAQK
+1910 TPVQK
-1915 QALLETINHLTDN
+1915 QAFLETINHLTDN
-1928 INQTFS
+1928 INQTFN

-1941 ATQDHVTNSTSSIW
+1941 ATQDNVTNSTSSIW
-1955 FGGNGYSSPCALDSA
+1955 FGGNGYSSPCVLDSA

-2007 TLGSGNAFESGG
+2007 TVGSGNAFESGG
-2019 SADITFQSANNL
+2019 SADVTFQSANNL

-2066 VLSQMA
+2066 VLSQVA

-2077 QAGGLGNFVENALI
+2077 QAGGLGNFIENALS
-2091 PLSKELPSSLQNE
+2091 PLSKELPASLQNE
-2104 TLGQLIGQNNLDNL
+2104 TLGQLIGQNNLDDL

-2171 GYMDASELS
+2171 GYIDASELS

-2209 DEFLGQDVVKK
+2209 NEFLGQDVVKK

-2242 IYNQGLGSVLPP
+2242 VYNQGLGSVLPP

-2401 FTFLGVIAS
+2401 FTFLGTIAS

-2443 ANAFNN
+2443 TNAFNN

-2479 GNFNSYGDLVFNLSH
+2479 GNFNSYGNLVFNLSH

-2504 GIATIMTNY
+2504 GAATIMANN

-2521 TSSKETGAYTLIDS
+2521 TSSKETGTYTLIDS

-2550 SSLDN
+2550 NSLDN

-2563 NINGKHMVMT
+2563 DINGKHMVMT
-2573 DNGLTYNGQAVSI
+2573 DNGLTYNGQAVNI

-2617 NAPINNLQAPTLKQY
+2617 NDPINNLQAPTLKQY

-2638 IQGVDSIE
+2638 TQGVDSID
-2646 QAGGTQAINWLNK
+2646 QAGGAQAINWLNK

-2692 LEVIANPNF
+2692 LEVIANPDF

-2723 LSDTSTFASADFHER
+2723 LSNTSTFASADFHER

-2757 ILKYSQRNRVKN
+2757 ILKYSQRNKVKN

-2866 IINQSYRYNTWTTDA
+2866 IINQSYKYDTWTTDA

-2905 YYYIGMSGL
+2905 YYYIGLSGL

-2983 LSYRDGG
+2983 LSYRDGS

-3002 EIRLFKTFYVNAGIG
+3002 EIRLFKTFYVNASIG

>member
-1 MAFKKAGLISKFI
+1 MAFKKARLISKFI

-23 ISKKIFKLNPI
+23 ISKKIFTLNQI

-41 KRHKKTKSIKK
+41 KCHKKTKSIKK
-52 PFNKNKSF
+52 PFSKNKSF

-69 ALGGLPHLRAS
+69 ALGGLSHLRAS

-85 SWWSGYHDKIESGS
+85 SWWSGYHDNIESGP

-110 SSTQGSGTYYLN
+110 SSAQGSGTYYLN

-134 TQKFNNGTLNVGGNI
+134 TQKFNGGTLNVGGNI
-149 RFGGTGVNGVNV
+149 RFGGTGINGGDV
-161 GYITGTYDAQTINFN
+161 GYITGTYDAANIYLT
-176 SSRITTGNSLS
+176 SHLTTGNSYA

-196 NATNRITINQAS
+196 NATNNLTINQAS
-208 FDNSDAGAQ
+208 FDNSDAGTQ
-217 HSYMNFKGS
+217 KSYMNFKGS

-231 GSSFTDDTNGGFSF
+231 GSSFTDDTDGGFNF
-245 SGNNN
+245 SGSNNH
-250 NSAISFNKTK
+250 STISFNQTS

-266 NFTNSAN
+266 NFSNSAT
-273 LSFNNSNF
+273 LSSNHS
-281 NQSTYNF
+281 N
-288 NSLQSTFN
+288 
-296 NSTFNQGTY
+296 FNQGTY
-305 NFTDNTSFNNDTF
+305 NFNDNASFDNDTF
-318 NQGTYNFNTS
+318 NQGSYSFNTS
-328 KVSFSGANTL
+328 KVSFSGTNTL

-360 LNQTLNANQTY
+360 LNQSLNNNQTY

-392 INYKGDKAISHV
+392 INYKGNKAISHV
-404 EVGNNTYDVTFD
+404 GVGNNTYDVTFD

-426 TFSNKSITTQFLGD
+426 TFNKQSIITQFLGD
-440 DLQAKAKA
+440 DLQQQAQQ
-448 TYQQDLNNSQSAL
+448 TYQEDVANSQNALNNVTS
-461 SNATNDNKIA
+461 DNTIA
-471 SADTGYTNNQNTTI
+471 SNDTSYTQSKNTTVA
-485 KQDAQNLEHTSQQ
+485 KDAQGLENTNQQ
-498 IAKDEQALQGDLNKL
+498 IAKD
-513 KQLANSSF
+513 
-521 NEQAFNQ
+521 
-528 AQSKEQQ
+528 QQ
-535 DEQTLQNEENTF
+535 
-547 SSEQEGLEK
+547 
-556 ALANAKEQQEQQQA
+556 
-570 QATYQQDLNNSQSAL
+570 
-585 SNATNDNKIA
+585 
-595 SADTDYT
+595 
-602 KNQNTAIK
+602 
-610 QDAQNLENTSQQIT
+610 
-624 QDQKDL
+624 DL
-630 EQDLDKLQQ
+630 EQDLDKLKQ
-639 LANSKTGFNEQAF
+639 LANSKTGFSEQAF
-652 NQAQSTEQQD
+652 NQAQSTEQQA
-662 EQTLQNEEETF
+662 LQNLQNDENTF
-673 SSEQEGLEKAL
+673 NTEQEGLKQAI
-684 ANAKHTSPTPT
+684 AN
-695 KHTAQNNPPNKVS
+695 
-708 PPTQNLPTTNVWN
+708 
-721 GVYNF
+721 
-726 QNQTYSKKGIYY
+726 
-738 IDPNLSGQSGQSGNT
+738 
-753 LSTYGYLDWFTL
+753 
-765 KNKFS
+765 
-770 VNANNGTLIIGNNT
+770 
-784 ESANT
+784 
-789 KGLIW
+789 
-794 IGDDKGLVYYNTGTF
+794 
-809 NAANIYLTS
+809 
-818 NLKTGNGFSGE
+818 
-829 GATLNFNATN
+829 
-839 RITINQASFDNSDAG
+839 
-854 AQHSYMNFKGSNINV
+854 
-869 SGSSF
+869 
-874 TDDTNGGF
+874 
-882 SFSGNNNNSAIS
+882 
-894 FNKTK
+894 
-899 FNQGTYNFTNSANL
+899 
-913 SFNNSNFNQSTY
+913 
-925 NFNSLQSTFNNSTF
+925 
-939 NQGTYNFT
+939 
-947 DNTSFNNDTFNQGT
+947 
-961 YNFNTSKVSFSG
+961 
-973 ANTLN
+973 
-978 SSSPFASLKG
+978 
-988 SVSFGSGAVF
+988 
-998 NLNQTLNANQTYD
+998 
-1011 ILTTNGTIQYGV
+1011 
-1023 YQSYLWDLI
+1023 
-1032 NYKGDKAISH
+1032 
-1042 VEVGNNTYD
+1042 
-1051 VTFDINGQDETLQE
+1051 
-1065 TFSNKSIT
+1065 
-1073 TQFLGDDL
+1073 
-1081 QAKAKATYQQDLNN
+1081 
-1095 SQSALSNATNDNKI
+1095 
-1109 ASADTGYTNN
+1109 
-1119 QNTTI
+1119 
-1124 KQDAQN
+1124 
-1130 LEHTSQ
+1130 
-1136 QIAKD
+1136 
-1141 EQALQGDL
+1141 
-1149 NKLKQL
+1149 
-1155 ANSSFNEQA
+1155 
-1164 FNQAQSKEQQ
+1164 
-1174 DEQTLQN
+1174 
-1181 EEETFSSEQE
+1181 
-1191 GLEKALANAKPA
+1191 PA
-1203 SPTPTPTPTPTPSPT
+1203 SPTPSPT
-1218 PNPTPTKHTA
+1218 PTPTKHTA
-1228 PNKVPPTPPTQ
+1228 PNTPPNKPTPPTQ
-1239 NLPTTNVWNGVY
+1239 NLPATNVWDGVY
-1251 WLQNQTYSQKGVY
+1251 NLQNQTYSNKGVY

-1277 ANTLSTY
+1277 SNTLSTY
-1284 TANLLGRSF
+1284 TANLFGRSF

-1319 GHGGFGYII
+1319 GHGGFGYIT

-1342 KTGEGVSGSDGGGA
+1342 KTGEGVSNSDGGGA

-1389 HSYATFDATN
+1389 HSYAAFDAVN
-1399 NISVTNSSFSDMTWG
+1399 NISVTDSSFSDMTWG
-1414 KFSFNA
+1414 KFSFSA

-1443 ANAANSLSFNNSRL
+1443 TNAANSLSFSNSRL
-1457 NGGAVYNLWANSL
+1457 NGGAVYNLQANSL

-1503 LSSQSLLNFNG
+1503 LSSQSLLNFND

-1528 KSQTAFKNSLTLDNN
+1528 KSQAAFKNSLTLDNN

-1554 NASGASAFNNQ
+1554 NADGASAFNNQ

-1585 ATLSLNA
+1585 GILSLNA
-1592 NSKLNASS
+1592 NSKLNASN

-1615 LSVSNASSLNANI
+1615 LSASNTSSLNANI
-1628 NFQGASQATFGGN
+1628 NFQGASQADFGGN
-1641 TTIDAASFNFDSAS
+1641 TTIDTASFNFDSAS

-1673 APSLSKALMSVSG
+1673 ALSLAKALMSVSG

-1745 YSDNNNIQT
+1745 YSGNNNIQT

-1813 DYSDNQ
+1813 DYSDDQ

-1880 ATLKEMIET
+1880 ATLKEMIES
-1889 NQLDNITSINE
+1889 NQLDNITNINE
-1900 VLQLLDRIKI
+1900 VLQLLDKIKI
-1910 TPAQK
+1910 TPVQK

-1928 INQTFS
+1928 INQTFN
-1934 NGNLVIG
+1934 NGNLIIG
-1941 ATQDHVTNSTSSIW
+1941 ATQGNVTNSTSSIW

-1998 KAKSIYITG
+1998 KAKSVYITG

-2019 SADITFQSANNL
+2019 SADVTFQSANNL

-2066 VLSQMA
+2066 VLSQVA

-2077 QAGGLGNFVENALI
+2077 QAGGLGNFIENALS
-2091 PLSKELPSSLQNE
+2091 PLSKELPASLQNE

-2118 LNNSGVMNAIQNI
+2118 LDNSGVMNAIQNI

-2171 GYMDASELS
+2171 GYIDASELS

-2192 PPTSLQKD
+2192 PPTSLKKD

-2209 DEFLGQDVVKK
+2209 NEFLGQDVVKK

-2242 IYNQGLGSVLPP
+2242 VYNQGLGSVLPP

-2305 LNFVANKSIIFNGDN
+2305 LNFAANKSIIFNGDN

-2336 GVSNINI
+2336 DVSNINI

-2367 ICINLANCPT
+2367 ICVNLANCPT

-2382 STNSSVT
+2382 SANSGVT

-2425 GTLNLNENAT
+2425 GTLNLNENAA

-2443 ANAFNN
+2443 TNAFNN

-2479 GNFNSYGDLVFNLSH
+2479 GNFNSYGGLVFNLSH
-2494 SVSHAIINAQ
+2494 SVSHAVINAQ
-2504 GIATIMTNY
+2504 GTATIMANN

-2521 TSSKETGAYTLIDS
+2521 TSSKETGTYTLIDS

-2550 SSLDN
+2550 SSLEN

-2563 NINGKHMVMT
+2563 DINGKHMVMAG
-2573 DNGLTYNGQAVSI
+2573 NGLTYNGQAVNI

-2591 IVGFKDSQNQYIYT
+2591 VVGFKDSQNQYIYT

-2617 NAPINNLQAPTLKQY
+2617 NDPINNLQAPTLKQY

-2638 IQGVDSIE
+2638 VQSVDSVD
-2646 QAGGTQAINWLNK
+2646 QVGGSQAINWLNK

-2672 YLESHSTKD
+2672 YLESHSAKD

-2692 LEVIANPNF
+2692 LEVIANPDF

-2723 LSDTSTFASADFHER
+2723 LSDTSTFARSDFLER

-2866 IINQSYRYNTWTTDA
+2866 IINQSYKYDTWTTDA

-2905 YYYIGMSGL
+2905 YYYIGLSGL

-3032 IGMRYAF
+3032 IGVRYAF

>member
-1 MAFKKAGLISKFI
+1 MAFKKARLISKFI
-14 SKGSFKLNK
+14 LKGSFKLNK
-23 ISKKIFKLNPI
+23 ISKKIFKLNLI

-41 KRHKKTKSIKK
+41 SHKKTKSIKK

-69 ALGGLPHLRAS
+69 ALGGLSHLRAS

-85 SWWSGYHDKIESGS
+85 SWSSWSYHDNIESGS
-99 NSPTHNSYCLF
+99 DSPTHNSYCLF
-110 SSTQGSGTYYLN
+110 NSAQGSGTYYLN
-122 TLTTYSAGGASF
+122 TLTTYSPGGASF

-149 RFGGTGVNGVNV
+149 RFGGTGVNGGDV
-161 GYITGTYDAQTINFN
+161 GYITGTYDAQTINFD
-176 SSRITTGNSLS
+176 SSRITTGNSFS
-187 DGGGATLNF
+187 TGGGATLNF
-196 NATNRITINQAS
+196 NAANHITINQTS
-208 FDNSDAGAQ
+208 FDNSDAGTQ
-217 HSYMNFKGS
+217 HSYMNFSGS

-231 GSSFTDDTNGGFSF
+231 DSSFTDDTDGGFSF
-245 SGNNN
+245 SGNGT
-250 NSAISFNKTK
+250 NSNLSFNKTN

-266 NFTNSAN
+266 KFTNSAN
-273 LSFNNSNF
+273 LNFNNSA
-281 NQSTYNF
+281 
-288 NSLQSTFN
+288 
-296 NSTFNQGTY
+296 FNQGTY
-305 NFTDNTSFNNDTF
+305 SFTDNTSFNNDTF

-328 KVSFSGANTL
+328 KVSFSGTNTL

-349 SVSFGSGAVFN
+349 SVSFGSDAIFN
-360 LNQTLNANQTY
+360 LNQTLNSNQTY
-371 DILTTNGT
+371 DILTTNKT

-426 TFSNKSITTQFLGD
+426 TFNNQSITTQFLGD
-440 DLQAKAKA
+440 DLQAKAQA
-448 TYQQDLNNSQSAL
+448 TYQQDLSNSQTAL
-461 SNATNDNKIA
+461 NNATSDNKIA
-471 SADTGYTNNQNTTI
+471 SNDTNYTNNQNTTI
-485 KQDAQNLEHTSQQ
+485 K
-498 IAKDEQALQGDLNKL
+498 K
-513 KQLANSSF
+513 
-521 NEQAFNQ
+521 
-528 AQSKEQQ
+528 
-535 DEQTLQNEENTF
+535 
-547 SSEQEGLEK
+547 
-556 ALANAKEQQEQQQA
+556 
-570 QATYQQDLNNSQSAL
+570 
-585 SNATNDNKIA
+585 
-595 SADTDYT
+595 
-602 KNQNTAIK
+602 
-610 QDAQNLENTSQQIT
+610 DAQNLENTSQQIT

-639 LANSKTGFNEQAF
+639 LANAPTGFNEQAF

-662 EQTLQNEEETF
+662 LQTLQENEKTF
-673 SSEQEGLEKAL
+673 NSEQEGLEKAI
-684 ANAKHTSPTPT
+684 ANAKSTSPTPTPT
-695 KHTAQNNPPNKVS
+695 KHTAPN
-708 PPTQNLPTTNVWN
+708 
-721 GVYNF
+721 
-726 QNQTYSKKGIYY
+726 
-738 IDPNLSGQSGQSGNT
+738 
-753 LSTYGYLDWFTL
+753 
-765 KNKFS
+765 
-770 VNANNGTLIIGNNT
+770 
-784 ESANT
+784 
-789 KGLIW
+789 
-794 IGDDKGLVYYNTGTF
+794 
-809 NAANIYLTS
+809 
-818 NLKTGNGFSGE
+818 
-829 GATLNFNATN
+829 
-839 RITINQASFDNSDAG
+839 
-854 AQHSYMNFKGSNINV
+854 
-869 SGSSF
+869 
-874 TDDTNGGF
+874 
-882 SFSGNNNNSAIS
+882 
-894 FNKTK
+894 
-899 FNQGTYNFTNSANL
+899 
-913 SFNNSNFNQSTY
+913 
-925 NFNSLQSTFNNSTF
+925 
-939 NQGTYNFT
+939 
-947 DNTSFNNDTFNQGT
+947 
-961 YNFNTSKVSFSG
+961 
-973 ANTLN
+973 
-978 SSSPFASLKG
+978 
-988 SVSFGSGAVF
+988 
-998 NLNQTLNANQTYD
+998 
-1011 ILTTNGTIQYGV
+1011 
-1023 YQSYLWDLI
+1023 
-1032 NYKGDKAISH
+1032 
-1042 VEVGNNTYD
+1042 
-1051 VTFDINGQDETLQE
+1051 
-1065 TFSNKSIT
+1065 
-1073 TQFLGDDL
+1073 
-1081 QAKAKATYQQDLNN
+1081 
-1095 SQSALSNATNDNKI
+1095 
-1109 ASADTGYTNN
+1109 
-1119 QNTTI
+1119 
-1124 KQDAQN
+1124 
-1130 LEHTSQ
+1130 
-1136 QIAKD
+1136 
-1141 EQALQGDL
+1141 
-1149 NKLKQL
+1149 
-1155 ANSSFNEQA
+1155 
-1164 FNQAQSKEQQ
+1164 
-1174 DEQTLQN
+1174 
-1181 EEETFSSEQE
+1181 
-1191 GLEKALANAKPA
+1191 
-1203 SPTPTPTPTPTPSPT
+1203 TP
-1218 PNPTPTKHTA
+1218 

-1251 WLQNQTYSQKGVY
+1251 NLQNQTYSKQGIY
-1264 YIDPNLSGQSGQS
+1264 YIDPNLSGQSAQS
-1277 ANTLSTY
+1277 GNTLSTY

-1319 GHGGFGYII
+1319 GHGGFGYIT

-1389 HSYATFDATN
+1389 HSYAAFDATN

-1485 GTSNFNA
+1485 GASNFNA

-1528 KSQTAFKNSLTLDNN
+1528 KSQATFKNSLTLDNN

-1554 NASGASAFNNQ
+1554 NANGASAFNNQ
-1565 ASLNIYNGSQATF
+1565 TSLNIYNGSQATF

-1585 ATLSLNA
+1585 GILSLNA
-1592 NSKLNASS
+1592 NSKLNAYS

-1615 LSVSNASSLNANI
+1615 LSASNTSSLNANI
-1628 NFQGASQATFGGN
+1628 NFQGTSQANFGGN
-1641 TTIDAASFNFDSAS
+1641 TTIDTASFNFDSAS

-1662 TANGALNFNGY
+1662 TANGALNFDGY

-1720 GITGISGANGYEK
+1720 GITGISGVNGYEK

-1819 AGTYYLTSNIKGLF
+1819 LGTYYLTSNIKGLF

-1880 ATLKEMIET
+1880 ATLKEMIES
-1889 NQLDNITSINE
+1889 NQLDNITNINE
-1900 VLQLLDRIKI
+1900 VLQLLDKIKI

-1941 ATQDHVTNSTSSIW
+1941 ATQDNVTNSTSSIW
-1955 FGGNGYSSPCALDSA
+1955 FGGNGYSSPCALDST

-2007 TLGSGNAFESGG
+2007 MLGSGNAFESGG
-2019 SADITFQSANNL
+2019 SADVTFQSANNL

-2066 VLSQMA
+2066 VLSQVA

-2077 QAGGLGNFVENALI
+2077 QAGGLGNFVENALS
-2091 PLSKELPSSLQNE
+2091 PLSKELPASLQNE

-2118 LNNSGVMNAIQNI
+2118 LNNSGVMNEIQNI

-2171 GYMDASELS
+2171 GYIDASELS

-2209 DEFLGQDVVKK
+2209 NEFLGQDVVKK
-2220 LESQGLVSNIINNII
+2220 LEGQGLVSNIINNVI

-2242 IYNQGLGSVLPP
+2242 VYNQGLGSVLPP

-2401 FTFLGVIAS
+2401 FTFLGTIAS

-2443 ANAFNN
+2443 TNAFNN

-2455 NINGDFTLNQQATLS
+2455 NINGNFTLNQQATLS

-2494 SVSHAIINAQ
+2494 SASHAIINAQ
-2504 GIATIMTNY
+2504 GTATIMANN

-2550 SSLDN
+2550 NSLDN

-2563 NINGKHMVMT
+2563 DINGKHMVMT
-2573 DNGLTYNGQAVSI
+2573 DNGLTYNGQAVNI

-2591 IVGFKDSQNQYIYT
+2591 VVGFKDSQNQYIYT

-2617 NAPINNLQAPTLKQY
+2617 NDPINNLQAPTLKQY

-2638 IQGVDSIE
+2638 VQGVDSID
-2646 QAGGTQAINWLNK
+2646 QAGGAQAINWLNK

-2692 LEVIANPNF
+2692 LEVIANPDF

-2793 VGYDRFIKGV
+2793 IGYDRFIKGV

-2854 KTFINSYDPLLS
+2854 KTFINSYDSLLS
-2866 IINQSYRYNTWTTDA
+2866 IINQSYKYNTWTTDA

-2905 YYYIGMSGL
+2905 YYYIGLSGL

-3002 EIRLFKTFYVNAGIG
+3002 EIRLFKTFYVNASIG

>member
-1 MAFKKAGLISKFI
+1 MAFKKARLISRFI
-14 SKGSFKLNK
+14 SKGSFKLNE
-23 ISKKIFKLNPI
+23 ISKKFFTLNQI
-34 LKREKPL
+34 LKRERSL
-41 KRHKKTKSIKK
+41 KRHKKTKSIEK

-69 ALGGLPHLRAS
+69 ALGGLSHLRAN

-85 SWWSGYHDKIESGS
+85 SWSSWSYQDNIESGP

-110 SSTQGSGTYYLN
+110 SSAQGSGTYYLS
-122 TLTTYSAGGASF
+122 TLTTYSVGGASF
-134 TQKFNNGTLNVGGNI
+134 TQKFNNGTLDIGGNI
-149 RFGGTGVNGVNV
+149 RFGGTGINGGDV
-161 GYITGTYDAQTINFN
+161 GYITGTYDAQTMNFN
-176 SSRITTGNSLS
+176 SSHIATGNSYA

-196 NATNRITINQAS
+196 NATNNITINQAS
-208 FDNSDAGAQ
+208 FDNSHAGTQ
-217 HSYMNFKGS
+217 KSYMNFKGS
-226 NINVS
+226 NIKVS
-231 GSSFTDDTNGGFSF
+231 GSSFTDDTNGGFNF
-245 SGNNN
+245 SGSNN
-250 NSAISFNKTK
+250 NSAISFNQTS

-266 NFTNSAN
+266 NFSNSAT
-273 LSFNNSNF
+273 LSFNNSSF
-281 NQSTYNF
+281 NQGTYDF
-288 NSLQSTFN
+288 NDSVSFN
-296 NSTFNQGTY
+296 NNTFNQGTY
-305 NFTDNTSFNNDTF
+305 H
-318 NQGTYNFNTS
+318 FNTS
-328 KVSFSGANTL
+328 KVSFSGINTL

-349 SVSFGSGAVFN
+349 SVSFNSNAIFN
-360 LNQTLNANQTY
+360 LNQTLNNNQTY
-371 DILTTNGT
+371 DILTTNGA

-404 EVGNNTYDVTFD
+404 EVDNNTYDVTFD

-426 TFSNKSITTQFLGD
+426 TFNNQSIITQFLGD
-440 DLQAKAKA
+440 DLQQQAQQ
-448 TYQQDLNNSQSAL
+448 TYQEDVNNSQNAL
-461 SNATNDNKIA
+461 NGVNNDNTIA
-471 SADTGYTNNQNTTI
+471 NNDTGYTQSKNAT
-485 KQDAQNLEHTSQQ
+485 
-498 IAKDEQALQGDLNKL
+498 IAKDAQGLENTNQQIQQDQQALEKELAQIN
-513 KQLANSSF
+513 QLANSTTGF
-521 NEQAFNQ
+521 NEQAFTQ

-535 DEQTLQNEENTF
+535 DLKTLQSEENAFNT
-547 SSEQEGLEK
+547 EQEGLEQ
-556 ALANAKEQQEQQQA
+556 AIANAKP
-570 QATYQQDLNNSQSAL
+570 
-585 SNATNDNKIA
+585 
-595 SADTDYT
+595 
-602 KNQNTAIK
+602 
-610 QDAQNLENTSQQIT
+610 TSPT
-624 QDQKDL
+624 P
-630 EQDLDKLQQ
+630 
-639 LANSKTGFNEQAF
+639 SPT
-652 NQAQSTEQQD
+652 
-662 EQTLQNEEETF
+662 
-673 SSEQEGLEKAL
+673 
-684 ANAKHTSPTPT
+684 PTPT
-695 KHTAQNNPPNKVS
+695 KHTAPNTPPSQV
-708 PPTQNLPTTNVWN
+708 PPTPTQNPPAESVWS
-721 GVYNF
+721 GVYWL
-726 QNQTYSKKGIYY
+726 QNKTYSNKGVYY

-753 LSTYGYLDWFTL
+753 LSTY
-765 KNKFS
+765 
-770 VNANNGTLIIGNNT
+770 
-784 ESANT
+784 
-789 KGLIW
+789 
-794 IGDDKGLVYYNTGTF
+794 
-809 NAANIYLTS
+809 
-818 NLKTGNGFSGE
+818 
-829 GATLNFNATN
+829 
-839 RITINQASFDNSDAG
+839 
-854 AQHSYMNFKGSNINV
+854 
-869 SGSSF
+869 
-874 TDDTNGGF
+874 
-882 SFSGNNNNSAIS
+882 
-894 FNKTK
+894 
-899 FNQGTYNFTNSANL
+899 
-913 SFNNSNFNQSTY
+913 
-925 NFNSLQSTFNNSTF
+925 
-939 NQGTYNFT
+939 
-947 DNTSFNNDTFNQGT
+947 
-961 YNFNTSKVSFSG
+961 
-973 ANTLN
+973 
-978 SSSPFASLKG
+978 
-988 SVSFGSGAVF
+988 
-998 NLNQTLNANQTYD
+998 
-1011 ILTTNGTIQYGV
+1011 
-1023 YQSYLWDLI
+1023 
-1032 NYKGDKAISH
+1032 
-1042 VEVGNNTYD
+1042 
-1051 VTFDINGQDETLQE
+1051 
-1065 TFSNKSIT
+1065 
-1073 TQFLGDDL
+1073 
-1081 QAKAKATYQQDLNN
+1081 
-1095 SQSALSNATNDNKI
+1095 
-1109 ASADTGYTNN
+1109 
-1119 QNTTI
+1119 
-1124 KQDAQN
+1124 
-1130 LEHTSQ
+1130 
-1136 QIAKD
+1136 
-1141 EQALQGDL
+1141 
-1149 NKLKQL
+1149 
-1155 ANSSFNEQA
+1155 
-1164 FNQAQSKEQQ
+1164 
-1174 DEQTLQN
+1174 
-1181 EEETFSSEQE
+1181 
-1191 GLEKALANAKPA
+1191 
-1203 SPTPTPTPTPTPSPT
+1203 
-1218 PNPTPTKHTA
+1218 
-1228 PNKVPPTPPTQ
+1228 
-1239 NLPTTNVWNGVY
+1239 
-1251 WLQNQTYSQKGVY
+1251 
-1264 YIDPNLSGQSGQS
+1264 
-1277 ANTLSTY
+1277 

-1293 GVNIQNGTLIIGNN
+1293 GVNANNGTLIIGNN

-1319 GHGGFGYII
+1319 GHGGFGYIT
-1328 GTFNAANIYLTNNF
+1328 GTFSAANIYLTNNF

-1368 DGLNYNDAETVT
+1368 DGLNYNNAETVT

-1389 HSYATFDATN
+1389 HSYTTFDATN

-1420 KNISFSNASFS
+1420 ENISFSNASFS

-1438 SSVIS
+1438 SSTIS
-1443 ANAANSLSFNNSRL
+1443 TNASNSLSFIDSRL
-1457 NGGAVYNLWANSL
+1457 NGGAIYNLQANSL

-1514 DTTLQNNANITLGN
+1514 DTTLQNNANITLDN
-1528 KSQTAFKNSLTLDNN
+1528 KSQAAFKNSLTLDNN

-1565 ASLNIYNGSQATF
+1565 ASLNIYNGSQAAF
-1578 NSLFFNG
+1578 NGLFFNG
-1585 ATLSLNA
+1585 GALSLNA

-1615 LSVSNASSLNANI
+1615 LSANNTSSLNANI
-1628 NFQGASQATFGGN
+1628 NFQGTSQADFGGN
-1641 TTIDAASFNFDSAS
+1641 TTIDTASFNFDNAS
-1655 SLSFNNL
+1655 SLNFNNL

-1673 APSLSKALMSVSG
+1673 APSLTKALMSVSG

-1745 YSDNNNIQT
+1745 YSNNNNVQT

-1833 TPKGSQTPQTPGTY
+1833 TPKGSQMSQAPGTY

-1853 LNSLNIYNKGFSSG
+1853 LNSLNIYNKGFSSE

-1880 ATLKEMIET
+1880 ATLKEMIES
-1889 NQLDNITSINE
+1889 NQLDNITNINE
-1900 VLQLLDRIKI
+1900 VLQLLDKIKI
-1910 TPAQK
+1910 TQAQK
-1915 QALLETINHLTDN
+1915 QALLDIINHLTDN
-1928 INQTFS
+1928 INQTFN

-1941 ATQDHVTNSTSSIW
+1941 TTQDNVTNSTSSIW

-2007 TLGSGNAFESGG
+2007 TIGSGNAFESGG
-2019 SADITFQSANNL
+2019 SADVTFQSANNL

-2077 QAGGLGNFVENALI
+2077 QAGGLGNFIENALS
-2091 PLSKELPSSLQNE
+2091 PLSKELPASLQDE
-2104 TLGQLIGQNNLDNL
+2104 TLGQLIGQNNLDDL
-2118 LNNSGVMNAIQNI
+2118 LNNSGVMNEIQNI
-2131 ISKKLSIFGNFVTPS
+2131 ISQKLSIFGNFVTPS

-2171 GYMDASELS
+2171 GYIDASEIS

-2209 DEFLGQDVVKK
+2209 NEFLGQDVVKK

-2242 IYNQGLGSVLPP
+2242 VYNQGLGSVLPP

-2274 HDFWQKGYFNFLSN
+2274 HDFWQKGYFNFLSD

-2382 STNSSVT
+2382 SANSSVT

-2401 FTFLGVIAS
+2401 FTFLGAIAS
-2410 NGAIDLSQVKNNSVI
+2410 NGAIDLSQVTNNSVI

-2443 ANAFNN
+2443 TNAFDN

-2455 NINGDFTLNQQATLS
+2455 NINGNFTLNQQATLS

-2479 GNFNSYGDLVFNLSH
+2479 GNFSSYGDLVFNLSH
-2494 SVSHAIINAQ
+2494 SVSHAIINTQ
-2504 GIATIMTNY
+2504 GTATIMAN

-2521 TSSKETGAYTLIDS
+2521 ASSKEAGTYTLIDS
-2535 AKAIYYGYNDQITGG
+2535 AKAIYYGYNNQITGG

-2555 YLKLYTLI
+2555 YLKLYALI
-2563 NINGKHMVMT
+2563 DINGKHMVMT
-2573 DNGLTYNGQAVSI
+2573 DNGLTYNGQAVSV

-2591 IVGFKDSQNQYIYT
+2591 VVGFKDSQNQYIYT

-2617 NAPINNLQAPTLKQY
+2617 NDPINNLQAPTLKQY

-2638 IQGVDSIE
+2638 VQSVDSID
-2646 QAGGTQAINWLNK
+2646 QAGGNQAINWLNK

-2692 LEVIANPNF
+2692 LEVIANPDF

-2723 LSDTSTFASADFHER
+2723 LSDTSTFVRSDFLER

-2782 NGGTGTLYGIN
+2782 SGGTGTLYGIN
-2793 VGYDRFIKGV
+2793 IGYDRFIKGV

-2825 SNVNM
+2825 SNVNV

-2866 IINQSYRYNTWTTDA
+2866 IINQSYKYDTWTTDA

-2893 KSVIFKPQIGLA
+2893 KSVIFKPQVGLA
-2905 YYYIGMSGL
+2905 YYYIGLSGL

>member
-1 MAFKKAGLISKFI
+1 MAFEKAGLISKFI
-14 SKGSFKLNK
+14 LKGSFKLNK
-23 ISKKIFKLNPI
+23 ISKKIFKLNLI
-34 LKREKPL
+34 LKHEKPL
-41 KRHKKTKSIKK
+41 SHKKIKSIKK
-52 PFNKNKSF
+52 PFNKSKSF

-69 ALGGLPHLRAS
+69 ALGGLSHLRAS

-85 SWWSGYHDKIESGS
+85 SWSSWGYHDNIESGS

-110 SSTQGSGTYYLN
+110 NSTQGSGTYYLN
-122 TLTTYSAGGASF
+122 TLTTYSPGGASF
-134 TQKFNNGTLNVGGNI
+134 TQKFNNGTLDIGGNI
-149 RFGGTGVNGVNV
+149 RFGGTGINGGDV
-161 GYITGTYDAQTINFN
+161 GYITGTYDAQTIDFN
-176 SSRITTGNSLS
+176 SSRLTTGNSYA
-187 DGGGATLNF
+187 DGGGVTLNF
-196 NATNRITINQAS
+196 NATNHITIDQAS
-208 FDNSDAGAQ
+208 FDNGDAGTQ
-217 HSYMNFKGS
+217 HSYMNFSGS

-231 GSSFTDDTNGGFSF
+231 DSSFTDDTDGGFSF
-245 SGNNN
+245 SGNGTNSNLSFNQTNFNQGTYKFTNSANLNFN
-250 NSAISFNKTK
+250 NSA

-266 NFTNSAN
+266 NFNSAQ
-273 LSFNNSNF
+273 SVFENSNF
-281 NQSTYNF
+281 NQ
-288 NSLQSTFN
+288 
-296 NSTFNQGTY
+296 GTY
-305 NFTDNTSFNNDTF
+305 SFTDNTGLNFNNDTF

-349 SVSFGSGAVFN
+349 SVSFGSGAIFN

-371 DILTTNGT
+371 DILTTNKT

-404 EVGNNTYDVTFD
+404 GVGSNTYDVTFD

-426 TFSNKSITTQFLGD
+426 TFSNQSITTQFLGD
-440 DLQAKAKA
+440 DLQAKAQA
-448 TYQQDLNNSQSAL
+448 TYQQDLSNSQTAL
-461 SNATNDNKIA
+461 NNATSDNKIA
-471 SADTGYTNNQNTTI
+471 SSDTGYTNNQNTTI
-485 KQDAQNLEHTSQQ
+485 KKDAQSLENTDQTIQQ
-498 IAKDEQALQGDLNKL
+498 DKQALEKDLANV
-513 KQLANSSF
+513 KQLANAPTGF

-528 AQSKEQQ
+528 AQNKEQQ
-535 DEQTLQNEENTF
+535 DLQTLQGEEKTF

-556 ALANAKEQQEQQQA
+556 AIANAKP
-570 QATYQQDLNNSQSAL
+570 
-585 SNATNDNKIA
+585 
-595 SADTDYT
+595 
-602 KNQNTAIK
+602 
-610 QDAQNLENTSQQIT
+610 TSPT
-624 QDQKDL
+624 P
-630 EQDLDKLQQ
+630 
-639 LANSKTGFNEQAF
+639 SPT
-652 NQAQSTEQQD
+652 
-662 EQTLQNEEETF
+662 
-673 SSEQEGLEKAL
+673 
-684 ANAKHTSPTPT
+684 PTPT
-695 KHTAQNNPPNKVS
+695 KHTAPN
-708 PPTQNLPTTNVWN
+708 
-721 GVYNF
+721 
-726 QNQTYSKKGIYY
+726 
-738 IDPNLSGQSGQSGNT
+738 
-753 LSTYGYLDWFTL
+753 
-765 KNKFS
+765 
-770 VNANNGTLIIGNNT
+770 
-784 ESANT
+784 
-789 KGLIW
+789 
-794 IGDDKGLVYYNTGTF
+794 
-809 NAANIYLTS
+809 
-818 NLKTGNGFSGE
+818 
-829 GATLNFNATN
+829 
-839 RITINQASFDNSDAG
+839 
-854 AQHSYMNFKGSNINV
+854 
-869 SGSSF
+869 
-874 TDDTNGGF
+874 
-882 SFSGNNNNSAIS
+882 
-894 FNKTK
+894 
-899 FNQGTYNFTNSANL
+899 
-913 SFNNSNFNQSTY
+913 
-925 NFNSLQSTFNNSTF
+925 
-939 NQGTYNFT
+939 
-947 DNTSFNNDTFNQGT
+947 
-961 YNFNTSKVSFSG
+961 
-973 ANTLN
+973 
-978 SSSPFASLKG
+978 
-988 SVSFGSGAVF
+988 
-998 NLNQTLNANQTYD
+998 
-1011 ILTTNGTIQYGV
+1011 
-1023 YQSYLWDLI
+1023 
-1032 NYKGDKAISH
+1032 
-1042 VEVGNNTYD
+1042 
-1051 VTFDINGQDETLQE
+1051 
-1065 TFSNKSIT
+1065 
-1073 TQFLGDDL
+1073 
-1081 QAKAKATYQQDLNN
+1081 
-1095 SQSALSNATNDNKI
+1095 
-1109 ASADTGYTNN
+1109 
-1119 QNTTI
+1119 
-1124 KQDAQN
+1124 
-1130 LEHTSQ
+1130 
-1136 QIAKD
+1136 
-1141 EQALQGDL
+1141 
-1149 NKLKQL
+1149 
-1155 ANSSFNEQA
+1155 
-1164 FNQAQSKEQQ
+1164 
-1174 DEQTLQN
+1174 
-1181 EEETFSSEQE
+1181 
-1191 GLEKALANAKPA
+1191 
-1203 SPTPTPTPTPTPSPT
+1203 TP
-1218 PNPTPTKHTA
+1218 

-1239 NLPTTNVWNGVY
+1239 NLPTTNVWDGVY
-1251 WLQNQTYSQKGVY
+1251 NLENKTYSNKGVY

-1307 TESVNDNGLIWI
+1307 KESVNDNGLIWI
-1319 GHGGFGYII
+1319 GHGGFGYIT
-1328 GTFNAANIYLTNNF
+1328 GNFNAANIYLTNNF

-1389 HSYATFDATN
+1389 HSYAAFDATN

-1414 KFSFNA
+1414 KFSFSA

-1485 GTSNFNA
+1485 GASNFNA
-1492 TTQLLGNTSFT
+1492 TTQLLGNTNFT
-1503 LSSQSLLNFNG
+1503 ISSQSLLNFNG

-1528 KSQTAFKNSLTLDNN
+1528 KSQAAFKNSLTLDNN

-1554 NASGASAFNNQ
+1554 NANGASAFNNQ

-1578 NSLFFNG
+1578 KSLFFNG
-1585 ATLSLNA
+1585 GILSLNA

-1615 LSVSNASSLNANI
+1615 LSASNASSLNANI
-1628 NFQGASQATFGGN
+1628 NFQGASQANFGGN
-1641 TTIDAASFNFDSAS
+1641 TTIDTASFNFDSAS
-1655 SLSFNNL
+1655 SLGFNNL

-1673 APSLSKALMSVSG
+1673 TPSLTKALMSVSG

-1745 YSDNNNIQT
+1745 YSGNNNIQT

-1880 ATLKEMIET
+1880 ATLKEMIES

-1900 VLQLLDRIKI
+1900 VLQLLDEIKI

-1941 ATQDHVTNSTSSIW
+1941 ATQDNVTNSTSSIW

-2007 TLGSGNAFESGG
+2007 TLGSANAFESGG
-2019 SADITFQSANNL
+2019 SADVTFQSANNL
-2031 VLNKANIEAQ
+2031 VLDKANIEAQ

-2066 VLSQMA
+2066 VLSQVA

-2077 QAGGLGNFVENALI
+2077 QAGGLGNFVENALS
-2091 PLSKELPSSLQNE
+2091 PLSKELPASLQNE
-2104 TLGQLIGQNNLDNL
+2104 TLGQLIGQNNLDDL

-2171 GYMDASELS
+2171 GYIDASELS

-2209 DEFLGQDVVKK
+2209 NEFLGQDVVKK
-2220 LESQGLVSNIINNII
+2220 LEAQGLVSNIINNII

-2242 IYNQGLGSVLPP
+2242 VYNQGLGSVLPP

-2261 ENDLGALLSPRGL
+2261 ENDLGALLSPKGL

-2336 GVSNINI
+2336 DVSNINI

-2367 ICINLANCPT
+2367 ICVNLANCPA

-2401 FTFLGVIAS
+2401 FTFLGTIAS
-2410 NGAIDLSQVKNNSVI
+2410 NGAIDLSQVKNNSII

-2443 ANAFNN
+2443 TNAFNN
-2449 ASNSTA
+2449 TSNSTA

-2494 SVSHAIINAQ
+2494 SASHAIINAQ
-2504 GIATIMTNY
+2504 GAATIMANN

-2521 TSSKETGAYTLIDS
+2521 TSSKETGTYTLIDS
-2535 AKAIYYGYNDQITGG
+2535 AKAIYYGYNDQITGD
-2550 SSLDN
+2550 SSLAD

-2563 NINGKHMVMT
+2563 DINGKRMVMT
-2573 DNGLTYNGQAVSI
+2573 DNGLTYNDQAVNI

-2591 IVGFKDSQNQYIYT
+2591 IVSFKDSQNQYIYT
-2605 SILYNKVKIAVS
+2605 SILYNKVKITVS
-2617 NAPINNLQAPTLKQY
+2617 NDPINNLQAPTLKQY

-2638 IQGVDSIE
+2638 VQGVDSIE

-2692 LEVIANPNF
+2692 LEVIANPDF

-2723 LSDTSTFASADFHER
+2723 LSDTSTFVSADFHER

-2793 VGYDRFIKGV
+2793 IGYDRFIKGV

-2866 IINQSYRYNTWTTDA
+2866 IINQSYKYNTWTTDA

-2905 YYYIGMSGL
+2905 YYYIGLSGL

>member
-1 MAFKKAGLISKFI
+1 MAFKKARLISKFI
-14 SKGSFKLNK
+14 SKGSSKLNK
-23 ISKKIFKLNPI
+23 ISKKIFKLNQI

-41 KRHKKTKSIKK
+41 KRHEKTKSTKK
-52 PFNKNKSF
+52 PFNQNKSF

-69 ALGGLPHLRAS
+69 ALGGLFHLRAN

-85 SWWSGYHDKIESGS
+85 SWSSWSYQDNIESGP

-122 TLTTYSAGGASF
+122 TLTTYSAGGTSF
-134 TQKFNNGTLNVGGNI
+134 TQKFNNGKLNIGGNI
-149 RFGGTGVNGVNV
+149 RFGGTGINGGDV
-161 GYITGTYDAQTINFN
+161 GYITGTYDAQTIDFN
-176 SSRITTGNSLS
+176 SSRITTGNSYA

-196 NATNRITINQAS
+196 NAANNITINQAS
-208 FDNSDAGAQ
+208 FDNSGAGSQ
-217 HSYMNFKGS
+217 HSYMNFKDS

-231 GSSFTDDTNGGFSF
+231 GSSFTDDTDGGFNF
-245 SGNNN
+245 SGSNNH
-250 NSAISFNKTK
+250 STISFNQTS

-266 NFTNSAN
+266 NFSNSAT
-273 LSFNNSNF
+273 LSSNHSNF
-281 NQSTYNF
+281 NQGTYHF
-288 NSLQSTFN
+288 NSAQSAFE
-296 NSTFNQGTY
+296 NSSFNQGTY
-305 NFTDNTSFNNDTF
+305 NFNNNASFNNDTF
-318 NQGTYNFNTS
+318 NQGTYSFNTS
-328 KVSFSGANTL
+328 QVSFSGINTL

-349 SVSFGSGAVFN
+349 SVSFGSDAVFN
-360 LNQTLNANQTY
+360 LNQTLNSNQTY

-404 EVGNNTYDVTFD
+404 GVGHNTYDVTFD

-426 TFSNKSITTQFLGD
+426 TFNKQSIITQFLGD
-440 DLQAKAKA
+440 DLQAQAQK
-448 TYQQDLNNSQSAL
+448 TYQEDISNSKSALNNAAS
-461 SNATNDNKIA
+461 DNEIA
-471 SADTGYTNNQNTTI
+471 NSDTDYTNNQNATI
-485 KQDAQNLEHTSQQ
+485 
-498 IAKDEQALQGDLNKL
+498 
-513 KQLANSSF
+513 
-521 NEQAFNQ
+521 
-528 AQSKEQQ
+528 
-535 DEQTLQNEENTF
+535 
-547 SSEQEGLEK
+547 
-556 ALANAKEQQEQQQA
+556 
-570 QATYQQDLNNSQSAL
+570 AT
-585 SNATNDNKIA
+585 
-595 SADTDYT
+595 
-602 KNQNTAIK
+602 
-610 QDAQNLENTSQQIT
+610 DAQNLENTSQQIVK
-624 QDQKDL
+624 DQQAL
-630 EQDLDKLQQ
+630 EQDLENLKS
-639 LANSKTGFNEQAF
+639 LANSATGFNEQAF
-652 NQAQSTEQQD
+652 NQAQDKEQQA
-662 EQTLQNEEETF
+662 LQNLQNDENTF
-673 SSEQEGLEKAL
+673 NAEQEGLKQAI
-684 ANAKHTSPTPT
+684 AKPVSPTPSPTPT
-695 KHTAQNNPPNKVS
+695 KHTV
-708 PPTQNLPTTNVWN
+708 
-721 GVYNF
+721 
-726 QNQTYSKKGIYY
+726 
-738 IDPNLSGQSGQSGNT
+738 
-753 LSTYGYLDWFTL
+753 
-765 KNKFS
+765 
-770 VNANNGTLIIGNNT
+770 
-784 ESANT
+784 
-789 KGLIW
+789 
-794 IGDDKGLVYYNTGTF
+794 
-809 NAANIYLTS
+809 
-818 NLKTGNGFSGE
+818 
-829 GATLNFNATN
+829 
-839 RITINQASFDNSDAG
+839 
-854 AQHSYMNFKGSNINV
+854 
-869 SGSSF
+869 
-874 TDDTNGGF
+874 
-882 SFSGNNNNSAIS
+882 
-894 FNKTK
+894 
-899 FNQGTYNFTNSANL
+899 
-913 SFNNSNFNQSTY
+913 
-925 NFNSLQSTFNNSTF
+925 
-939 NQGTYNFT
+939 
-947 DNTSFNNDTFNQGT
+947 
-961 YNFNTSKVSFSG
+961 
-973 ANTLN
+973 
-978 SSSPFASLKG
+978 
-988 SVSFGSGAVF
+988 
-998 NLNQTLNANQTYD
+998 
-1011 ILTTNGTIQYGV
+1011 
-1023 YQSYLWDLI
+1023 
-1032 NYKGDKAISH
+1032 
-1042 VEVGNNTYD
+1042 
-1051 VTFDINGQDETLQE
+1051 
-1065 TFSNKSIT
+1065 
-1073 TQFLGDDL
+1073 
-1081 QAKAKATYQQDLNN
+1081 
-1095 SQSALSNATNDNKI
+1095 
-1109 ASADTGYTNN
+1109 
-1119 QNTTI
+1119 QNTPP
-1124 KQDAQN
+1124 
-1130 LEHTSQ
+1130 SQ
-1136 QIAKD
+1136 
-1141 EQALQGDL
+1141 
-1149 NKLKQL
+1149 
-1155 ANSSFNEQA
+1155 
-1164 FNQAQSKEQQ
+1164 
-1174 DEQTLQN
+1174 
-1181 EEETFSSEQE
+1181 
-1191 GLEKALANAKPA
+1191 
-1203 SPTPTPTPTPTPSPT
+1203 
-1218 PNPTPTKHTA
+1218 
-1228 PNKVPPTPPTQ
+1228 VPPTPPTQ

-1251 WLQNQTYSQKGVY
+1251 NLQNQTYSNKGVY

-1277 ANTLSTY
+1277 GNTLNTY
-1284 TANLLGRSF
+1284 TANLFGRSF

-1319 GHGGFGYII
+1319 GHGGFGYIT

-1389 HSYATFDATN
+1389 HSYAAFDAMN
-1399 NISVTNSSFSDMTWG
+1399 NISVTDSSFSDMTWG
-1414 KFSFNA
+1414 KFSFSA

-1443 ANAANSLSFNNSRL
+1443 TNAANSLSFSNSRL
-1457 NGGAVYNLWANSL
+1457 NGGAIYNLQANSL

-1492 TTQLLGNTSFT
+1492 TTQLLGNTNFT

-1528 KSQTAFKNSLTLDNN
+1528 KSQAAFKNSLTLDNN

-1554 NASGASAFNNQ
+1554 NANGASTFNNQ

-1578 NSLFFNG
+1578 KSLFFNG
-1585 ATLSLNA
+1585 GILSLNA
-1592 NSKLNASS
+1592 SSKLNASS

-1615 LSVSNASSLNANI
+1615 LSASNTSSLNANI
-1628 NFQGASQATFGGN
+1628 NFQGASQADFGGN
-1641 TTIDAASFNFDSAS
+1641 TTIDTASFNFDSAS

-1673 APSLSKALMSVSG
+1673 APSLTKALMSVSG

-1745 YSDNNNIQT
+1745 YSGNNNIQT

-1769 SIKNGDLTIEVL
+1769 SIKNGDLTIEIL

-1813 DYSDNQ
+1813 DYSDDQ

-1880 ATLKEMIET
+1880 ATLKEMIES
-1889 NQLDNITSINE
+1889 NQLDNITNINE
-1900 VLQLLDRIKI
+1900 VLQLLDKIKI

-1928 INQTFS
+1928 INQTFN
-1934 NGNLVIG
+1934 NGNLIIG
-1941 ATQDHVTNSTSSIW
+1941 ATQDNVTNSTSSIW

-1989 YLGYINADF
+1989 YLGYINANF
-1998 KAKSIYITG
+1998 KAKSVYITG
-2007 TLGSGNAFESGG
+2007 TVGSGNAFESGG
-2019 SADITFQSANNL
+2019 SADVTFQSANNL

-2066 VLSQMA
+2066 VLSQVA

-2077 QAGGLGNFVENALI
+2077 QAGGLGNFIENALS
-2091 PLSKELPSSLQNE
+2091 PLSKELPTSLQNE
-2104 TLGQLIGQNNLDNL
+2104 TLGQLIGQNNLDDL

-2171 GYMDASELS
+2171 GYIDASELS

-2209 DEFLGQDVVKK
+2209 NEFLGQDVVKK
-2220 LESQGLVSNIINNII
+2220 LESQGLVSSIINNII

-2242 IYNQGLGSVLPP
+2242 VYNQGLGSVLPP

-2305 LNFVANKSIIFNGDN
+2305 LNFAANKSIIFNGDN

-2336 GVSNINI
+2336 DVSNINI
-2343 TTLNATNGL
+2343 TTLNTTNGL

-2367 ICINLANCPT
+2367 ICVNLANCPT

-2382 STNSSVT
+2382 SANSSVT

-2425 GTLNLNENAT
+2425 GTLNLNENAA

-2443 ANAFNN
+2443 TNAFNN

-2470 TNASGLNVM
+2470 TTASGLNVM
-2479 GNFNSYGDLVFNLSH
+2479 GNFNSYGGLVFNLSH
-2494 SVSHAIINAQ
+2494 SASHAIINAQ
-2504 GIATIMTNY
+2504 GNATIMANN

-2521 TSSKETGAYTLIDS
+2521 TSSKETGTYTLIDS

-2563 NINGKHMVMT
+2563 DINGKHMVMT
-2573 DNGLTYNGQAVSI
+2573 GNGLTYNGQAVNI

-2617 NAPINNLQAPTLKQY
+2617 NDPINNLQAPTLKQY

-2638 IQGVDSIE
+2638 VQSVDSID
-2646 QAGGTQAINWLNK
+2646 QSGGNQAINWLNK

-2672 YLESHSTKD
+2672 YLESHSAKD

-2692 LEVIANPNF
+2692 LEVIANPDF

-2723 LSDTSTFASADFHER
+2723 LSDTSTFARSDFLER

-2793 VGYDRFIKGV
+2793 IGYDRFIKGV

-2866 IINQSYRYNTWTTDA
+2866 IINQSYRYDTWTTDA

-2893 KSVIFKPQIGLA
+2893 KSVIFKPQVGLA
-2905 YYYIGMSGL
+2905 YYYIGLSGL

-2983 LSYRDGG
+2983 LSYRDGD

-3032 IGMRYAF
+3032 IGVRYAF

>member
-1 MAFKKAGLISKFI
+1 MAFKKARLIFKFI

-23 ISKKIFKLNPI
+23 ISKKIFKLNLI

-41 KRHKKTKSIKK
+41 SHKKTKSIKK

-69 ALGGLPHLRAS
+69 ALGGLSHIRAS

-85 SWWSGYHDKIESGS
+85 SWSSWSYHDNIESGS

-110 SSTQGSGTYYLN
+110 NSAQGSGTYYLN

-149 RFGGTGVNGVNV
+149 RFGGTGVNGGDV

-176 SSRITTGNSLS
+176 SSRITTGNSFS
-187 DGGGATLNF
+187 TGGGTTLNF
-196 NATNRITINQAS
+196 NATNHITINQAS
-208 FDNSDAGAQ
+208 FDNSDAGTQ
-217 HSYMNFKGS
+217 HSYMNFSGS
-226 NINVS
+226 NINVIS
-231 GSSFTDDTNGGFSF
+231 SSFTDDTDGGFSF
-245 SGNNN
+245 SGNGT
-250 NSAISFNKTK
+250 NSNLSFNKTN

-266 NFTNSAN
+266 NFNSAQ
-273 LSFNNSNF
+273 SVFENSNF
-281 NQSTYNF
+281 NQ
-288 NSLQSTFN
+288 
-296 NSTFNQGTY
+296 GTY
-305 NFTDNTSFNNDTF
+305 SFTDNTGLNFNNDTF
-318 NQGTYNFNTS
+318 NQGTYSFNVS

-349 SVSFGSGAVFN
+349 NVSFGSGAIFN
-360 LNQTLNANQTY
+360 LNQTLNSNQTY
-371 DILTTNGT
+371 DILTISGT

-404 EVGNNTYDVTFD
+404 EVSSNTYDVTFD

-426 TFSNKSITTQFLGD
+426 TFNNQSITTQFLGD
-440 DLQAKAKA
+440 DLQAKAQA
-448 TYQQDLNNSQSAL
+448 TYQQDLSNSQTAL
-461 SNATNDNKIA
+461 NNATNDNKIA
-471 SADTGYTNNQNTTI
+471 SNDTGYTNNQNTTI
-485 KQDAQNLEHTSQQ
+485 KKDAQS
-498 IAKDEQALQGDLNKL
+498 
-513 KQLANSSF
+513 
-521 NEQAFNQ
+521 
-528 AQSKEQQ
+528 
-535 DEQTLQNEENTF
+535 
-547 SSEQEGLEK
+547 
-556 ALANAKEQQEQQQA
+556 
-570 QATYQQDLNNSQSAL
+570 
-585 SNATNDNKIA
+585 
-595 SADTDYT
+595 
-602 KNQNTAIK
+602 
-610 QDAQNLENTSQQIT
+610 LENTSQQIA
-624 QDQKDL
+624 QD
-630 EQDLDKLQQ
+630 EQALKGDLDKLQQ
-639 LANSKTGFNEQAF
+639 LANSTTGFNQQAF
-652 NQAQSTEQQD
+652 KNAQSTEQQD
-662 EQTLQNEEETF
+662 LQTLQENENTF
-673 SSEQEGLEKAL
+673 NAEQEGLK
-684 ANAKHTSPTPT
+684 
-695 KHTAQNNPPNKVS
+695 
-708 PPTQNLPTTNVWN
+708 
-721 GVYNF
+721 
-726 QNQTYSKKGIYY
+726 
-738 IDPNLSGQSGQSGNT
+738 
-753 LSTYGYLDWFTL
+753 
-765 KNKFS
+765 
-770 VNANNGTLIIGNNT
+770 
-784 ESANT
+784 
-789 KGLIW
+789 
-794 IGDDKGLVYYNTGTF
+794 
-809 NAANIYLTS
+809 
-818 NLKTGNGFSGE
+818 
-829 GATLNFNATN
+829 
-839 RITINQASFDNSDAG
+839 QA
-854 AQHSYMNFKGSNINV
+854 I
-869 SGSSF
+869 
-874 TDDTNGGF
+874 
-882 SFSGNNNNSAIS
+882 
-894 FNKTK
+894 
-899 FNQGTYNFTNSANL
+899 
-913 SFNNSNFNQSTY
+913 
-925 NFNSLQSTFNNSTF
+925 
-939 NQGTYNFT
+939 
-947 DNTSFNNDTFNQGT
+947 
-961 YNFNTSKVSFSG
+961 
-973 ANTLN
+973 
-978 SSSPFASLKG
+978 
-988 SVSFGSGAVF
+988 
-998 NLNQTLNANQTYD
+998 
-1011 ILTTNGTIQYGV
+1011 
-1023 YQSYLWDLI
+1023 
-1032 NYKGDKAISH
+1032 
-1042 VEVGNNTYD
+1042 
-1051 VTFDINGQDETLQE
+1051 
-1065 TFSNKSIT
+1065 
-1073 TQFLGDDL
+1073 
-1081 QAKAKATYQQDLNN
+1081 
-1095 SQSALSNATNDNKI
+1095 
-1109 ASADTGYTNN
+1109 
-1119 QNTTI
+1119 
-1124 KQDAQN
+1124 
-1130 LEHTSQ
+1130 
-1136 QIAKD
+1136 
-1141 EQALQGDL
+1141 
-1149 NKLKQL
+1149 
-1155 ANSSFNEQA
+1155 
-1164 FNQAQSKEQQ
+1164 
-1174 DEQTLQN
+1174 
-1181 EEETFSSEQE
+1181 
-1191 GLEKALANAKPA
+1191 ANAKPA
-1203 SPTPTPTPTPTPSPT
+1203 SPTPSPT
-1218 PNPTPTKHTA
+1218 PTPTKHTA
-1228 PNKVPPTPPTQ
+1228 PNTPPNKVPPTPPTQ

-1251 WLQNQTYSQKGVY
+1251 NLQNQTYSKQGVY

-1277 ANTLSTY
+1277 GNTLSTY
-1284 TANLLGRSF
+1284 TANLFGRSF
-1293 GVNIQNGTLIIGNN
+1293 GVNIQNSTLIIGNN

-1319 GHGGFGYII
+1319 GHGGFGYIT

-1389 HSYATFDATN
+1389 HSYAAFDATN

-1414 KFSFNA
+1414 KFSFSA

-1457 NGGAVYNLWANSL
+1457 NGGAVYNLWANGL

-1528 KSQTAFKNSLTLDNN
+1528 KSQAVFKNSLTLDNN

-1554 NASGASAFNNQ
+1554 NANGSSVFNNQ

-1585 ATLSLNA
+1585 GILSLNA

-1615 LSVSNASSLNANI
+1615 LSASNTSSLNANI
-1628 NFQGASQATFGGN
+1628 NFQGASQANFGGN
-1641 TTIDAASFNFDSAS
+1641 TTIDTASFNFDSTS
-1655 SLSFNNL
+1655 SLGFNNL

-1686 QFVLG
+1686 EFVLG

-1745 YSDNNNIQT
+1745 YSGNNNIQT

-1801 QASKQNP
+1801 QASNQNP

-1813 DYSDNQ
+1813 NYSDNQ

-1880 ATLKEMIET
+1880 ATLKEMIES
-1889 NQLDNITSINE
+1889 NQLDNITNINE
-1900 VLQLLDRIKI
+1900 VLQLLDEIKI

-1941 ATQDHVTNSTSSIW
+1941 ATQDNVTNSTSSIW

-2019 SADITFQSANNL
+2019 SADVTFQSANNL

-2066 VLSQMA
+2066 VLSQVA

-2077 QAGGLGNFVENALI
+2077 QAGGLGNFVENALS
-2091 PLSKELPSSLQNE
+2091 PLSKELPTSLQNE

-2118 LNNSGVMNAIQNI
+2118 LNNSGVMNEIQNI

-2171 GYMDASELS
+2171 GYIDASELS

-2209 DEFLGQDVVKK
+2209 NEFLGQDVVKK
-2220 LESQGLVSNIINNII
+2220 LEGQGLVSNIINNII

-2242 IYNQGLGSVLPP
+2242 VYNQGLGSVLPP
-2254 SLQNALK
+2254 SLQSALK
-2261 ENDLGALLSPRGL
+2261 ENDLGTLLSPRGL

-2327 QGALIFASN
+2327 QGTLIFASN

-2389 PTNESLSVRANN
+2389 PTNESLSVHANN
-2401 FTFLGVIAS
+2401 FTFLGTIAS

-2443 ANAFNN
+2443 TNAFNN

-2494 SVSHAIINAQ
+2494 SASHAIINAQ
-2504 GIATIMTNY
+2504 GIATIMANN

-2535 AKAIYYGYNDQITGG
+2535 TKAIYYGYNDQITGG
-2550 SSLDN
+2550 NSLAD

-2563 NINGKHMVMT
+2563 DINGKHMVMT
-2573 DNGLTYNGQAVSI
+2573 DNGLTYNGQAVNI

-2617 NAPINNLQAPTLKQY
+2617 NDPINNLQAPTLKQY

-2638 IQGVDSIE
+2638 AQGVDSIE

-2692 LEVIANPNF
+2692 LEVIANPDF
-2701 KNDATNILQINTY
+2701 KNDATNILQLNTY

-2793 VGYDRFIKGV
+2793 IGYDRFIKGV

-2866 IINQSYRYNTWTTDA
+2866 IINQSYKYNTWTTDA

-2905 YYYIGMSGL
+2905 YYYIGLSGL

>member
-23 ISKKIFKLNPI
+23 ISKKIFKLNQI
-34 LKREKPL
+34 LKRENPL
-41 KRHKKTKSIKK
+41 KCHKKTKSIKK
-52 PFNKNKSF
+52 PFNQNKSF

-69 ALGGLPHLRAS
+69 ALGGLSHLRAS

-110 SSTQGSGTYYLN
+110 SSAQSSGTYYLN
-122 TLTTYSAGGASF
+122 TLTTYSASGASF
-134 TQKFNNGTLNVGGNI
+134 TQKFNGGTLNVGGNI
-149 RFGGTGVNGVNV
+149 RFGGTGINGGDV

-176 SSRITTGNSLS
+176 SSHLTTGNSYA

-196 NATNRITINQAS
+196 NATNHITINQAS
-208 FDNSDAGAQ
+208 FDNSDAGTQ
-217 HSYMNFKGS
+217 KSYMNFKGS

-250 NSAISFNKTK
+250 HSAISFNQTN

-266 NFTNSAN
+266 NFNST
-273 LSFNNSNF
+273 
-281 NQSTYNF
+281 QSV
-288 NSLQSTFN
+288 FN
-296 NSTFNQGTY
+296 NSTFSQGTY
-305 NFTDNTSFNNDTF
+305 NFNGNASFNNDTF
-318 NQGTYNFNTS
+318 NQGTYSFNTS

-338 NSSSPFASLKG
+338 NSSSPFANLKG
-349 SVSFGSGAVFN
+349 SVSFGSGAIFN

-404 EVGNNTYDVTFD
+404 GVGNNTYDVTFD

-426 TFSNKSITTQFLGD
+426 TFNNQSIITQFLGD
-440 DLQAKAKA
+440 DLQAKAQK
-448 TYQQDLNNSQSAL
+448 TYQQDLSNSQSTL
-461 SNATNDNKIA
+461 NNAASDNKIA
-471 SADTGYTNNQNTTI
+471 NSDTDYTKSSNPTI
-485 KQDAQNLEHTSQQ
+485 NKDAQNLENTNQQ
-498 IAKDEQALQGDLNKL
+498 IVKDEQALQGDLDKL
-513 KQLANSSF
+513 QQLANATTGF

-528 AQSKEQQ
+528 VQGKEQQ
-535 DEQTLQNEENTF
+535 DEQTLQGEEKTF
-547 SSEQEGLEK
+547 SNEQEGLK
-556 ALANAKEQQEQQQA
+556 QA
-570 QATYQQDLNNSQSAL
+570 
-585 SNATNDNKIA
+585 I
-595 SADTDYT
+595 
-602 KNQNTAIK
+602 
-610 QDAQNLENTSQQIT
+610 
-624 QDQKDL
+624 
-630 EQDLDKLQQ
+630 
-639 LANSKTGFNEQAF
+639 
-652 NQAQSTEQQD
+652 
-662 EQTLQNEEETF
+662 
-673 SSEQEGLEKAL
+673 
-684 ANAKHTSPTPT
+684 ANAKHTSPTP
-695 KHTAQNNPPNKVS
+695 
-708 PPTQNLPTTNVWN
+708 
-721 GVYNF
+721 
-726 QNQTYSKKGIYY
+726 
-738 IDPNLSGQSGQSGNT
+738 
-753 LSTYGYLDWFTL
+753 
-765 KNKFS
+765 
-770 VNANNGTLIIGNNT
+770 
-784 ESANT
+784 
-789 KGLIW
+789 
-794 IGDDKGLVYYNTGTF
+794 
-809 NAANIYLTS
+809 
-818 NLKTGNGFSGE
+818 
-829 GATLNFNATN
+829 
-839 RITINQASFDNSDAG
+839 
-854 AQHSYMNFKGSNINV
+854 
-869 SGSSF
+869 
-874 TDDTNGGF
+874 
-882 SFSGNNNNSAIS
+882 
-894 FNKTK
+894 
-899 FNQGTYNFTNSANL
+899 
-913 SFNNSNFNQSTY
+913 
-925 NFNSLQSTFNNSTF
+925 
-939 NQGTYNFT
+939 
-947 DNTSFNNDTFNQGT
+947 
-961 YNFNTSKVSFSG
+961 
-973 ANTLN
+973 
-978 SSSPFASLKG
+978 
-988 SVSFGSGAVF
+988 
-998 NLNQTLNANQTYD
+998 
-1011 ILTTNGTIQYGV
+1011 
-1023 YQSYLWDLI
+1023 
-1032 NYKGDKAISH
+1032 
-1042 VEVGNNTYD
+1042 
-1051 VTFDINGQDETLQE
+1051 
-1065 TFSNKSIT
+1065 
-1073 TQFLGDDL
+1073 
-1081 QAKAKATYQQDLNN
+1081 
-1095 SQSALSNATNDNKI
+1095 
-1109 ASADTGYTNN
+1109 
-1119 QNTTI
+1119 
-1124 KQDAQN
+1124 
-1130 LEHTSQ
+1130 
-1136 QIAKD
+1136 
-1141 EQALQGDL
+1141 
-1149 NKLKQL
+1149 
-1155 ANSSFNEQA
+1155 
-1164 FNQAQSKEQQ
+1164 
-1174 DEQTLQN
+1174 
-1181 EEETFSSEQE
+1181 
-1191 GLEKALANAKPA
+1191 
-1203 SPTPTPTPTPTPSPT
+1203 SPT
-1218 PNPTPTKHTA
+1218 PTPTKHTA
-1228 PNKVPPTPPTQ
+1228 PNTPPNKVSPTPPTQ
-1239 NLPTTNVWNGVY
+1239 NLPITNVWDGVY
-1251 WLQNQTYSQKGVY
+1251 NLENQTYSKQGVY

-1284 TANLLGRSF
+1284 TANLFGRSF

-1319 GHGGFGYII
+1319 GHGGFGYIT
-1328 GTFNAANIYLTNNF
+1328 GTFSAANIYLTNNF
-1342 KTGEGVSGSDGGGA
+1342 KTGEGVSNSDGGGA

-1389 HSYATFDATN
+1389 HSYAAFDAMN
-1399 NISVTNSSFSDMTWG
+1399 NISVTDSSFSDMTWG

-1443 ANAANSLSFNNSRL
+1443 ANAANSLSFINSRL
-1457 NGGAVYNLWANSL
+1457 NGGAIYNLWANSL

-1528 KSQTAFKNSLTLDNN
+1528 KSQAAFKNSLTLDNN

-1554 NASGASAFNNQ
+1554 NANGASAFNNQ
-1565 ASLNIYNGSQATF
+1565 ASLNIYNGSQAAF
-1578 NSLFFNG
+1578 SSLFFNG
-1585 ATLSLNA
+1585 GTLSLNA

-1615 LSVSNASSLNANI
+1615 LSANNTSSLNANI
-1628 NFQGASQATFGGN
+1628 NFQGASQADFGGN
-1641 TTIDAASFNFDSAS
+1641 TTIDTASFNFDSAS

-1673 APSLSKALMSVSG
+1673 APSLTKALMSVSG

-1691 NNGDINLSDIN
+1691 SNGDINLSDIN

-1769 SIKNGDLTIEVL
+1769 SVKNGDLTIEVL

-1833 TPKGSQTPQTPGTY
+1833 TPKGSQTPQAPGTY

-1880 ATLKEMIET
+1880 AALKEMIES
-1889 NQLDNITSINE
+1889 NQLDNITNINE

-1910 TPAQK
+1910 TQTQK

-1928 INQTFS
+1928 INQTFN
-1934 NGNLVIG
+1934 NGNLIIG
-1941 ATQDHVTNSTSSIW
+1941 ATQDNVTNSTSSIW

-1998 KAKSIYITG
+1998 KAKSVYITG

-2019 SADITFQSANNL
+2019 SADVTFQSANNL
-2031 VLNKANIEAQ
+2031 VLDKANIEAQ

-2066 VLSQMA
+2066 VLSQVA

-2077 QAGGLGNFVENALI
+2077 QAGGLGNFVENALS
-2091 PLSKELPSSLQNE
+2091 PLSKELPDSLQNE
-2104 TLGQLIGQNNLDNL
+2104 TLGQLIGQNNLDDL

-2209 DEFLGQDVVKK
+2209 NEFLGQDVVKK
-2220 LESQGLVSNIINNII
+2220 LESQGLVNNIINNII

-2242 IYNQGLGSVLPP
+2242 VYNQGLGSVLPP
-2254 SLQNALK
+2254 SLQNMLK

-2336 GVSNINI
+2336 DVSNINI

-2367 ICINLANCPT
+2367 ICVNLANCPT

-2449 ASNSTA
+2449 ASNSTT
-2455 NINGDFTLNQQATLS
+2455 NINGNFTLNQQATLS
-2470 TNASGLNVM
+2470 TSASGLNVM

-2504 GIATIMTNY
+2504 GSATIMANN

-2521 TSSKETGAYTLIDS
+2521 TSSKEAGAYTLIDS

-2563 NINGKHMVMT
+2563 DINGKHMVMAG
-2573 DNGLTYNGQAVSI
+2573 NGLTYNDQVVNI

-2617 NAPINNLQAPTLKQY
+2617 NDPINNPQAPTLKQY

-2638 IQGVDSIE
+2638 AQGVDSID
-2646 QAGGTQAINWLNK
+2646 QAGGNQAINWLNK

-2866 IINQSYRYNTWTTDA
+2866 IINQSYKYDTWTTDA

-2905 YYYIGMSGL
+2905 YYYIGLSGL

>member
-1 MAFKKAGLISKFI
+1 V
-14 SKGSFKLNK
+14 
-23 ISKKIFKLNPI
+23 
-34 LKREKPL
+34 
-41 KRHKKTKSIKK
+41 
-52 PFNKNKSF
+52 
-60 LKASVLLIG
+60 AS
-69 ALGGLPHLRAS
+69 
-80 ECRYW
+80 
-85 SWWSGYHDKIESGS
+85 
-99 NSPTHNSYCLF
+99 
-110 SSTQGSGTYYLN
+110 
-122 TLTTYSAGGASF
+122 
-134 TQKFNNGTLNVGGNI
+134 
-149 RFGGTGVNGVNV
+149 
-161 GYITGTYDAQTINFN
+161 
-176 SSRITTGNSLS
+176 
-187 DGGGATLNF
+187 
-196 NATNRITINQAS
+196 
-208 FDNSDAGAQ
+208 
-217 HSYMNFKGS
+217 
-226 NINVS
+226 
-231 GSSFTDDTNGGFSF
+231 
-245 SGNNN
+245 
-250 NSAISFNKTK
+250 
-260 FNQGTY
+260 
-266 NFTNSAN
+266 
-273 LSFNNSNF
+273 
-281 NQSTYNF
+281 
-288 NSLQSTFN
+288 
-296 NSTFNQGTY
+296 
-305 NFTDNTSFNNDTF
+305 NDTDYT
-318 NQGTYNFNTS
+318 Q
-328 KVSFSGANTL
+328 
-338 NSSSPFASLKG
+338 SSNP
-349 SVSFGSGAVFN
+349 AVAKDAKD
-360 LNQTLNANQTY
+360 LENANQQ
-371 DILTTNGT
+371 I
-379 IQYGVYQSYLWDL
+379 
-392 INYKGDKAISHV
+392 
-404 EVGNNTYDVTFD
+404 
-416 INGQDETLQE
+416 
-426 TFSNKSITTQFLGD
+426 
-440 DLQAKAKA
+440 
-448 TYQQDLNNSQSAL
+448 QQD
-461 SNATNDNKIA
+461 K
-471 SADTGYTNNQNTTI
+471 
-485 KQDAQNLEHTSQQ
+485 
-498 IAKDEQALQGDLNKL
+498 QALENDLTNI
-513 KQLANSSF
+513 KQLANSTTGF
-521 NEQAFNQ
+521 NEQAFKN
-528 AQSKEQQ
+528 AQSQEQQ
-535 DEQTLQNEENTF
+535 ALQTLQSDENTF
-547 SSEQEGLEK
+547 SSEQEGLK
-556 ALANAKEQQEQQQA
+556 QALA
-570 QATYQQDLNNSQSAL
+570 S
-585 SNATNDNKIA
+585 
-595 SADTDYT
+595 
-602 KNQNTAIK
+602 
-610 QDAQNLENTSQQIT
+610 
-624 QDQKDL
+624 
-630 EQDLDKLQQ
+630 
-639 LANSKTGFNEQAF
+639 
-652 NQAQSTEQQD
+652 
-662 EQTLQNEEETF
+662 
-673 SSEQEGLEKAL
+673 
-684 ANAKHTSPTPT
+684 AKHVNPTPNPTPSPT
-695 KHTAQNNPPNKVS
+695 KHTAQNTPPSKVPPT
-708 PPTQNLPTTNVWN
+708 PPTQNPSAESVWG
-721 GVYNF
+721 GVYWL
-726 QNQTYSKKGIYY
+726 QNKTYSNKGTYY

-753 LSTYGYLDWFTL
+753 LSTY
-765 KNKFS
+765 
-770 VNANNGTLIIGNNT
+770 
-784 ESANT
+784 
-789 KGLIW
+789 
-794 IGDDKGLVYYNTGTF
+794 
-809 NAANIYLTS
+809 
-818 NLKTGNGFSGE
+818 
-829 GATLNFNATN
+829 
-839 RITINQASFDNSDAG
+839 
-854 AQHSYMNFKGSNINV
+854 
-869 SGSSF
+869 
-874 TDDTNGGF
+874 
-882 SFSGNNNNSAIS
+882 
-894 FNKTK
+894 
-899 FNQGTYNFTNSANL
+899 
-913 SFNNSNFNQSTY
+913 
-925 NFNSLQSTFNNSTF
+925 
-939 NQGTYNFT
+939 
-947 DNTSFNNDTFNQGT
+947 
-961 YNFNTSKVSFSG
+961 
-973 ANTLN
+973 
-978 SSSPFASLKG
+978 
-988 SVSFGSGAVF
+988 
-998 NLNQTLNANQTYD
+998 
-1011 ILTTNGTIQYGV
+1011 
-1023 YQSYLWDLI
+1023 
-1032 NYKGDKAISH
+1032 
-1042 VEVGNNTYD
+1042 
-1051 VTFDINGQDETLQE
+1051 
-1065 TFSNKSIT
+1065 
-1073 TQFLGDDL
+1073 
-1081 QAKAKATYQQDLNN
+1081 
-1095 SQSALSNATNDNKI
+1095 
-1109 ASADTGYTNN
+1109 
-1119 QNTTI
+1119 
-1124 KQDAQN
+1124 
-1130 LEHTSQ
+1130 
-1136 QIAKD
+1136 
-1141 EQALQGDL
+1141 
-1149 NKLKQL
+1149 
-1155 ANSSFNEQA
+1155 
-1164 FNQAQSKEQQ
+1164 
-1174 DEQTLQN
+1174 
-1181 EEETFSSEQE
+1181 
-1191 GLEKALANAKPA
+1191 
-1203 SPTPTPTPTPTPSPT
+1203 
-1218 PNPTPTKHTA
+1218 
-1228 PNKVPPTPPTQ
+1228 
-1239 NLPTTNVWNGVY
+1239 
-1251 WLQNQTYSQKGVY
+1251 
-1264 YIDPNLSGQSGQS
+1264 
-1277 ANTLSTY
+1277 

-1293 GVNIQNGTLIIGNN
+1293 SVNANNGALIIGND

-1319 GHGGFGYII
+1319 GHGGFGYIT
-1328 GTFNAANIYLTNNF
+1328 GTFSAANIYLTNNF

-1389 HSYATFDATN
+1389 HSYATFDAIN
-1399 NISVTNSSFSDMTWG
+1399 NISATNSSFSDMTWG
-1414 KFSFNA
+1414 KFSFTA

-1443 ANAANSLSFNNSRL
+1443 ANATNSLSFTDSRL
-1457 NGGAVYNLWANSL
+1457 NGGAVYNLQASSL

-1503 LSSQSLLNFNG
+1503 LSSQSSLNFSGN
-1514 DTTLQNNANITLGN
+1514 TTLQNNANITLGN
-1528 KSQTAFKNSLTLDNN
+1528 KSQVTFKNSLTLNNN

-1554 NASGASAFNNQ
+1554 NANGASAFNNQ
-1565 ASLNIYNGSQATF
+1565 ASLNIYNGSQASF
-1578 NSLFFNG
+1578 SSLFFNG
-1585 ATLSLNA
+1585 GTLSLNA
-1592 NSKLNASS
+1592 SSKLNASN

-1606 TTINLDDSV
+1606 TTINLDNSV
-1615 LSVSNASSLNANI
+1615 LSANNTSTLNANI
-1628 NFQGASQATFGGN
+1628 NFQGASQANFGGN
-1641 TTIDAASFNFDSAS
+1641 TTTDTASFNFDSTS
-1655 SLSFNNL
+1655 SLNFNNL

-1673 APSLSKALMSVSG
+1673 ASSSSKALMNVSG

-1691 NNGDINLSDIN
+1691 NNGDIDLSNIN

-1745 YSDNNNIQT
+1745 YSDNNNVQT

-1813 DYSDNQ
+1813 DYSSNQ

-1880 ATLKEMIET
+1880 ATLKEMIES
-1889 NQLDNITSINE
+1889 NQLDNITNINE
-1900 VLQLLDRIKI
+1900 VLQLLDKIKI
-1910 TPAQK
+1910 TQAQK
-1915 QALLETINHLTDN
+1915 QALLDTINHLTND

-1934 NGNLVIG
+1934 NGNLIIG
-1941 ATQDHVTNSTSSIW
+1941 ATQDNVTNSTSSIW
-1955 FGGNGYSSPCALDSA
+1955 FGGDGYSSPCSLDSA

-1982 LLGSTSP
+1982 LLGSTSA

-2007 TLGSGNAFESGG
+2007 TVGSGNAFESGG
-2019 SADITFQSANNL
+2019 SADVTFQSANNL

-2041 ATDNIFNLLGQEGID
+2041 ATDNIFNLLGQKGINE
-2056 KIFNQGNLAN
+2056 IFNQGNLAN

-2077 QAGGLGNFVENALI
+2077 QAGGLGNFIENALS
-2091 PLSKELPSSLQNE
+2091 PLSKELPTSLQNE

-2118 LNNSGVMNAIQNI
+2118 LNNSGVMNGIQNI

-2171 GYMDASELS
+2171 GYIDASEIS

-2192 PPTSLQKD
+2192 PPASLQKD

-2209 DEFLGQDVVKK
+2209 NEFLGQDVVKK
-2220 LESQGLVSNIINNII
+2220 LESQGLVNNIINNII

-2261 ENDLGALLSPRGL
+2261 ENNLGSLLLPRGL

-2288 GYVFVNNSSF
+2288 GYVFVNDSSF

-2305 LNFVANKSIIFNGDN
+2305 LNFVANKSIIFNGNN

-2336 GVSNINI
+2336 DVSNINI

-2367 ICINLANCPT
+2367 ICVNLASCPT

-2382 STNSSVT
+2382 STSSSVT

-2401 FTFLGVIAS
+2401 FTFLGAIAS

-2443 ANAFNN
+2443 TNALNN

-2455 NINGDFTLNQQATLS
+2455 NIGGNFTLNQQATLS
-2470 TNASGLNVM
+2470 TNASGLNIM
-2479 GNFNSYGDLVFNLSH
+2479 GNFNSYGDLVFNLNH
-2494 SVSHAIINAQ
+2494 SVNHAIINAQ
-2504 GIATIMTNY
+2504 GTATLMANS

-2521 TSSKETGAYTLIDS
+2521 TSSKEVGAYTLVDS
-2535 AKAIYYGYNDQITGG
+2535 SKAIYYGYNNQITGG

-2563 NINGKHMVMT
+2563 DINGKHMVMAN
-2573 DNGLTYNGQAVSI
+2573 NGLTYNGQAVSI

-2617 NAPINNLQAPTLKQY
+2617 NDPINDLQAPTLKQY

-2638 IQGVDSIE
+2638 VQSVDSID
-2646 QAGGTQAINWLNK
+2646 QAGGSQAINWLNK

-2672 YLESHSTKD
+2672 YLESHSIKD

-2692 LEVIANPNF
+2692 LEVIANPDF

-2723 LSDTSTFASADFHER
+2723 LSDTSTFARSDFLER

-2757 ILKYSQRNRVKN
+2757 ILKYSQRNKVKN

-2810 YGYSGFHANITQSGS
+2810 YGYSGFHGNITQSGS

-2893 KSVIFKPQIGLA
+2893 KSVIFKPQVGLA
-2905 YYYIGMSGL
+2905 YYYIGLSGL

-3002 EIRLFKTFYVNAGIG
+3002 ELRLFKTFYVNAGIG

>member
-14 SKGSFKLNK
+14 LKGSFKLNK
-23 ISKKIFKLNPI
+23 ISKKIFKLNQI

-41 KRHKKTKSIKK
+41 SHKKTKSVKK
-52 PFNKNKSF
+52 PFNKNRSF

-69 ALGGLPHLRAS
+69 ALGGLSHLRAS

-85 SWWSGYHDKIESGS
+85 SWSSWGYHDNIESGS

-110 SSTQGSGTYYLN
+110 NSAQGSGTYYLN

-134 TQKFNNGTLNVGGNI
+134 TQKFNGGTLNVGGNI
-149 RFGGTGVNGVNV
+149 RFGGTGVNGGNL

-176 SSRITTGNSLS
+176 SSRITTGNSYS
-187 DGGGATLNF
+187 TGGGATLNF
-196 NATNRITINQAS
+196 NATNHITINQAS
-208 FDNSDAGAQ
+208 FDNGDAGAQ
-217 HSYMNFKGS
+217 HSYMNFSGS

-245 SGNNN
+245 SGNGANSNLSFDKTNFNQGTYKFTNSANLNFN
-250 NSAISFNKTK
+250 NSN

-266 NFTNSAN
+266 NFNSAQ
-273 LSFNNSNF
+273 SVFENSA
-281 NQSTYNF
+281 
-288 NSLQSTFN
+288 
-296 NSTFNQGTY
+296 FNQGTY
-305 NFTDNTSFNNDTF
+305 SFTDNTGLNFDSDTF
-318 NQGTYNFNTS
+318 NQGTYSFNTS

-349 SVSFGSGAVFN
+349 SVSFGSGAIFN
-360 LNQTLNANQTY
+360 LNQTLNTNQTY

-404 EVGNNTYDVTFD
+404 EVGSNTYDVTFD

-426 TFSNKSITTQFLGD
+426 TFNNQAITAQFLGD
-440 DLQAKAKA
+440 DLQEQAQA
-448 TYQQDLNNSQSAL
+448 TYQQDLTGSQTAL
-461 SNATNDNKIA
+461 NNATSDNKIA
-471 SADTGYTNNQNTTI
+471 SNDTDYTNNQNTTI
-485 KQDAQNLEHTSQQ
+485 KKDAQS
-498 IAKDEQALQGDLNKL
+498 
-513 KQLANSSF
+513 
-521 NEQAFNQ
+521 
-528 AQSKEQQ
+528 
-535 DEQTLQNEENTF
+535 
-547 SSEQEGLEK
+547 
-556 ALANAKEQQEQQQA
+556 
-570 QATYQQDLNNSQSAL
+570 
-585 SNATNDNKIA
+585 
-595 SADTDYT
+595 
-602 KNQNTAIK
+602 
-610 QDAQNLENTSQQIT
+610 LENTSQTIQ
-624 QDQKDL
+624 QG
-630 EQDLDKLQQ
+630 EQALKGDLDKLQQ
-639 LANSKTGFNEQAF
+639 LANAPTGFNEQAF

-662 EQTLQNEEETF
+662 LQTLQNEEETF
-673 SSEQEGLEKAL
+673 SSEQEGLEKA
-684 ANAKHTSPTPT
+684 
-695 KHTAQNNPPNKVS
+695 
-708 PPTQNLPTTNVWN
+708 
-721 GVYNF
+721 
-726 QNQTYSKKGIYY
+726 I
-738 IDPNLSGQSGQSGNT
+738 
-753 LSTYGYLDWFTL
+753 
-765 KNKFS
+765 
-770 VNANNGTLIIGNNT
+770 
-784 ESANT
+784 
-789 KGLIW
+789 
-794 IGDDKGLVYYNTGTF
+794 
-809 NAANIYLTS
+809 
-818 NLKTGNGFSGE
+818 
-829 GATLNFNATN
+829 
-839 RITINQASFDNSDAG
+839 
-854 AQHSYMNFKGSNINV
+854 
-869 SGSSF
+869 
-874 TDDTNGGF
+874 
-882 SFSGNNNNSAIS
+882 
-894 FNKTK
+894 
-899 FNQGTYNFTNSANL
+899 
-913 SFNNSNFNQSTY
+913 
-925 NFNSLQSTFNNSTF
+925 
-939 NQGTYNFT
+939 
-947 DNTSFNNDTFNQGT
+947 
-961 YNFNTSKVSFSG
+961 
-973 ANTLN
+973 
-978 SSSPFASLKG
+978 
-988 SVSFGSGAVF
+988 
-998 NLNQTLNANQTYD
+998 
-1011 ILTTNGTIQYGV
+1011 
-1023 YQSYLWDLI
+1023 
-1032 NYKGDKAISH
+1032 
-1042 VEVGNNTYD
+1042 
-1051 VTFDINGQDETLQE
+1051 
-1065 TFSNKSIT
+1065 
-1073 TQFLGDDL
+1073 
-1081 QAKAKATYQQDLNN
+1081 
-1095 SQSALSNATNDNKI
+1095 
-1109 ASADTGYTNN
+1109 
-1119 QNTTI
+1119 
-1124 KQDAQN
+1124 
-1130 LEHTSQ
+1130 
-1136 QIAKD
+1136 
-1141 EQALQGDL
+1141 
-1149 NKLKQL
+1149 
-1155 ANSSFNEQA
+1155 
-1164 FNQAQSKEQQ
+1164 
-1174 DEQTLQN
+1174 
-1181 EEETFSSEQE
+1181 
-1191 GLEKALANAKPA
+1191 ANAKPT
-1203 SPTPTPTPTPTPSPT
+1203 SPTPSPT
-1218 PNPTPTKHTA
+1218 PTP

-1239 NLPTTNVWNGVY
+1239 NLPTTNVWSGVY
-1251 WLQNQTYSQKGVY
+1251 WLQNQNYSKQGVY

-1277 ANTLSTY
+1277 GNTLSTY

-1319 GHGGFGYII
+1319 GHGGFGYIT

-1389 HSYATFDATN
+1389 HSYAAFDATN

-1414 KFSFNA
+1414 KFSFSA

-1443 ANAANSLSFNNSRL
+1443 ANAANSLSFINSRL
-1457 NGGAVYNLWANSL
+1457 NGGAIYNLQANSL

-1528 KSQTAFKNSLTLDNN
+1528 KSQATFKNSLTLDNN

-1554 NASGASAFNNQ
+1554 NANGTSVFNNQ

-1585 ATLSLNA
+1585 GILSLNA

-1615 LSVSNASSLNANI
+1615 LSASNTSSLNANI
-1628 NFQGASQATFGGN
+1628 NFQGASQANFGGN
-1641 TTIDAASFNFDSAS
+1641 TTIDTASFNFDSAS

-1691 NNGDINLSDIN
+1691 DNGDINLSDIN

-1745 YSDNNNIQT
+1745 YSDNNNIQA

-1819 AGTYYLTSNIKGLF
+1819 VGTYYLTSNIKGLF

-1880 ATLKEMIET
+1880 AALKEMIES
-1889 NQLDNITSINE
+1889 NQLDNITNINE

-1910 TPAQK
+1910 TQVQK

-1941 ATQDHVTNSTSSIW
+1941 ATQDNVTNSTSSIW
-1955 FGGNGYSSPCALDSA
+1955 FGGNGYSSPCTLDSA

-2007 TLGSGNAFESGG
+2007 TVGSGNAFESGG
-2019 SADITFQSANNL
+2019 SADVTFQSANNL
-2031 VLNKANIEAQ
+2031 VLDKANIEAQ

-2077 QAGGLGNFVENALI
+2077 QAGGLGNFVENALS
-2091 PLSKELPSSLQNE
+2091 PLSKELPASLQNE

-2118 LNNSGVMNAIQNI
+2118 LNNSGVMNEIQNI

-2171 GYMDASELS
+2171 GYIDASELS

-2209 DEFLGQDVVKK
+2209 NEFLGQDVVKK
-2220 LESQGLVSNIINNII
+2220 LEGQDLVSNIINNII

-2242 IYNQGLGSVLPP
+2242 VYNQGLGSVLPP

-2320 TIDFSKY
+2320 TIGFSKY

-2336 GVSNINI
+2336 DISNINI

-2367 ICINLANCPT
+2367 ICVNLANCPT

-2401 FTFLGVIAS
+2401 FTFLGAITS
-2410 NGAIDLSQVKNNSVI
+2410 NGAIDLSQVTNNSVI

-2443 ANAFNN
+2443 TNAFNN

-2455 NINGDFTLNQQATLS
+2455 NINGNFTLNQQATLS

-2494 SVSHAIINAQ
+2494 SASHAIINAQ
-2504 GIATIMTNY
+2504 GNATIMANN

-2521 TSSKETGAYTLIDS
+2521 TSSKEVGTYTLIDS

-2555 YLKLYTLI
+2555 YLKLYALI
-2563 NINGKHMVMT
+2563 DINGKHMVMT
-2573 DNGLTYNGQAVSI
+2573 DNGLTYNGQAVNI

-2605 SILYNKVKIAVS
+2605 SILYNKVKIAIS
-2617 NAPINNLQAPTLKQY
+2617 NDPINNLQAPTLKQY

-2638 IQGVDSIE
+2638 VQSVNSID
-2646 QAGGTQAINWLNK
+2646 QVGGNQAINWLNK

-2672 YLESHSTKD
+2672 YLESHSIKD

-2692 LEVIANPNF
+2692 LEVIANPDF

-2723 LSDTSTFASADFHER
+2723 LSDTSTFASTDFHER

-2793 VGYDRFIKGV
+2793 IGYDRFIKGV

-2854 KTFINSYDPLLS
+2854 KTFINSYDSLLS
-2866 IINQSYRYNTWTTDA
+2866 IINQSYKYNTWTTDA

-2893 KSVIFKPQIGLA
+2893 KSVIFKPQIGLS
-2905 YYYIGMSGL
+2905 YYYIGLSGL

-2983 LSYRDGG
+2983 LNYRDGG

-3002 EIRLFKTFYVNAGIG
+3002 EIRLFKTFYVNASIG

>member
-1 MAFKKAGLISKFI
+1 MAFKKVRLISKFI
-14 SKGSFKLNK
+14 SKGSFKLSK
-23 ISKKIFKLNPI
+23 ISKKFFKLNQI

-41 KRHKKTKSIKK
+41 KGHKKTKSIKK
-52 PFNKNKSF
+52 LSNRNKSF

-69 ALGGLPHLRAS
+69 VLGGLSHLRAN

-85 SWWSGYHDKIESGS
+85 SWSSWNYQDNIESGP

-110 SSTQGSGTYYLN
+110 SSAQGSGTYYLN

-134 TQKFNNGTLNVGGNI
+134 TQKFNGGTLNVGGNI
-149 RFGGTGVNGVNV
+149 RFGGTGINGGDV

-176 SSRITTGNSLS
+176 SSHLTTGNSYS
-187 DGGGATLNF
+187 DGGGVTLNF
-196 NATNRITINQAS
+196 NATNNLTINQAS
-208 FDNSDAGAQ
+208 LDNSHAGTQ

-226 NINVS
+226 NIKVS
-231 GSSFTDDTNGGFSF
+231 GSSFKDDTDGGFSF

-250 NSAISFNKTK
+250 NSAISFNQTS

-266 NFTNSAN
+266 NFSNSASS
-273 LSFNNSNF
+273 SFDNSSL
-281 NQSTYNF
+281 NQGTYNF
-288 NSLQSTFN
+288 NSAQSAFN

-305 NFTDNTSFNNDTF
+305 NFNDNTSFNNDTF
-318 NQGTYNFNTS
+318 NQGTYSFNTS
-328 KVSFSGANTL
+328 KVSFSGINTL

-349 SVSFGSGAVFN
+349 SVSFNSGAIFN
-360 LNQTLNANQTY
+360 LNQTLSDNQTY
-371 DILTTNGT
+371 DILTTNGA

-426 TFSNKSITTQFLGD
+426 TFNKQSIITQFLGD
-440 DLQAKAKA
+440 DLQQQAQQ
-448 TYQQDLNNSQSAL
+448 TYQEDLTHSQNALNNVTSDNTIANNDTSYTQS
-461 SNATNDNKIA
+461 K
-471 SADTGYTNNQNTTI
+471 NTTVA
-485 KQDAQNLEHTSQQ
+485 KDAQGLENTNQKIQQ
-498 IAKDEQALQGDLNKL
+498 DEQALEKDLAQI
-513 KQLANSSF
+513 KQLANSPTGF
-521 NEQAFNQ
+521 NEQAFNQAQKQEQQDEQTLQNDENAFNTKQEGLKQAIQQAQAQQQKQEQQQAQQTYQEDVANSQNALNNVTSDNTIASNDTSYTQSKNTTVAKDAQGLENTNQQIAQDEQALEKDLAQIKQLANSTTGFSEQAFNQ

-535 DEQTLQNEENTF
+535 DEQTLQNEEKTF
-547 SSEQEGLEK
+547 NAEQEGLEQ
-556 ALANAKEQQEQQQA
+556 AIANAKP
-570 QATYQQDLNNSQSAL
+570 
-585 SNATNDNKIA
+585 
-595 SADTDYT
+595 
-602 KNQNTAIK
+602 
-610 QDAQNLENTSQQIT
+610 
-624 QDQKDL
+624 
-630 EQDLDKLQQ
+630 
-639 LANSKTGFNEQAF
+639 
-652 NQAQSTEQQD
+652 
-662 EQTLQNEEETF
+662 
-673 SSEQEGLEKAL
+673 
-684 ANAKHTSPTPT
+684 TSPTPT
-695 KHTAQNNPPNKVS
+695 PTKHAVPNTPPNKVS
-708 PPTQNLPTTNVWN
+708 P
-721 GVYNF
+721 
-726 QNQTYSKKGIYY
+726 
-738 IDPNLSGQSGQSGNT
+738 
-753 LSTYGYLDWFTL
+753 
-765 KNKFS
+765 
-770 VNANNGTLIIGNNT
+770 
-784 ESANT
+784 
-789 KGLIW
+789 
-794 IGDDKGLVYYNTGTF
+794 
-809 NAANIYLTS
+809 
-818 NLKTGNGFSGE
+818 
-829 GATLNFNATN
+829 
-839 RITINQASFDNSDAG
+839 
-854 AQHSYMNFKGSNINV
+854 
-869 SGSSF
+869 
-874 TDDTNGGF
+874 
-882 SFSGNNNNSAIS
+882 
-894 FNKTK
+894 
-899 FNQGTYNFTNSANL
+899 
-913 SFNNSNFNQSTY
+913 
-925 NFNSLQSTFNNSTF
+925 
-939 NQGTYNFT
+939 
-947 DNTSFNNDTFNQGT
+947 
-961 YNFNTSKVSFSG
+961 
-973 ANTLN
+973 
-978 SSSPFASLKG
+978 
-988 SVSFGSGAVF
+988 
-998 NLNQTLNANQTYD
+998 
-1011 ILTTNGTIQYGV
+1011 
-1023 YQSYLWDLI
+1023 
-1032 NYKGDKAISH
+1032 
-1042 VEVGNNTYD
+1042 
-1051 VTFDINGQDETLQE
+1051 
-1065 TFSNKSIT
+1065 
-1073 TQFLGDDL
+1073 
-1081 QAKAKATYQQDLNN
+1081 
-1095 SQSALSNATNDNKI
+1095 
-1109 ASADTGYTNN
+1109 
-1119 QNTTI
+1119 
-1124 KQDAQN
+1124 
-1130 LEHTSQ
+1130 
-1136 QIAKD
+1136 
-1141 EQALQGDL
+1141 
-1149 NKLKQL
+1149 
-1155 ANSSFNEQA
+1155 
-1164 FNQAQSKEQQ
+1164 
-1174 DEQTLQN
+1174 
-1181 EEETFSSEQE
+1181 
-1191 GLEKALANAKPA
+1191 
-1203 SPTPTPTPTPTPSPT
+1203 
-1218 PNPTPTKHTA
+1218 
-1228 PNKVPPTPPTQ
+1228 TPPTQ
-1239 NLPTTNVWNGVY
+1239 NSPAESVWSGVY
-1251 WLQNQTYSQKGVY
+1251 WLQNKTYSNKGVY

-1293 GVNIQNGTLIIGNN
+1293 SVNIQNGTLIIGND
-1307 TESVNDNGLIWI
+1307 TESVNSNGLIWI
-1319 GHGGFGYII
+1319 GHGGFGYIT

-1342 KTGEGVSGSDGGGA
+1342 KTGEGVSNSDGGGA

-1389 HSYATFDATN
+1389 HSYATFDALN

-1414 KFSFNA
+1414 KFSFTA

-1443 ANAANSLSFNNSRL
+1443 ANASNSLSFVNSRL
-1457 NGGAVYNLWANSL
+1457 NGGAIYNLQANSL

-1528 KSQTAFKNSLTLDNN
+1528 KSQAAFKNSLTLDNN

-1554 NASGASAFNNQ
+1554 NANGTSTFNNQ
-1565 ASLNIYNGSQATF
+1565 ASLNIYNGSQAAF
-1578 NSLFFNG
+1578 SSLFFNG
-1585 ATLSLNA
+1585 GTLSLNA

-1615 LSVSNASSLNANI
+1615 LSASNTSSLNANI
-1628 NFQGASQATFGGN
+1628 NFQGASQADFGGN
-1641 TTIDAASFNFDSAS
+1641 TTIDTASFNFDSTS

-1673 APSLSKALMSVSG
+1673 ALSLTKALMSVSG

-1691 NNGDINLSDIN
+1691 SNGDINLSDIN

-1833 TPKGSQTPQTPGTY
+1833 TPKGSQTPQAPGTY

-1853 LNSLNIYNKGFSSG
+1853 LNSLNIYNKGFSSE

-1880 ATLKEMIET
+1880 AALKEMIES
-1889 NQLDNITSINE
+1889 NQLDNITNINE
-1900 VLQLLDRIKI
+1900 VLQLLDKIKI
-1910 TPAQK
+1910 TQTQK

-1928 INQTFS
+1928 INQTFN
-1934 NGNLVIG
+1934 NGNLIIG
-1941 ATQDHVTNSTSSIW
+1941 ATQDNVTNSTSSIW
-1955 FGGNGYSSPCALDSA
+1955 FGGNGYSSPCTLDSA

-2007 TLGSGNAFESGG
+2007 TIGSGNAFESGG
-2019 SADITFQSANNL
+2019 SADVTFQSANNL

-2041 ATDNIFNLLGQEGID
+2041 ATDNIFNLLGQKGIE

-2066 VLSQMA
+2066 VLSQVA

-2077 QAGGLGNFVENALI
+2077 QAGGLGNFIENALS
-2091 PLSKELPSSLQNE
+2091 PLSKELPASLQDE
-2104 TLGQLIGQNNLDNL
+2104 TLGQLIGQNNLDDL

-2171 GYMDASELS
+2171 GYIDASEIS

-2209 DEFLGQDVVKK
+2209 NEFLGQDVVKK
-2220 LESQGLVSNIINNII
+2220 LESQGLVNNIINNII
-2235 SQGGLSG
+2235 SQGGLSSV
-2242 IYNQGLGSVLPP
+2242 YNQGLGSVLPL

-2352 SLNAGLNNVSVQKGE
+2352 SLNAGLNNMSVQKGE

-2382 STNSSVT
+2382 SVNSSVT
-2389 PTNESLSVRANN
+2389 PTNETLSVRANN
-2401 FTFLGVIAS
+2401 FTFLGAIAS
-2410 NGAIDLSQVKNNSVI
+2410 NGAIDLSQVTNNSVI

-2443 ANAFNN
+2443 TNAFNN

-2455 NINGDFTLNQQATLS
+2455 NINGNFTLNQQATLS

-2494 SVSHAIINAQ
+2494 SVSHAIINTQ
-2504 GIATIMTNY
+2504 GTATIMTN

-2521 TSSKETGAYTLIDS
+2521 ASLKEVGTYTLIDS
-2535 AKAIYYGYNDQITGG
+2535 AKAIYYGYNNQITGG

-2555 YLKLYTLI
+2555 YLKLYALI
-2563 NINGKHMVMT
+2563 DINGKHMVMT
-2573 DNGLTYNGQAVSI
+2573 DNGLTYNGQAVSV

-2591 IVGFKDSQNQYIYT
+2591 VVGFKDSQNQYIYT

-2617 NAPINNLQAPTLKQY
+2617 NDPINNLQAPTLKQY

-2638 IQGVDSIE
+2638 VQSVDSID
-2646 QAGGTQAINWLNK
+2646 QSGGNQAIDWLNK

-2672 YLESHSTKD
+2672 YLESHSVKD

-2692 LEVIANPNF
+2692 LEVIANPDF

-2723 LSDTSTFASADFHER
+2723 LSDTSTFARSDFLER

-2866 IINQSYRYNTWTTDA
+2866 IINQSYKYDTWTTDA

-2893 KSVIFKPQIGLA
+2893 KSVIFKPQVGLA
-2905 YYYIGMSGL
+2905 YYYIGLSGL

-3002 EIRLFKTFYVNAGIG
+3002 ELRLFKTFYVNAGIG

>member
-1 MAFKKAGLISKFI
+1 MAFKKARLISKFI

-23 ISKKIFKLNPI
+23 ISKKIFKLNQI
-34 LKREKPL
+34 LKCEKPL
-41 KRHKKTKSIKK
+41 KCHKKALKPIKK
-52 PFNKNKSF
+52 LSNRNKSF

-69 ALGGLPHLRAS
+69 ALGGLSHLGAS

-85 SWWSGYHDKIESGS
+85 SWSSWGYHDNIESGP

-134 TQKFNNGTLNVGGNI
+134 TQKFNGGTLDIGGNI
-149 RFGGTGVNGVNV
+149 RFGGTGINGGDV
-161 GYITGTYDAQTINFN
+161 GYITGTYDAQMINFN
-176 SSRITTGNSLS
+176 SSHLTTGNSYA

-196 NATNRITINQAS
+196 NAANNITINQAS
-208 FDNSDAGAQ
+208 FDNSDAGTQ
-217 HSYMNFKGS
+217 KSYMNFKGS
-226 NINVS
+226 NIKVS
-231 GSSFTDDTNGGFSF
+231 GSSFTDDTDGGFSF

-250 NSAISFNKTK
+250 NSAISFNQTN

-266 NFTNSAN
+266 HFSNSASSSFDN
-273 LSFNNSNF
+273 SSFN
-281 NQSTYNF
+281 QGTYHF
-288 NSLQSTFN
+288 NSAQSTFE

-305 NFTDNTSFNNDTF
+305 NFNGNTSFDNDTF
-318 NQGTYNFNTS
+318 NQGTYDFNTS
-328 KVSFSGANTL
+328 KVSFLGANTL

-349 SVSFGSGAVFN
+349 SVSFGSDAVFN
-360 LNQTLNANQTY
+360 LNQTLNSNQTY
-371 DILTTNGT
+371 DILTTNGA

-404 EVGNNTYDVTFD
+404 EVGSNTYDVTFD

-426 TFSNKSITTQFLGD
+426 TFNKQSIITQFLGD
-440 DLQAKAKA
+440 DLQQQAQQ
-448 TYQQDLNNSQSAL
+448 TYQQDLSDSQSAL
-461 SNATNDNKIA
+461 NNAASDNKIA
-471 SADTGYTNNQNTTI
+471 NSDTDYTKNKNTAIAT
-485 KQDAQNLEHTSQQ
+485 DAQNLENTNQQ
-498 IAKDEQALQGDLNKL
+498 IAQDEQALQGDLDKL
-513 KQLANSSF
+513 KQLANSTTGF

-528 AQSKEQQ
+528 AQKQEQQ
-535 DEQTLQNEENTF
+535 DEQTLQNEEKTFNT
-547 SSEQEGLEK
+547 EQDSLNK
-556 ALANAKEQQEQQQA
+556 AIQQAQAQQQKQEQQQA
-570 QATYQQDLNNSQSAL
+570 QKTYQENLTHSQNALNDVTSDNTIASNDTSYTQSK
-585 SNATNDNKIA
+585 NATIA
-595 SADTDYT
+595 
-602 KNQNTAIK
+602 K
-610 QDAQNLENTSQQIT
+610 DAQGLENTNQKIQQDK
-624 QDQKDL
+624 QALEKDL
-630 EQDLDKLQQ
+630 AQIKQ
-639 LANSKTGFNEQAF
+639 LANSTTGFNEQDF
-652 NQAQSTEQQD
+652 NQAQKQEQQD
-662 EQTLQNEEETF
+662 EQTLQNEEKTF
-673 SSEQEGLEKAL
+673 SSEQEGLKQAI
-684 ANAKHTSPTPT
+684 ANAKPTSPTPSPTPTPT
-695 KHTAQNNPPNKVS
+695 KHTAPN
-708 PPTQNLPTTNVWN
+708 
-721 GVYNF
+721 
-726 QNQTYSKKGIYY
+726 
-738 IDPNLSGQSGQSGNT
+738 
-753 LSTYGYLDWFTL
+753 
-765 KNKFS
+765 
-770 VNANNGTLIIGNNT
+770 
-784 ESANT
+784 
-789 KGLIW
+789 
-794 IGDDKGLVYYNTGTF
+794 
-809 NAANIYLTS
+809 
-818 NLKTGNGFSGE
+818 
-829 GATLNFNATN
+829 
-839 RITINQASFDNSDAG
+839 
-854 AQHSYMNFKGSNINV
+854 
-869 SGSSF
+869 
-874 TDDTNGGF
+874 
-882 SFSGNNNNSAIS
+882 
-894 FNKTK
+894 
-899 FNQGTYNFTNSANL
+899 
-913 SFNNSNFNQSTY
+913 
-925 NFNSLQSTFNNSTF
+925 
-939 NQGTYNFT
+939 
-947 DNTSFNNDTFNQGT
+947 
-961 YNFNTSKVSFSG
+961 
-973 ANTLN
+973 
-978 SSSPFASLKG
+978 
-988 SVSFGSGAVF
+988 
-998 NLNQTLNANQTYD
+998 
-1011 ILTTNGTIQYGV
+1011 
-1023 YQSYLWDLI
+1023 
-1032 NYKGDKAISH
+1032 
-1042 VEVGNNTYD
+1042 
-1051 VTFDINGQDETLQE
+1051 
-1065 TFSNKSIT
+1065 
-1073 TQFLGDDL
+1073 
-1081 QAKAKATYQQDLNN
+1081 
-1095 SQSALSNATNDNKI
+1095 
-1109 ASADTGYTNN
+1109 
-1119 QNTTI
+1119 
-1124 KQDAQN
+1124 
-1130 LEHTSQ
+1130 
-1136 QIAKD
+1136 
-1141 EQALQGDL
+1141 
-1149 NKLKQL
+1149 
-1155 ANSSFNEQA
+1155 
-1164 FNQAQSKEQQ
+1164 
-1174 DEQTLQN
+1174 
-1181 EEETFSSEQE
+1181 
-1191 GLEKALANAKPA
+1191 
-1203 SPTPTPTPTPTPSPT
+1203 TP
-1218 PNPTPTKHTA
+1218 

-1251 WLQNQTYSQKGVY
+1251 NLQNQTYSKQGVY

-1277 ANTLSTY
+1277 GNTLSTY

-1293 GVNIQNGTLIIGNN
+1293 SVNIQNGTLIIGNN

-1319 GHGGFGYII
+1319 GHGGFGYIT
-1328 GTFNAANIYLTNNF
+1328 GTFSAANIYLTNNF
-1342 KTGEGVSGSDGGGA
+1342 KTGEGVSNSDGGGA

-1389 HSYATFDATN
+1389 HSYAAFDALN

-1414 KFSFNA
+1414 KFSFSA

-1438 SSVIS
+1438 SSTIS
-1443 ANAANSLSFNNSRL
+1443 TNASNSLSFINSRL
-1457 NGGAVYNLWANSL
+1457 NGGAIYNLQANSL

-1492 TTQLLGNTSFT
+1492 TTQLLGNTNFT

-1528 KSQTAFKNSLTLDNN
+1528 KSQAAFKNSLTLDNN

-1565 ASLNIYNGSQATF
+1565 ASLNIYNGSQAAF

-1585 ATLSLNA
+1585 GTLSLNA
-1592 NSKLNASS
+1592 SSKLNASS

-1606 TTINLDDSV
+1606 ATINLDDSV
-1615 LSVSNASSLNANI
+1615 LSASNTSSLNANI
-1628 NFQGASQATFGGN
+1628 NFQGASQADFGGN
-1641 TTIDAASFNFDSAS
+1641 TTIDTASFNFDSAS

-1673 APSLSKALMSVSG
+1673 APFLAKALMSVSG

-1833 TPKGSQTPQTPGTY
+1833 TPKGSQTPQAPGTY

-1853 LNSLNIYNKGFSSG
+1853 LNSLNIYNKGFSSE

-1880 ATLKEMIET
+1880 ATLKEMIES
-1889 NQLDNITSINE
+1889 NQLDNITNINE
-1900 VLQLLDRIKI
+1900 VLQLLDKIKI
-1910 TPAQK
+1910 TQTQK

-1928 INQTFS
+1928 INQTFN

-1941 ATQDHVTNSTSSIW
+1941 ATQDNVTNSTSSIW

-1989 YLGYINADF
+1989 YLGYINANF

-2007 TLGSGNAFESGG
+2007 TIGSGNAFESGG
-2019 SADITFQSANNL
+2019 SADVTFQSANNL

-2066 VLSQMA
+2066 VLSQVA

-2077 QAGGLGNFVENALI
+2077 QAGGLGNFIENALS
-2091 PLSKELPSSLQNE
+2091 PLSKELPASLQNE
-2104 TLGQLIGQNNLDNL
+2104 TLGQLIGQNNLDDL

-2171 GYMDASELS
+2171 GYIDASELS
-2180 SILSVILKDITN
+2180 SILSVVLKDITN

-2209 DEFLGQDVVKK
+2209 NEFLGQDVVKK
-2220 LESQGLVSNIINNII
+2220 LESQDLVSNIINNII

-2242 IYNQGLGSVLPP
+2242 VYNQGLGSVLPP

-2401 FTFLGVIAS
+2401 FTFLGAITS
-2410 NGAIDLSQVKNNSVI
+2410 NGAIDLSQVTNNSVI
-2425 GTLNLNENAT
+2425 GTLNLNESAT

-2443 ANAFNN
+2443 TNAFNN

-2455 NINGDFTLNQQATLS
+2455 NINGNFTLNQQATLS

-2494 SVSHAIINAQ
+2494 SASHAIINAQ
-2504 GIATIMTNY
+2504 GSATIMANN

-2521 TSSKETGAYTLIDS
+2521 TSSREAGTYTLIDS

-2563 NINGKHMVMT
+2563 DINGKHMVMT
-2573 DNGLTYNGQAVSI
+2573 DNGLTYNGQAVNI

-2591 IVGFKDSQNQYIYT
+2591 VVGFKDSQNQYIYT

-2617 NAPINNLQAPTLKQY
+2617 NDPINNLQAPTLKQY

-2638 IQGVDSIE
+2638 TQGVDSID
-2646 QAGGTQAINWLNK
+2646 QAGGSQAINWLNK

-2692 LEVIANPNF
+2692 LEVIANPDF

-2723 LSDTSTFASADFHER
+2723 LSDTSTFARSDFLER

-2810 YGYSGFHANITQSGS
+2810 YGYSGFHGNITQSGS

-2866 IINQSYRYNTWTTDA
+2866 IINQSYKYDTWTTDA

-2893 KSVIFKPQIGLA
+2893 KSVIFKPQVGLA
-2905 YYYIGMSGL
+2905 YYYIGLSGL

>member
-1 MAFKKAGLISKFI
+1 MAFKKVRLISKFI

-23 ISKKIFKLNPI
+23 ISKKIFKLNQI

-41 KRHKKTKSIKK
+41 KRHKKALKPIKK
-52 PFNKNKSF
+52 LSNRNKSF

-69 ALGGLPHLRAS
+69 ALGGLSHLRAN
-80 ECRYW
+80 ECTYW
-85 SWWSGYHDKIESGS
+85 SWFHTYDNIESGP

-110 SSTQGSGTYYLN
+110 SSAQGSGTYYLN
-122 TLTTYSAGGASF
+122 TLTTYSTGGASF

-149 RFGGTGVNGVNV
+149 RFGGTGINGGDV

-176 SSRITTGNSLS
+176 SSHLTTGNSYA

-196 NATNRITINQAS
+196 NATNHITIDQAS
-208 FDNSDAGAQ
+208 FDNSDAGTQ
-217 HSYMNFKGS
+217 HSYMNFSGS

-231 GSSFTDDTNGGFSF
+231 DSSFTDDTNGGFSF
-245 SGNNN
+245 SGNGTNSNPSFNQTNFNQGTYKFTNSANLNFN
-250 NSAISFNKTK
+250 NSA

-266 NFTNSAN
+266 NFNSAQ
-273 LSFNNSNF
+273 SVFENSN
-281 NQSTYNF
+281 
-288 NSLQSTFN
+288 
-296 NSTFNQGTY
+296 FNQGTY
-305 NFTDNTSFNNDTF
+305 NFTDNIGLNFNNDTF
-318 NQGTYNFNTS
+318 NQGTYSFNTS
-328 KVSFSGANTL
+328 QVSFSGANTL

-349 SVSFGSGAVFN
+349 SVSFGSDAVFN
-360 LNQTLNANQTY
+360 LNQTLNNHQTY

-404 EVGNNTYDVTFD
+404 GVGHNTYDVTFD

-426 TFSNKSITTQFLGD
+426 TFNKQSIITQFLGD
-440 DLQAKAKA
+440 DLQQQAQK
-448 TYQQDLNNSQSAL
+448 TYQQDLSNSQSAL
-461 SNATNDNKIA
+461 NNAASDN
-471 SADTGYTNNQNTTI
+471 
-485 KQDAQNLEHTSQQ
+485 E
-498 IAKDEQALQGDLNKL
+498 IAKN
-513 KQLANSSF
+513 
-521 NEQAFNQ
+521 
-528 AQSKEQQ
+528 
-535 DEQTLQNEENTF
+535 
-547 SSEQEGLEK
+547 
-556 ALANAKEQQEQQQA
+556 
-570 QATYQQDLNNSQSAL
+570 
-585 SNATNDNKIA
+585 
-595 SADTDYT
+595 DTDYT
-602 KNQNTAIK
+602 KNQNATIST
-610 QDAQNLENTSQQIT
+610 DAQSLENTNQQIVK
-624 QDQKDL
+624 DQQAL
-630 EQDLDKLQQ
+630 QGDLDKLQQ

-652 NQAQSTEQQD
+652 NQAQD
-662 EQTLQNEEETF
+662 
-673 SSEQEGLEKAL
+673 
-684 ANAKHTSPTPT
+684 
-695 KHTAQNNPPNKVS
+695 
-708 PPTQNLPTTNVWN
+708 
-721 GVYNF
+721 
-726 QNQTYSKKGIYY
+726 
-738 IDPNLSGQSGQSGNT
+738 
-753 LSTYGYLDWFTL
+753 
-765 KNKFS
+765 
-770 VNANNGTLIIGNNT
+770 
-784 ESANT
+784 
-789 KGLIW
+789 
-794 IGDDKGLVYYNTGTF
+794 
-809 NAANIYLTS
+809 
-818 NLKTGNGFSGE
+818 
-829 GATLNFNATN
+829 
-839 RITINQASFDNSDAG
+839 
-854 AQHSYMNFKGSNINV
+854 
-869 SGSSF
+869 
-874 TDDTNGGF
+874 
-882 SFSGNNNNSAIS
+882 
-894 FNKTK
+894 
-899 FNQGTYNFTNSANL
+899 
-913 SFNNSNFNQSTY
+913 
-925 NFNSLQSTFNNSTF
+925 
-939 NQGTYNFT
+939 
-947 DNTSFNNDTFNQGT
+947 
-961 YNFNTSKVSFSG
+961 
-973 ANTLN
+973 
-978 SSSPFASLKG
+978 
-988 SVSFGSGAVF
+988 
-998 NLNQTLNANQTYD
+998 
-1011 ILTTNGTIQYGV
+1011 
-1023 YQSYLWDLI
+1023 
-1032 NYKGDKAISH
+1032 
-1042 VEVGNNTYD
+1042 
-1051 VTFDINGQDETLQE
+1051 
-1065 TFSNKSIT
+1065 
-1073 TQFLGDDL
+1073 
-1081 QAKAKATYQQDLNN
+1081 
-1095 SQSALSNATNDNKI
+1095 
-1109 ASADTGYTNN
+1109 
-1119 QNTTI
+1119 
-1124 KQDAQN
+1124 
-1130 LEHTSQ
+1130 
-1136 QIAKD
+1136 
-1141 EQALQGDL
+1141 
-1149 NKLKQL
+1149 
-1155 ANSSFNEQA
+1155 
-1164 FNQAQSKEQQ
+1164 KEQQ

-1181 EEETFSSEQE
+1181 EEKTFNAEQE
-1191 GLEKALANAKPA
+1191 GLKQAIANAKPT
-1203 SPTPTPTPTPTPSPT
+1203 SPTPSPT
-1218 PNPTPTKHTA
+1218 PTPTKHTA
-1228 PNKVPPTPPTQ
+1228 PNTPPNKVPPTPPTQ
-1239 NLPTTNVWNGVY
+1239 NLPTTNVWSGVY
-1251 WLQNQTYSQKGVY
+1251 WLQNQTYSQKGIY

-1277 ANTLSTY
+1277 GNTLSTY

-1319 GHGGFGYII
+1319 GHGGFGYIT

-1342 KTGEGVSGSDGGGA
+1342 KTGEGVSNSDGGGA

-1389 HSYATFDATN
+1389 HSYAAFDAMN
-1399 NISVTNSSFSDMTWG
+1399 NISVTDSSFSDMTWG
-1414 KFSFNA
+1414 KFSFSA

-1492 TTQLLGNTSFT
+1492 TTQLLGNTNFT

-1528 KSQTAFKNSLTLDNN
+1528 KSQAAFKNSLTLDNN

-1554 NASGASAFNNQ
+1554 NANGTSAFNNQ

-1585 ATLSLNA
+1585 GTLSLNA
-1592 NSKLNASS
+1592 SSKLNASR

-1615 LSVSNASSLNANI
+1615 LSVSNTSSLNANI
-1628 NFQGASQATFGGN
+1628 NFQGASQADFGGN
-1641 TTIDAASFNFDSAS
+1641 TTIDTASFNFDSAS
-1655 SLSFNNL
+1655 SLNFNDL

-1673 APSLSKALMSVSG
+1673 APSLTKALMSVSG

-1880 ATLKEMIET
+1880 ATLKEMIES
-1889 NQLDNITSINE
+1889 NQLDNITNINE
-1900 VLQLLDRIKI
+1900 VLQLLEEIKI

-1928 INQTFS
+1928 INQTFN

-1941 ATQDHVTNSTSSIW
+1941 ATQDNVTNSTSSIW
-1955 FGGNGYSSPCALDSA
+1955 FGGNGYSSPCTLDSA

-2019 SADITFQSANNL
+2019 SADVTFQSANNL
-2031 VLNKANIEAQ
+2031 VLDKANIEAQ
-2041 ATDNIFNLLGQEGID
+2041 ATDNIFNLLGQEGIN

-2066 VLSQMA
+2066 VLSQVA

-2091 PLSKELPSSLQNE
+2091 PLSKELPASLQNE

-2171 GYMDASELS
+2171 GYIDASELS

-2209 DEFLGQDVVKK
+2209 NEFLGQDVVKK
-2220 LESQGLVSNIINNII
+2220 LESQGLVSDIINNII

-2242 IYNQGLGSVLPP
+2242 VYNQGLGSVLPP

-2401 FTFLGVIAS
+2401 FTFLGTIAS

-2443 ANAFNN
+2443 TNAFNN

-2455 NINGDFTLNQQATLS
+2455 NINGNFTLNQQAALS

-2504 GIATIMTNY
+2504 GAATIMANN

-2521 TSSKETGAYTLIDS
+2521 TSSKETGTYTLIDS

-2563 NINGKHMVMT
+2563 NINGKRMVMSN
-2573 DNGLTYNGQAVSI
+2573 NGLTYNDQAVSI

-2591 IVGFKDSQNQYIYT
+2591 VVGFKDSQNQYIYT

-2617 NAPINNLQAPTLKQY
+2617 NDPINNLQAPTLKQY

-2638 IQGVDSIE
+2638 TQGVDSID
-2646 QAGGTQAINWLNK
+2646 QAGGIQAINWLNK

-2692 LEVIANPNF
+2692 LEVIANPDF

-2866 IINQSYRYNTWTTDA
+2866 IINQSYKYDTWTTDA

-2905 YYYIGMSGL
+2905 YYYIGLSGL

>member
-1 MAFKKAGLISKFI
+1 MAFKKARLISRFI

-23 ISKKIFKLNPI
+23 ISKKIFTLNQI

-41 KRHKKTKSIKK
+41 KCHKKALKPIKK
-52 PFNKNKSF
+52 LSNRNKSF

-69 ALGGLPHLRAS
+69 ALGGLSHLRAN

-85 SWWSGYHDKIESGS
+85 SWSSWSYQDNIESGP

-149 RFGGTGVNGVNV
+149 RFGGTGINGGDV

-176 SSRITTGNSLS
+176 SSHLTTGNSYS

-196 NATNRITINQAS
+196 NAANNITINQAS
-208 FDNSDAGAQ
+208 LDNSDAGTQ
-217 HSYMNFKGS
+217 KSYMNFKGS
-226 NINVS
+226 NIKVS
-231 GSSFTDDTNGGFSF
+231 GSSFTDDTNGGFNF

-250 NSAISFNKTK
+250 NSAISFNQTN

-266 NFTNSAN
+266 NFSNSASS
-273 LSFNNSNF
+273 SFGNSNF
-281 NQSTYNF
+281 NQGTYHF
-288 NSLQSTFN
+288 NSTQSTFEN
-296 NSTFNQGTY
+296 SNFNQGTYHFNSTQSTFENSNFNQGTY
-305 NFTDNTSFNNDTF
+305 NFNDNASFNNDTF
-318 NQGTYNFNTS
+318 NQGTYSFNTN
-328 KVSFSGANTL
+328 KVSFSGINTL

-349 SVSFGSGAVFN
+349 SVSFGSDAIFN
-360 LNQTLNANQTY
+360 LNQTLNNNQTY

-426 TFSNKSITTQFLGD
+426 TFNNQSIITQFLGD
-440 DLQAKAKA
+440 DLQQQAQK
-448 TYQQDLNNSQSAL
+448 TYQEDVTSSQTALNN
-461 SNATNDNKIA
+461 ATSDSKIA
-471 SADTGYTNNQNTTI
+471 NSDTDYTKSSNPTI
-485 KQDAQNLEHTSQQ
+485 KNDAQNLEHTNQQ
-498 IAKDEQALQGDLNKL
+498 IAQDEQALQGDLDKL
-513 KQLANSSF
+513 KQLANS
-521 NEQAFNQ
+521 
-528 AQSKEQQ
+528 
-535 DEQTLQNEENTF
+535 
-547 SSEQEGLEK
+547 
-556 ALANAKEQQEQQQA
+556 
-570 QATYQQDLNNSQSAL
+570 
-585 SNATNDNKIA
+585 
-595 SADTDYT
+595 
-602 KNQNTAIK
+602 
-610 QDAQNLENTSQQIT
+610 
-624 QDQKDL
+624 
-630 EQDLDKLQQ
+630 
-639 LANSKTGFNEQAF
+639 TGFNEQAF
-652 NQAQSTEQQD
+652 NQAQKQEQQD
-662 EQTLQNEEETF
+662 EQTLQNDEKTF
-673 SSEQEGLEKAL
+673 NSEQESLDKAI
-684 ANAKHTSPTPT
+684 ANAKHTSPTP
-695 KHTAQNNPPNKVS
+695 
-708 PPTQNLPTTNVWN
+708 
-721 GVYNF
+721 
-726 QNQTYSKKGIYY
+726 
-738 IDPNLSGQSGQSGNT
+738 
-753 LSTYGYLDWFTL
+753 
-765 KNKFS
+765 
-770 VNANNGTLIIGNNT
+770 
-784 ESANT
+784 
-789 KGLIW
+789 
-794 IGDDKGLVYYNTGTF
+794 
-809 NAANIYLTS
+809 
-818 NLKTGNGFSGE
+818 
-829 GATLNFNATN
+829 
-839 RITINQASFDNSDAG
+839 
-854 AQHSYMNFKGSNINV
+854 
-869 SGSSF
+869 
-874 TDDTNGGF
+874 
-882 SFSGNNNNSAIS
+882 
-894 FNKTK
+894 
-899 FNQGTYNFTNSANL
+899 
-913 SFNNSNFNQSTY
+913 
-925 NFNSLQSTFNNSTF
+925 
-939 NQGTYNFT
+939 
-947 DNTSFNNDTFNQGT
+947 
-961 YNFNTSKVSFSG
+961 
-973 ANTLN
+973 
-978 SSSPFASLKG
+978 
-988 SVSFGSGAVF
+988 
-998 NLNQTLNANQTYD
+998 
-1011 ILTTNGTIQYGV
+1011 
-1023 YQSYLWDLI
+1023 
-1032 NYKGDKAISH
+1032 
-1042 VEVGNNTYD
+1042 
-1051 VTFDINGQDETLQE
+1051 
-1065 TFSNKSIT
+1065 
-1073 TQFLGDDL
+1073 
-1081 QAKAKATYQQDLNN
+1081 
-1095 SQSALSNATNDNKI
+1095 
-1109 ASADTGYTNN
+1109 
-1119 QNTTI
+1119 
-1124 KQDAQN
+1124 
-1130 LEHTSQ
+1130 
-1136 QIAKD
+1136 
-1141 EQALQGDL
+1141 
-1149 NKLKQL
+1149 
-1155 ANSSFNEQA
+1155 
-1164 FNQAQSKEQQ
+1164 
-1174 DEQTLQN
+1174 
-1181 EEETFSSEQE
+1181 
-1191 GLEKALANAKPA
+1191 
-1203 SPTPTPTPTPTPSPT
+1203 SPT
-1218 PNPTPTKHTA
+1218 PTPTKHTA
-1228 PNKVPPTPPTQ
+1228 PNTPPSQVPPTPPTQ

-1251 WLQNQTYSQKGVY
+1251 NLQNQTYSNKGVY

-1284 TANLLGRSF
+1284 TANLFGRSF
-1293 GVNIQNGTLIIGNN
+1293 GVNIQNGTLIIGND

-1319 GHGGFGYII
+1319 GHGGFGYIT
-1328 GTFNAANIYLTNNF
+1328 GTFDAANIYLTNNF
-1342 KTGEGVSGSDGGGA
+1342 KTGEGVSNSDGGGA

-1389 HSYATFDATN
+1389 HSYAAFDALN
-1399 NISVTNSSFSDMTWG
+1399 NISVINSSFSDMTWG
-1414 KFSFNA
+1414 KFSFSA

-1438 SSVIS
+1438 SSTIS
-1443 ANAANSLSFNNSRL
+1443 ANASNSLSFINSRL
-1457 NGGAVYNLWANSL
+1457 NGGAIYNLQANSL

-1479 NVLYSR
+1479 NILYSR

-1528 KSQTAFKNSLTLDNN
+1528 KSQAAFKNSLTLDNN

-1565 ASLNIYNGSQATF
+1565 ASLNIYNGSQAAF

-1585 ATLSLNA
+1585 GTLSLNA
-1592 NSKLNASS
+1592 SSKLNASN

-1615 LSVSNASSLNANI
+1615 LSANNASSLNANI
-1628 NFQGASQATFGGN
+1628 NFQGTSQADFGGN
-1641 TTIDAASFNFDSAS
+1641 TTIDTASFNFDSAS
-1655 SLSFNNL
+1655 SLNFNNL

-1673 APSLSKALMSVSG
+1673 APSLTKALMSVSG

-1813 DYSDNQ
+1813 DYSDDQ

-1833 TPKGSQTPQTPGTY
+1833 TPKDSQTPQAPGTY

-1853 LNSLNIYNKGFSSG
+1853 LNSLNIYNKGFSSE

-1880 ATLKEMIET
+1880 ATLKEMIES
-1889 NQLDNITSINE
+1889 NQLDNITNINE
-1900 VLQLLDRIKI
+1900 VLQLLDKIKI
-1910 TPAQK
+1910 TQVQK
-1915 QALLETINHLTDN
+1915 QALLETINHLADN
-1928 INQTFS
+1928 INQTFN

-1941 ATQDHVTNSTSSIW
+1941 ATQDNVTNSTSSIW
-1955 FGGNGYSSPCALDSA
+1955 FGGNGYSSPCVLDSA
-1970 TCSSFRNTYLGQ
+1970 ICSSFRNTYLGQ

-2007 TLGSGNAFESGG
+2007 TIGSGNAFESGG
-2019 SADITFQSANNL
+2019 SADVTFQSANNL

-2041 ATDNIFNLLGQEGID
+2041 ATDNIFNLLGQEGIE

-2077 QAGGLGNFVENALI
+2077 QAGGLGNFIENALS
-2091 PLSKELPSSLQNE
+2091 PLSKELPASLQDE
-2104 TLGQLIGQNNLDNL
+2104 TLGQLIGQNNLDDL

-2171 GYMDASELS
+2171 GYIDASELS
-2180 SILSVILKDITN
+2180 SILGVILKDITN

-2209 DEFLGQDVVKK
+2209 NEFLGQDVVKK

-2235 SQGGLSG
+2235 SQGGLSSV
-2242 IYNQGLGSVLPP
+2242 YNQGLGSVLPP

-2367 ICINLANCPT
+2367 ICVNLANCPT

-2389 PTNESLSVRANN
+2389 PTNETLSVRANN
-2401 FTFLGVIAS
+2401 FTFLGAITS
-2410 NGAIDLSQVKNNSVI
+2410 NGAIDLSQVTNNSVI

-2443 ANAFNN
+2443 TNAFNN

-2455 NINGDFTLNQQATLS
+2455 NINGNFTLNQQATLS

-2494 SVSHAIINAQ
+2494 SASHAIINAQ
-2504 GIATIMTNY
+2504 GTATIMAND

-2521 TSSKETGAYTLIDS
+2521 TSSKEVGTYTLIDS
-2535 AKAIYYGYNDQITGG
+2535 AKAIYYGYNNQITGG

-2555 YLKLYTLI
+2555 YLKLYALI
-2563 NINGKHMVMT
+2563 DINGKHMVMT
-2573 DNGLTYNGQAVSI
+2573 DNGLTYNGQAVSV

-2591 IVGFKDSQNQYIYT
+2591 VVGFKDSQNQYIYT

-2617 NAPINNLQAPTLKQY
+2617 NDPINNLQAPTLKQY

-2638 IQGVDSIE
+2638 VQSVDSID
-2646 QAGGTQAINWLNK
+2646 QAGGNQAINWLNK

-2692 LEVIANPNF
+2692 LEVIANPDF

-2723 LSDTSTFASADFHER
+2723 LSDTSTFARSDFLER

-2810 YGYSGFHANITQSGS
+2810 YGYSGFHGNITQSGS

-2866 IINQSYRYNTWTTDA
+2866 IINQSYRYDTWTTDA

-2893 KSVIFKPQIGLA
+2893 KSVIFKPQVGLA
-2905 YYYIGMSGL
+2905 YYYIGLSGL

>member
-1 MAFKKAGLISKFI
+1 MAFKKARLISKFI

-23 ISKKIFKLNPI
+23 ISKKIFKLNQI
-34 LKREKPL
+34 LKCENPL

-60 LKASVLLIG
+60 LKASILLIG
-69 ALGGLPHLRAS
+69 ALGGLSHLRAS

-85 SWWSGYHDKIESGS
+85 SWSSWSYQDNIESGP

-110 SSTQGSGTYYLN
+110 SSAQGSGTYYLN

-134 TQKFNNGTLNVGGNI
+134 TQKFNGGTLNVGGNI
-149 RFGGTGVNGVNV
+149 RFGGTGINGGDV
-161 GYITGTYDAQTINFN
+161 GYITGTYDAQTMNFN
-176 SSRITTGNSLS
+176 SSHITTGNSYS

-196 NATNRITINQAS
+196 NAANNITINQAS
-208 FDNSDAGAQ
+208 FDNNDAGTQ

-226 NINVS
+226 NIKVS
-231 GSSFTDDTNGGFSF
+231 GSSFKDDTDGGFSF
-245 SGNNN
+245 SGNSN
-250 NSAISFNKTK
+250 NSTISFNQTNFNQGTYHFSNSASSSFGNSNFNQGTYHFNSTQSTFENSN

-266 NFTNSAN
+266 NFN
-273 LSFNNSNF
+273 
-281 NQSTYNF
+281 
-288 NSLQSTFN
+288 
-296 NSTFNQGTY
+296 
-305 NFTDNTSFNNDTF
+305 DNASFNNDTF
-318 NQGTYNFNTS
+318 NQGTYSFNTN
-328 KVSFSGANTL
+328 KVSFSGINTL

-349 SVSFGSGAVFN
+349 SVSFGSDAIFN
-360 LNQTLNANQTY
+360 LNQTLNNNQTY
-371 DILTTNGT
+371 DILTTNGA

-426 TFSNKSITTQFLGD
+426 TFNKQSIITQFLGD
-440 DLQAKAKA
+440 DLQQQAQQ
-448 TYQQDLNNSQSAL
+448 TYQEDIANSQNALNNVTSDNTIANNDTSYTQS
-461 SNATNDNKIA
+461 K
-471 SADTGYTNNQNTTI
+471 NTTVA
-485 KQDAQNLEHTSQQ
+485 KDAQGLENTNQKIQQ
-498 IAKDEQALQGDLNKL
+498 DEQALEKDLAQI
-513 KQLANSSF
+513 KQLANSPTGFS
-521 NEQAFNQ
+521 EQAFNQ
-528 AQSKEQQ
+528 AQKQEQQ
-535 DEQTLQNEENTF
+535 DEQTLQNDENAFNTK
-547 SSEQEGLEK
+547 QEGLE
-556 ALANAKEQQEQQQA
+556 QA
-570 QATYQQDLNNSQSAL
+570 
-585 SNATNDNKIA
+585 I
-595 SADTDYT
+595 
-602 KNQNTAIK
+602 
-610 QDAQNLENTSQQIT
+610 
-624 QDQKDL
+624 
-630 EQDLDKLQQ
+630 
-639 LANSKTGFNEQAF
+639 
-652 NQAQSTEQQD
+652 
-662 EQTLQNEEETF
+662 
-673 SSEQEGLEKAL
+673 
-684 ANAKHTSPTPT
+684 ANAKHANPTPTPTPSPTPT
-695 KHTAQNNPPNKVS
+695 PTPSPTPTPTPSPTPTPIKHTAPNTPPSQVPPT
-708 PPTQNLPTTNVWN
+708 PPTQNPPAENVWN
-721 GVYNF
+721 GVYNL
-726 QNQTYSKKGIYY
+726 QNQTYSKQGIYY

-753 LSTYGYLDWFTL
+753 LSTY
-765 KNKFS
+765 
-770 VNANNGTLIIGNNT
+770 
-784 ESANT
+784 
-789 KGLIW
+789 
-794 IGDDKGLVYYNTGTF
+794 
-809 NAANIYLTS
+809 
-818 NLKTGNGFSGE
+818 
-829 GATLNFNATN
+829 
-839 RITINQASFDNSDAG
+839 
-854 AQHSYMNFKGSNINV
+854 
-869 SGSSF
+869 
-874 TDDTNGGF
+874 
-882 SFSGNNNNSAIS
+882 
-894 FNKTK
+894 
-899 FNQGTYNFTNSANL
+899 
-913 SFNNSNFNQSTY
+913 
-925 NFNSLQSTFNNSTF
+925 
-939 NQGTYNFT
+939 
-947 DNTSFNNDTFNQGT
+947 
-961 YNFNTSKVSFSG
+961 
-973 ANTLN
+973 
-978 SSSPFASLKG
+978 
-988 SVSFGSGAVF
+988 
-998 NLNQTLNANQTYD
+998 
-1011 ILTTNGTIQYGV
+1011 
-1023 YQSYLWDLI
+1023 
-1032 NYKGDKAISH
+1032 
-1042 VEVGNNTYD
+1042 
-1051 VTFDINGQDETLQE
+1051 
-1065 TFSNKSIT
+1065 
-1073 TQFLGDDL
+1073 
-1081 QAKAKATYQQDLNN
+1081 
-1095 SQSALSNATNDNKI
+1095 
-1109 ASADTGYTNN
+1109 
-1119 QNTTI
+1119 
-1124 KQDAQN
+1124 
-1130 LEHTSQ
+1130 
-1136 QIAKD
+1136 
-1141 EQALQGDL
+1141 
-1149 NKLKQL
+1149 
-1155 ANSSFNEQA
+1155 
-1164 FNQAQSKEQQ
+1164 
-1174 DEQTLQN
+1174 
-1181 EEETFSSEQE
+1181 
-1191 GLEKALANAKPA
+1191 
-1203 SPTPTPTPTPTPSPT
+1203 
-1218 PNPTPTKHTA
+1218 
-1228 PNKVPPTPPTQ
+1228 
-1239 NLPTTNVWNGVY
+1239 
-1251 WLQNQTYSQKGVY
+1251 
-1264 YIDPNLSGQSGQS
+1264 
-1277 ANTLSTY
+1277 

-1293 GVNIQNGTLIIGNN
+1293 SVNIQNGTLIIGND

-1319 GHGGFGYII
+1319 GHGGFGYIT

-1342 KTGEGVSGSDGGGA
+1342 KTGEGVSNSDGGGA

-1389 HSYATFDATN
+1389 HSYTTFDALN

-1414 KFSFNA
+1414 KFSFSA
-1420 KNISFSNASFS
+1420 ENISFSNASFS

-1438 SSVIS
+1438 SSTIS
-1443 ANAANSLSFNNSRL
+1443 ANASNSLSFIDSRL
-1457 NGGAVYNLWANSL
+1457 NGGAIYNLQANSL

-1514 DTTLQNNANITLGN
+1514 DTTLQNNANITLGD
-1528 KSQTAFKNSLTLDNN
+1528 KSQVTFKNSLTLDNN

-1554 NASGASAFNNQ
+1554 NANGTSTFNNQ

-1585 ATLSLNA
+1585 GTLSLNA
-1592 NSKLNASS
+1592 SSKLNASS

-1615 LSVSNASSLNANI
+1615 LSANNTSSLNANI
-1628 NFQGASQATFGGN
+1628 NFQGTSQADFGGN
-1641 TTIDAASFNFDSAS
+1641 TTIDTASFNFDSTS
-1655 SLSFNNL
+1655 SLNFNNL

-1673 APSLSKALMSVSG
+1673 APSLTKALMSVSG

-1745 YSDNNNIQT
+1745 YSDNNNVQT

-1781 NNPNSASNTIFNI
+1781 NNPNSAFNTIFNI

-1853 LNSLNIYNKGFSSG
+1853 LNSLNIYNKGFSSE

-1880 ATLKEMIET
+1880 ATLKEMIES
-1889 NQLDNITSINE
+1889 NQLDNITNINE
-1900 VLQLLDRIKI
+1900 VLQLLDKIKI
-1910 TPAQK
+1910 TQAQK

-1928 INQTFS
+1928 INQTFN

-1941 ATQDHVTNSTSSIW
+1941 ATQDNVTNSTSSIW
-1955 FGGNGYSSPCALDSA
+1955 FGGNGYSSPCALDST

-1998 KAKSIYITG
+1998 KAKGIYITG
-2007 TLGSGNAFESGG
+2007 TIGSGNAFESGG
-2019 SADITFQSANNL
+2019 SADVTFQSANNL

-2041 ATDNIFNLLGQEGID
+2041 ATDNIFNLLGQEGIE

-2066 VLSQMA
+2066 VLSQVA

-2077 QAGGLGNFVENALI
+2077 QAGGLGNFIENALS
-2091 PLSKELPSSLQNE
+2091 PLSKELPASLQDE
-2104 TLGQLIGQNNLDNL
+2104 TLGQLIGQNNLDDL
-2118 LNNSGVMNAIQNI
+2118 LNNSGVMNEIQNI
-2131 ISKKLSIFGNFVTPS
+2131 ISQKLSIFGNFVTPS

-2171 GYMDASELS
+2171 GYIDASELS

-2209 DEFLGQDVVKK
+2209 NEFLGQDVVKK

-2242 IYNQGLGSVLPP
+2242 VYNQGLGSVLPP

-2352 SLNAGLNNVSVQKGE
+2352 SLNAGLNNLSVQKGE
-2367 ICINLANCPT
+2367 ICVNLANCPT

-2389 PTNESLSVRANN
+2389 PTNESLSVHANN
-2401 FTFLGVIAS
+2401 FTFLGVITS
-2410 NGAIDLSQVKNNSVI
+2410 NGAIDLSQVTNNSVI
-2425 GTLNLNENAT
+2425 GTLNLNENAA

-2443 ANAFNN
+2443 TNAFNN

-2455 NINGDFTLNQQATLS
+2455 NINGNFTLNQQATLS
-2470 TNASGLNVM
+2470 TNANGLNVM

-2494 SVSHAIINAQ
+2494 SISHAIINAQ
-2504 GIATIMTNY
+2504 GTATIMAND

-2521 TSSKETGAYTLIDS
+2521 TSSKETGTYTLIDS

-2563 NINGKHMVMT
+2563 DINGKHMVMT
-2573 DNGLTYNGQAVSI
+2573 DNGLTYNGQAVSV

-2591 IVGFKDSQNQYIYT
+2591 VVGFKDSQNQYIYT

-2617 NAPINNLQAPTLKQY
+2617 NDPINNLQAPTLKQY

-2638 IQGVDSIE
+2638 AQSVDSID
-2646 QAGGTQAINWLNK
+2646 QAGGNQAINWLNK

-2692 LEVIANPNF
+2692 LEVIANPDF

-2810 YGYSGFHANITQSGS
+2810 YGYSGFHGNITQSGS
-2825 SNVNM
+2825 SNVNV

-2866 IINQSYRYNTWTTDA
+2866 IINQSYRYDTWTTDA

-2893 KSVIFKPQIGLA
+2893 KSVIFKPQVGLA
-2905 YYYIGMSGL
+2905 YYYIGLSGL

>member
-1 MAFKKAGLISKFI
+1 MAFKKARLISRFI

-23 ISKKIFKLNPI
+23 ISKKFFTLNQI

-41 KRHKKTKSIKK
+41 KRHKKTRSIKK
-52 PFNKNKSF
+52 LSNRNKSF

-69 ALGGLPHLRAS
+69 ALGGLSHLRAN

-85 SWWSGYHDKIESGS
+85 SWSSWSYQDNIESGP

-110 SSTQGSGTYYLN
+110 SSAQGSGTYYLN
-122 TLTTYSAGGASF
+122 TLTTYSTGGASF
-134 TQKFNNGTLNVGGNI
+134 TQKFNNGTLDIGGNI
-149 RFGGTGVNGVNV
+149 RFGGTGINGGDV

-176 SSRITTGNSLS
+176 SSHITTGNSYA

-196 NATNRITINQAS
+196 NAANNITINQAS
-208 FDNSDAGAQ
+208 FDNSDAGTQ

-226 NINVS
+226 NIKVS
-231 GSSFTDDTNGGFSF
+231 GSSFTDDTDGGFNF

-250 NSAISFNKTK
+250 NSAISFDKTN

-266 NFTNSAN
+266 DFS
-273 LSFNNSNF
+273 
-281 NQSTYNF
+281 
-288 NSLQSTFN
+288 
-296 NSTFNQGTY
+296 NSTSSSFDNSSFNQGTY
-305 NFTDNTSFNNDTF
+305 HFNDNASFNNNTF
-318 NQGTYNFNTS
+318 NQGTYNFNDNTSFNNNTFNQGTYHFNTS
-328 KVSFSGANTL
+328 KVSFSGTNTL

-349 SVSFGSGAVFN
+349 SVSFNSNAIFN
-360 LNQTLNANQTY
+360 LNQTLNNNQTY
-371 DILTTNGT
+371 DILTTNGA

-426 TFSNKSITTQFLGD
+426 TFSNQSIITQFLGD
-440 DLQAKAKA
+440 DLQQQAQK
-448 TYQQDLNNSQSAL
+448 TYQEDVAHSQNALNDVN
-461 SNATNDNKIA
+461 NDNKIA
-471 SADTGYTNNQNTTI
+471 STDTSYTQSSNPTI
-485 KQDAQNLEHTSQQ
+485 LKDAQNLENTNQKIQ
-498 IAKDEQALQGDLNKL
+498 KDEQDLEKDLENV
-513 KQLANSSF
+513 KQLANSTTGF
-521 NEQAFNQ
+521 NEQAFTQ
-528 AQSKEQQ
+528 AQKQEQQ
-535 DEQTLQNEENTF
+535 DEQTLQNDENAFNT
-547 SSEQEGLEK
+547 EQEGLE
-556 ALANAKEQQEQQQA
+556 QA
-570 QATYQQDLNNSQSAL
+570 
-585 SNATNDNKIA
+585 I
-595 SADTDYT
+595 
-602 KNQNTAIK
+602 
-610 QDAQNLENTSQQIT
+610 
-624 QDQKDL
+624 
-630 EQDLDKLQQ
+630 
-639 LANSKTGFNEQAF
+639 
-652 NQAQSTEQQD
+652 
-662 EQTLQNEEETF
+662 
-673 SSEQEGLEKAL
+673 
-684 ANAKHTSPTPT
+684 ANAKHVSPTPNPTPSHAPTPT
-695 KHTAQNNPPNKVS
+695 KHTTPNTPPSQV
-708 PPTQNLPTTNVWN
+708 PPTPPSQNLPKTNVWS
-721 GVYNF
+721 GVYWL
-726 QNQTYSKKGIYY
+726 QNKTYSNKGIYY

-753 LSTYGYLDWFTL
+753 LSTYTANLLGRSFG
-765 KNKFS
+765 

-784 ESANT
+784 EN
-789 KGLIW
+789 
-794 IGDDKGLVYYNTGTF
+794 
-809 NAANIYLTS
+809 
-818 NLKTGNGFSGE
+818 
-829 GATLNFNATN
+829 
-839 RITINQASFDNSDAG
+839 
-854 AQHSYMNFKGSNINV
+854 
-869 SGSSF
+869 
-874 TDDTNGGF
+874 
-882 SFSGNNNNSAIS
+882 
-894 FNKTK
+894 
-899 FNQGTYNFTNSANL
+899 
-913 SFNNSNFNQSTY
+913 
-925 NFNSLQSTFNNSTF
+925 
-939 NQGTYNFT
+939 
-947 DNTSFNNDTFNQGT
+947 
-961 YNFNTSKVSFSG
+961 
-973 ANTLN
+973 
-978 SSSPFASLKG
+978 
-988 SVSFGSGAVF
+988 
-998 NLNQTLNANQTYD
+998 
-1011 ILTTNGTIQYGV
+1011 
-1023 YQSYLWDLI
+1023 
-1032 NYKGDKAISH
+1032 
-1042 VEVGNNTYD
+1042 
-1051 VTFDINGQDETLQE
+1051 
-1065 TFSNKSIT
+1065 
-1073 TQFLGDDL
+1073 
-1081 QAKAKATYQQDLNN
+1081 
-1095 SQSALSNATNDNKI
+1095 
-1109 ASADTGYTNN
+1109 
-1119 QNTTI
+1119 
-1124 KQDAQN
+1124 
-1130 LEHTSQ
+1130 
-1136 QIAKD
+1136 
-1141 EQALQGDL
+1141 
-1149 NKLKQL
+1149 
-1155 ANSSFNEQA
+1155 
-1164 FNQAQSKEQQ
+1164 
-1174 DEQTLQN
+1174 
-1181 EEETFSSEQE
+1181 
-1191 GLEKALANAKPA
+1191 
-1203 SPTPTPTPTPTPSPT
+1203 
-1218 PNPTPTKHTA
+1218 
-1228 PNKVPPTPPTQ
+1228 
-1239 NLPTTNVWNGVY
+1239 
-1251 WLQNQTYSQKGVY
+1251 
-1264 YIDPNLSGQSGQS
+1264 
-1277 ANTLSTY
+1277 
-1284 TANLLGRSF
+1284 
-1293 GVNIQNGTLIIGNN
+1293 
-1307 TESVNDNGLIWI
+1307 VNDNGLIWI
-1319 GHGGFGYII
+1319 GHGGFGYIT

-1342 KTGEGVSGSDGGGA
+1342 KTGEGVSNSDGGGA

-1368 DGLNYNDAETVT
+1368 DGLNYNNAETVT

-1438 SSVIS
+1438 SSTIS
-1443 ANAANSLSFNNSRL
+1443 ANASNSLSFIDSRL
-1457 NGGAVYNLWANSL
+1457 NGGAIYNLQANNL

-1528 KSQTAFKNSLTLDNN
+1528 KSQAAFKNSLTLDNN

-1554 NASGASAFNNQ
+1554 NANGASAFNNQ

-1585 ATLSLNA
+1585 GTLSLNA
-1592 NSKLNASS
+1592 SSKLSASN

-1615 LSVSNASSLNANI
+1615 LNANNTSALNANI
-1628 NFQGASQATFGGN
+1628 NFQGASQADFGGN
-1641 TTIDAASFNFDSAS
+1641 TTIDTASFNFDSAS
-1655 SLSFNNL
+1655 SLNFNNL

-1673 APSLSKALMSVSG
+1673 APSLTKALMSISG

-1833 TPKGSQTPQTPGTY
+1833 TPKGSQTPQAPGTY

-1853 LNSLNIYNKGFSSG
+1853 LSSLNIYNKGFSSE

-1880 ATLKEMIET
+1880 ATLKEMIES
-1889 NQLDNITSINE
+1889 NQLDNITNINE
-1900 VLQLLDRIKI
+1900 VLQLLDKIKI
-1910 TPAQK
+1910 TQAQK
-1915 QALLETINHLTDN
+1915 QVLLDIINHLTDN

-1941 ATQDHVTNSTSSIW
+1941 ATQDNVTNSTSSIW

-2007 TLGSGNAFESGG
+2007 TIGSGNAFESGG
-2019 SADITFQSANNL
+2019 SADVTFQSTNNL

-2077 QAGGLGNFVENALI
+2077 QAGGLGNFIENALS
-2091 PLSKELPSSLQNE
+2091 PLSKELPASLQDE
-2104 TLGQLIGQNNLDNL
+2104 TLGQLIGQNNLDDL
-2118 LNNSGVMNAIQNI
+2118 LNNSGVMNEIQNI
-2131 ISKKLSIFGNFVTPS
+2131 ISQKLSIFGNFVTPS

-2171 GYMDASELS
+2171 GYIDASELS

-2209 DEFLGQDVVKK
+2209 NEFLGQDVVKK
-2220 LESQGLVSNIINNII
+2220 LESQGLVSNIINNVI

-2242 IYNQGLGSVLPP
+2242 VYNQGLGSVLPP

-2343 TTLNATNGL
+2343 TTINATNGL

-2367 ICINLANCPT
+2367 ICVNLANCPT

-2382 STNSSVT
+2382 SANSSVT
-2389 PTNESLSVRANN
+2389 PTNETLSVRANN
-2401 FTFLGVIAS
+2401 FTFLGAIIS
-2410 NGAIDLSQVKNNSVI
+2410 NGAIDLSQVTNNSVI

-2443 ANAFNN
+2443 TNAFNN

-2455 NINGDFTLNQQATLS
+2455 NINGNFTLNQQATLS

-2494 SVSHAIINAQ
+2494 SVSHAIINTQ
-2504 GIATIMTNY
+2504 GTATIMAN

-2521 TSSKETGAYTLIDS
+2521 TSSKEIGTYTLIDS
-2535 AKAIYYGYNDQITGG
+2535 AKAIYYGYNNQITGG

-2555 YLKLYTLI
+2555 YLKLYALI
-2563 NINGKHMVMT
+2563 DINGKHMVMT
-2573 DNGLTYNGQAVSI
+2573 DNGLTYNGQAVNV

-2591 IVGFKDSQNQYIYT
+2591 VVGFKDSQNQYIYT

-2617 NAPINNLQAPTLKQY
+2617 NDPINNPQAPTLKQY

-2638 IQGVDSIE
+2638 VQSVDSID
-2646 QAGGTQAINWLNK
+2646 QAGDNQAINWLNK

-2723 LSDTSTFASADFHER
+2723 LSDTSTFARSDFLER

-2782 NGGTGTLYGIN
+2782 GGGTGTLYGIN
-2793 VGYDRFIKGV
+2793 IGYDRFIKGV

-2825 SNVNM
+2825 SNINV

-2866 IINQSYRYNTWTTDA
+2866 IINQSYRYDTWTTDA

-2893 KSVIFKPQIGLA
+2893 KSVIFKPQVGLA
-2905 YYYIGMSGL
+2905 YYYIGLSGL

>member
-1 MAFKKAGLISKFI
+1 MAFEKAGLISKFI

-23 ISKKIFKLNPI
+23 ISKKIFKLNQI

-41 KRHKKTKSIKK
+41 SHKKTKSVKK
-52 PFNKNKSF
+52 PFNKSKSF
-60 LKASVLLIG
+60 LKASVLLVG
-69 ALGGLPHLRAS
+69 ALGGLSHLRAS

-85 SWWSGYHDKIESGS
+85 SWSSWGYHDNIESGS

-110 SSTQGSGTYYLN
+110 NSAQGSGTYYLN

-134 TQKFNNGTLNVGGNI
+134 TQKFNNGTLDVGGNI
-149 RFGGTGVNGVNV
+149 RFGGTGVNGGNL

-176 SSRITTGNSLS
+176 SSRITTGNSFS
-187 DGGGATLNF
+187 TGGGATLNF
-196 NATNRITINQAS
+196 NATNHITINQAS
-208 FDNSDAGAQ
+208 FDNSDAGTQ
-217 HSYMNFKGS
+217 HSYMNFSGS

-231 GSSFTDDTNGGFSF
+231 DSSFTDDTDGGFSF
-245 SGNNN
+245 SGNGT
-250 NSAISFNKTK
+250 NSNLSFNKTN

-266 NFTNSAN
+266 KFTNSTN
-273 LSFNNSNF
+273 LNFNNSAFNQGTYSFNSAQSVFENSNF
-281 NQSTYNF
+281 NQ
-288 NSLQSTFN
+288 
-296 NSTFNQGTY
+296 GTY
-305 NFTDNTSFNNDTF
+305 SFTDNTGLNFNNDTF

-349 SVSFGSGAVFN
+349 SVSFGSGAIFN
-360 LNQTLNANQTY
+360 LNQTLNSNQTY
-371 DILTTNGT
+371 NILTTNGT

-404 EVGNNTYDVTFD
+404 EVGSNTYDVTFD

-426 TFSNKSITTQFLGD
+426 TFNNQSITTQFLGD
-440 DLQAKAKA
+440 DLQAKAQA
-448 TYQQDLNNSQSAL
+448 TYQQDLSNSQSAL
-461 SNATNDNKIA
+461 NNATSDNKIA
-471 SADTGYTNNQNTTI
+471 SSDTGYTNNQNTTI
-485 KQDAQNLEHTSQQ
+485 KKDAH
-498 IAKDEQALQGDLNKL
+498 
-513 KQLANSSF
+513 
-521 NEQAFNQ
+521 
-528 AQSKEQQ
+528 
-535 DEQTLQNEENTF
+535 
-547 SSEQEGLEK
+547 
-556 ALANAKEQQEQQQA
+556 
-570 QATYQQDLNNSQSAL
+570 
-585 SNATNDNKIA
+585 
-595 SADTDYT
+595 
-602 KNQNTAIK
+602 
-610 QDAQNLENTSQQIT
+610 NLENTSQQIA

-630 EQDLDKLQQ
+630 EQDLAKLKQ
-639 LANSKTGFNEQAF
+639 LANAPTGFNQQAF
-652 NQAQSTEQQD
+652 KNAQSTEQQD
-662 EQTLQNEEETF
+662 LQTLQENENTF
-673 SSEQEGLEKAL
+673 NSEQERLEKAI
-684 ANAKHTSPTPT
+684 ANTKPASPTPSPTPT
-695 KHTAQNNPPNKVS
+695 KHTVQNTPPNKVS
-708 PPTQNLPTTNVWN
+708 PPTQNLPTTNVW
-721 GVYNF
+721 
-726 QNQTYSKKGIYY
+726 S
-738 IDPNLSGQSGQSGNT
+738 
-753 LSTYGYLDWFTL
+753 
-765 KNKFS
+765 
-770 VNANNGTLIIGNNT
+770 
-784 ESANT
+784 
-789 KGLIW
+789 
-794 IGDDKGLVYYNTGTF
+794 
-809 NAANIYLTS
+809 
-818 NLKTGNGFSGE
+818 
-829 GATLNFNATN
+829 
-839 RITINQASFDNSDAG
+839 
-854 AQHSYMNFKGSNINV
+854 
-869 SGSSF
+869 
-874 TDDTNGGF
+874 
-882 SFSGNNNNSAIS
+882 
-894 FNKTK
+894 
-899 FNQGTYNFTNSANL
+899 
-913 SFNNSNFNQSTY
+913 
-925 NFNSLQSTFNNSTF
+925 
-939 NQGTYNFT
+939 
-947 DNTSFNNDTFNQGT
+947 
-961 YNFNTSKVSFSG
+961 
-973 ANTLN
+973 
-978 SSSPFASLKG
+978 
-988 SVSFGSGAVF
+988 
-998 NLNQTLNANQTYD
+998 
-1011 ILTTNGTIQYGV
+1011 
-1023 YQSYLWDLI
+1023 
-1032 NYKGDKAISH
+1032 
-1042 VEVGNNTYD
+1042 
-1051 VTFDINGQDETLQE
+1051 
-1065 TFSNKSIT
+1065 
-1073 TQFLGDDL
+1073 
-1081 QAKAKATYQQDLNN
+1081 
-1095 SQSALSNATNDNKI
+1095 
-1109 ASADTGYTNN
+1109 
-1119 QNTTI
+1119 
-1124 KQDAQN
+1124 
-1130 LEHTSQ
+1130 
-1136 QIAKD
+1136 
-1141 EQALQGDL
+1141 
-1149 NKLKQL
+1149 
-1155 ANSSFNEQA
+1155 
-1164 FNQAQSKEQQ
+1164 
-1174 DEQTLQN
+1174 
-1181 EEETFSSEQE
+1181 
-1191 GLEKALANAKPA
+1191 
-1203 SPTPTPTPTPTPSPT
+1203 
-1218 PNPTPTKHTA
+1218 
-1228 PNKVPPTPPTQ
+1228 
-1239 NLPTTNVWNGVY
+1239 GVY

-1277 ANTLSTY
+1277 GNTLSTY

-1319 GHGGFGYII
+1319 GHGGFGYIT

-1389 HSYATFDATN
+1389 HSYAAFDATN

-1414 KFSFNA
+1414 KFSFSA

-1438 SSVIS
+1438 SSMIS

-1485 GTSNFNA
+1485 GASNFNA

-1528 KSQTAFKNSLTLDNN
+1528 KSQATFENSLTLDNN

-1554 NASGASAFNNQ
+1554 NANGASAFNNQ

-1578 NSLFFNG
+1578 KSLFFNG
-1585 ATLSLNA
+1585 GTLSLNA

-1615 LSVSNASSLNANI
+1615 LLVSNASSLNANI
-1628 NFQGASQATFGGN
+1628 NFQGASQANFGGN
-1641 TTIDAASFNFDSAS
+1641 TTIDTASFNFDSAS
-1655 SLSFNNL
+1655 SLGFNNL

-1673 APSLSKALMSVSG
+1673 VLSLSKALMSVSG

-1833 TPKGSQTPQTPGTY
+1833 TPKGSQTPQTPSTY

-1880 ATLKEMIET
+1880 ATLKEMIES
-1889 NQLDNITSINE
+1889 NQLDNITNINE
-1900 VLQLLDRIKI
+1900 VLQLLEEIKI

-1928 INQTFS
+1928 INQTFN

-1941 ATQDHVTNSTSSIW
+1941 ATQDNVTNSTSSIW
-1955 FGGNGYSSPCALDSA
+1955 FGGNGYSSPCVLDSA

-1998 KAKSIYITG
+1998 KAKSVYITG

-2019 SADITFQSANNL
+2019 SADVTFQSANNL

-2066 VLSQMA
+2066 VLSQVA

-2077 QAGGLGNFVENALI
+2077 QAGGLGNFVENALS
-2091 PLSKELPSSLQNE
+2091 PLSKELPTSLQNE

-2118 LNNSGVMNAIQNI
+2118 LNNSGVMNEIQNI

-2171 GYMDASELS
+2171 GYIDASELS

-2209 DEFLGQDVVKK
+2209 NEFLGQDIVKK

-2242 IYNQGLGSVLPP
+2242 VYNQGLGSVLPP

-2389 PTNESLSVRANN
+2389 PTDESLSVHANN
-2401 FTFLGVIAS
+2401 FTFLGTIAS

-2443 ANAFNN
+2443 TNAFNN

-2455 NINGDFTLNQQATLS
+2455 NINGNFTLNQQATLS

-2494 SVSHAIINAQ
+2494 SASHAIINAQ
-2504 GIATIMTNY
+2504 GSATIMANN

-2521 TSSKETGAYTLIDS
+2521 TSSKETGTYTLIDS

-2563 NINGKHMVMT
+2563 DINGKRMVMT
-2573 DNGLTYNGQAVSI
+2573 DNGLTYNGQAVNI

-2617 NAPINNLQAPTLKQY
+2617 NDPINNLQAPTLKQY

-2638 IQGVDSIE
+2638 TQGVDSID

-2793 VGYDRFIKGV
+2793 IGYDRFIKGV

-2866 IINQSYRYNTWTTDA
+2866 IINQSYKYNTWTTDA

-2905 YYYIGMSGL
+2905 YYYIGLSGL

>member
-1 MAFKKAGLISKFI
+1 MAFKKARLISKFI

-23 ISKKIFKLNPI
+23 ISKKIFKLNQI

-69 ALGGLPHLRAS
+69 ALGGLSHLRAN

-85 SWWSGYHDKIESGS
+85 SWSSWSYQDNIESGP

-122 TLTTYSAGGASF
+122 TLTTYSTGGASF
-134 TQKFNNGTLNVGGNI
+134 TQKFNNGTLDIRGNI
-149 RFGGTGVNGVNV
+149 RFGGTGINGGDL
-161 GYITGTYDAQTINFN
+161 GYITGTYDAQTMNFN
-176 SSRITTGNSLS
+176 SSHITTGNSYA

-196 NATNRITINQAS
+196 NATNNITINQAS
-208 FDNSDAGAQ
+208 FDNSHAGTQ
-217 HSYMNFKGS
+217 KSYMNFKGS
-226 NINVS
+226 NIKVS
-231 GSSFTDDTNGGFSF
+231 GSSFKDDTDGGFSF
-245 SGNNN
+245 SGSSN
-250 NSAISFNKTK
+250 NSVISFDKTN

-266 NFTNSAN
+266 NFSNSASS
-273 LSFNNSNF
+273 SFDNS
-281 NQSTYNF
+281 S
-288 NSLQSTFN
+288 
-296 NSTFNQGTY
+296 
-305 NFTDNTSFNNDTF
+305 F
-318 NQGTYNFNTS
+318 NQGTYNFNDNVSFNNNTFNQGTYDFNDS
-328 KVSFSGANTL
+328 KVSFSGTNTL

-349 SVSFGSGAVFN
+349 SVSFGSNAIFN
-360 LNQTLNANQTY
+360 LNQTLNNNQTY
-371 DILTTNGT
+371 DILTTNGA

-416 INGQDETLQE
+416 INGQNETLQE
-426 TFSNKSITTQFLGD
+426 TFNNQSIITQFLGD
-440 DLQAKAKA
+440 DLQQQAQQ
-448 TYQQDLNNSQSAL
+448 TYQEDLTNSQNAL
-461 SNATNDNKIA
+461 SGANSDSTIA
-471 SADTGYTNNQNTTI
+471 SNDTGYTNNKNTTI
-485 KQDAQNLEHTSQQ
+485 AKDAQSLENTDQQ
-498 IAKDEQALQGDLNKL
+498 IQQDEQALEKDLAQI
-513 KQLANSSF
+513 KQLANS
-521 NEQAFNQ
+521 
-528 AQSKEQQ
+528 
-535 DEQTLQNEENTF
+535 T
-547 SSEQEGLEK
+547 
-556 ALANAKEQQEQQQA
+556 
-570 QATYQQDLNNSQSAL
+570 
-585 SNATNDNKIA
+585 
-595 SADTDYT
+595 
-602 KNQNTAIK
+602 
-610 QDAQNLENTSQQIT
+610 
-624 QDQKDL
+624 
-630 EQDLDKLQQ
+630 
-639 LANSKTGFNEQAF
+639 TGFNEQAF
-652 NQAQSTEQQD
+652 NQAQKQEQQD
-662 EQTLQNEEETF
+662 EQTLQNDESTF
-673 SSEQEGLEKAL
+673 NTEQDSLNKAI
-684 ANAKHTSPTPT
+684 ANAKPTSPTPTPT
-695 KHTAQNNPPNKVS
+695 KHTVPNTPPSKVS
-708 PPTQNLPTTNVWN
+708 PTPTPPTQNPPAESVWN
-721 GVYNF
+721 GVYWL
-726 QNQTYSKKGIYY
+726 QNKTYSKQGIYY

-753 LSTYGYLDWFTL
+753 LSTY
-765 KNKFS
+765 
-770 VNANNGTLIIGNNT
+770 
-784 ESANT
+784 
-789 KGLIW
+789 
-794 IGDDKGLVYYNTGTF
+794 
-809 NAANIYLTS
+809 
-818 NLKTGNGFSGE
+818 
-829 GATLNFNATN
+829 
-839 RITINQASFDNSDAG
+839 
-854 AQHSYMNFKGSNINV
+854 
-869 SGSSF
+869 
-874 TDDTNGGF
+874 
-882 SFSGNNNNSAIS
+882 
-894 FNKTK
+894 
-899 FNQGTYNFTNSANL
+899 
-913 SFNNSNFNQSTY
+913 
-925 NFNSLQSTFNNSTF
+925 
-939 NQGTYNFT
+939 
-947 DNTSFNNDTFNQGT
+947 
-961 YNFNTSKVSFSG
+961 
-973 ANTLN
+973 
-978 SSSPFASLKG
+978 
-988 SVSFGSGAVF
+988 
-998 NLNQTLNANQTYD
+998 
-1011 ILTTNGTIQYGV
+1011 
-1023 YQSYLWDLI
+1023 
-1032 NYKGDKAISH
+1032 
-1042 VEVGNNTYD
+1042 
-1051 VTFDINGQDETLQE
+1051 
-1065 TFSNKSIT
+1065 
-1073 TQFLGDDL
+1073 
-1081 QAKAKATYQQDLNN
+1081 
-1095 SQSALSNATNDNKI
+1095 
-1109 ASADTGYTNN
+1109 
-1119 QNTTI
+1119 
-1124 KQDAQN
+1124 
-1130 LEHTSQ
+1130 
-1136 QIAKD
+1136 
-1141 EQALQGDL
+1141 
-1149 NKLKQL
+1149 
-1155 ANSSFNEQA
+1155 
-1164 FNQAQSKEQQ
+1164 
-1174 DEQTLQN
+1174 
-1181 EEETFSSEQE
+1181 
-1191 GLEKALANAKPA
+1191 
-1203 SPTPTPTPTPTPSPT
+1203 
-1218 PNPTPTKHTA
+1218 
-1228 PNKVPPTPPTQ
+1228 
-1239 NLPTTNVWNGVY
+1239 
-1251 WLQNQTYSQKGVY
+1251 
-1264 YIDPNLSGQSGQS
+1264 
-1277 ANTLSTY
+1277 

-1293 GVNIQNGTLIIGNN
+1293 SVNTRNGTLIIGNN
-1307 TESVNDNGLIWI
+1307 TESVNSNGLIWI
-1319 GHGGFGYII
+1319 GHGGFGYIT
-1328 GTFNAANIYLTNNF
+1328 GTFSAANIYLTNNF
-1342 KTGEGVSGSDGGGA
+1342 KTGEGVSNSDGGGA

-1389 HSYATFDATN
+1389 HSYAAFDALN

-1414 KFSFNA
+1414 KFSFSA

-1438 SSVIS
+1438 SSTIS
-1443 ANAANSLSFNNSRL
+1443 ANASNSLSFINSRL
-1457 NGGAVYNLWANSL
+1457 NGGAVYNLQANSL

-1528 KSQTAFKNSLTLDNN
+1528 KSQAAFKNSLTLDNN

-1554 NASGASAFNNQ
+1554 NANGTSTFNNQ
-1565 ASLNIYNGSQATF
+1565 ASLNIYNGSQAAF
-1578 NSLFFNG
+1578 SSLFFNG
-1585 ATLSLNA
+1585 GTLSLNV
-1592 NSKLNASS
+1592 NSKLNASN

-1615 LSVSNASSLNANI
+1615 LNANNTSALNANI
-1628 NFQGASQATFGGN
+1628 NFQGASQADFGGN
-1641 TTIDAASFNFDSAS
+1641 TTIDTASFNFDSAS
-1655 SLSFNNL
+1655 SLNFNNL

-1673 APSLSKALMSVSG
+1673 APSLTKALMSVSG

-1819 AGTYYLTSNIKGLF
+1819 VGTYYLTSNIKGLF
-1833 TPKGSQTPQTPGTY
+1833 TPKGSQTPQAPGTY

-1853 LNSLNIYNKGFSSG
+1853 LNSLNIYNKGFSRE

-1880 ATLKEMIET
+1880 ATLKEMIES
-1889 NQLDNITSINE
+1889 NQLDNITNINE
-1900 VLQLLDRIKI
+1900 VLQLLDKIKI
-1910 TPAQK
+1910 TQTQK

-1928 INQTFS
+1928 INQTFN
-1934 NGNLVIG
+1934 NGNLIIG
-1941 ATQDHVTNSTSSIW
+1941 ATQDNVTNSTSSIW
-1955 FGGNGYSSPCALDSA
+1955 FGGNGYSSPCTLDSA

-2007 TLGSGNAFESGG
+2007 TIGSGNAFESGG
-2019 SADITFQSANNL
+2019 SADVTFQSANNL

-2041 ATDNIFNLLGQEGID
+2041 ATDNIFNLLGQEWID

-2077 QAGGLGNFVENALI
+2077 QAGGLGNFIENALS
-2091 PLSKELPSSLQNE
+2091 PLSKELPASLQNE
-2104 TLGQLIGQNNLDNL
+2104 TLGQLIGQNNLDDL
-2118 LNNSGVMNAIQNI
+2118 LNNSGVMNEIQNI
-2131 ISKKLSIFGNFVTPS
+2131 ISQKLSIFGNFVTPS

-2171 GYMDASELS
+2171 GYIDASELS
-2180 SILSVILKDITN
+2180 SILGVILKDITN
-2192 PPTSLQKD
+2192 HPTSLQKD

-2209 DEFLGQDVVKK
+2209 NEFLGQDVVKK

-2242 IYNQGLGSVLPP
+2242 VYNQGLGSVLPP

-2261 ENDLGALLSPRGL
+2261 ENDLGTLLSPRGL

-2367 ICINLANCPT
+2367 ICVNLANCPT

-2401 FTFLGVIAS
+2401 FTFLGTIIS
-2410 NGAIDLSQVKNNSVI
+2410 NGAIDLSQVTNNSVI

-2443 ANAFNN
+2443 TNAFDN

-2455 NINGDFTLNQQATLS
+2455 NINGNFTLNQQATLS

-2494 SVSHAIINAQ
+2494 SASHAIINAQ
-2504 GIATIMTNY
+2504 GTATIMANS

-2521 TSSKETGAYTLIDS
+2521 ASSKEVSTYTLIDS
-2535 AKAIYYGYNDQITGG
+2535 AKAIYYGYNNQITGG

-2555 YLKLYTLI
+2555 YLKLYALI
-2563 NINGKHMVMT
+2563 DINGKRMVMT
-2573 DNGLTYNGQAVSI
+2573 DNGLTYNGQAVNI

-2591 IVGFKDSQNQYIYT
+2591 VVGFKDSQNQYIYT

-2617 NAPINNLQAPTLKQY
+2617 NDPINNLQAPTLKQY

-2638 IQGVDSIE
+2638 VQSVDSID
-2646 QAGGTQAINWLNK
+2646 QAGGNQAINWLNK

-2692 LEVIANPNF
+2692 LEVIVNPDF

-2866 IINQSYRYNTWTTDA
+2866 IINQSYRYDTWTTDA

-2893 KSVIFKPQIGLA
+2893 KSVIFKPQVGLS
-2905 YYYIGMSGL
+2905 YYYIGLSGL

-2923 NQFRANADPNKKSV
+2923 NQFRANA
-2937 LTINFALE
+2937 
-2945 SRHYFNKNSYYF
+2945 
-2957 VIADVGRD
+2957 
-2965 LFINSMGDKMVR
+2965 
-2977 FIGNNT
+2977 
-2983 LSYRDGG
+2983 
-2990 RYNTFASIITGG
+2990 
-3002 EIRLFKTFYVNAGIG
+3002 
-3017 ARFGLDYKDINITGN
+3017 
-3032 IGMRYAF
+3032 

>member
-1 MAFKKAGLISKFI
+1 MAFKKARLISKFI

-23 ISKKIFKLNPI
+23 ISKKIFTLNQI

-41 KRHKKTKSIKK
+41 KCHKKTKSIKK

-69 ALGGLPHLRAS
+69 ALGGLSHLRAN
-80 ECRYW
+80 ECTYW
-85 SWWSGYHDKIESGS
+85 SWSSWNYQDNIESGP

-134 TQKFNNGTLNVGGNI
+134 TQKFNGGTLNVGGNI
-149 RFGGTGVNGVNV
+149 RFGGTGINGGDV
-161 GYITGTYDAQTINFN
+161 GYITGTYDAANIYLT
-176 SSRITTGNSLS
+176 SHLTTGNSYA
-187 DGGGATLNF
+187 DGGGTTLNF
-196 NATNRITINQAS
+196 NATNNITINQAS
-208 FDNSDAGAQ
+208 FDNSDAGTQ
-217 HSYMNFKGS
+217 KSYMNFKGS
-226 NINVS
+226 NIKVS
-231 GSSFTDDTNGGFSF
+231 GSSFKDDTDGGFSF

-250 NSAISFNKTK
+250 NSAISFNQTS

-266 NFTNSAN
+266 NFSNSASSSFDN
-273 LSFNNSNF
+273 SSFNQGTYHFNSTQSTFDNSNF
-281 NQSTYNF
+281 NQGAYDFSN
-288 NSLQSTFN
+288 
-296 NSTFNQGTY
+296 
-305 NFTDNTSFNNDTF
+305 NTSFNNDTF

-328 KVSFSGANTL
+328 KVSFSGINTL

-349 SVSFGSGAVFN
+349 SVSFNSGAIFN
-360 LNQTLNANQTY
+360 LNQTLNNNQTY
-371 DILTTNGT
+371 DILTTNGA

-404 EVGNNTYDVTFD
+404 GVGDNTYDVTFD

-426 TFSNKSITTQFLGD
+426 TFNKQSIITQFLGD
-440 DLQAKAKA
+440 DLQQQAQQ
-448 TYQQDLNNSQSAL
+448 TYQEDVTNSQTALNN
-461 SNATNDNKIA
+461 ATSDNKIA
-471 SADTGYTNNQNTTI
+471 NSDTDYTKSSNPTI
-485 KQDAQNLEHTSQQ
+485 NKDAQNLEHTNQQ
-498 IAKDEQALQGDLNKL
+498 IAQDEQALQGDLDKL
-513 KQLANSSF
+513 KQLANSTTGFS
-521 NEQAFNQ
+521 EQAFNQ
-528 AQSKEQQ
+528 AQKQEQQ
-535 DEQTLQNEENTF
+535 DEQTLQNDENAFNT
-547 SSEQEGLEK
+547 EQERLEQ
-556 ALANAKEQQEQQQA
+556 AIQQAQAQEQEQQQA
-570 QATYQQDLNNSQSAL
+570 QQTYQEDVTNSQTALNN
-585 SNATNDNKIA
+585 ATSDNKIA
-595 SADTDYT
+595 NSDTDYT
-602 KNQNTAIK
+602 KNKNTAIAT
-610 QDAQNLENTSQQIT
+610 DAQNLENTNQQIA
-624 QDQKDL
+624 QDEQALEKDL
-630 EQDLDKLQQ
+630 AQIKQ
-639 LANSKTGFNEQAF
+639 LANSTTGFNEQAF
-652 NQAQSTEQQD
+652 NTTQKQEQQD
-662 EQTLQNEEETF
+662 EQTLQNDENAFNT
-673 SSEQEGLEKAL
+673 EQEGLEQAI
-684 ANAKHTSPTPT
+684 ANAKPTSPTPSHAPTPT
-695 KHTAQNNPPNKVS
+695 KHTAQNTPPNKVS
-708 PPTQNLPTTNVWN
+708 PTPTPPTQNLPTTNVWN
-721 GVYNF
+721 GVYNL
-726 QNQTYSKKGIYY
+726 QNQTYSNRGVYY

-753 LSTYGYLDWFTL
+753 LSTY
-765 KNKFS
+765 
-770 VNANNGTLIIGNNT
+770 
-784 ESANT
+784 
-789 KGLIW
+789 
-794 IGDDKGLVYYNTGTF
+794 
-809 NAANIYLTS
+809 
-818 NLKTGNGFSGE
+818 
-829 GATLNFNATN
+829 
-839 RITINQASFDNSDAG
+839 
-854 AQHSYMNFKGSNINV
+854 
-869 SGSSF
+869 
-874 TDDTNGGF
+874 
-882 SFSGNNNNSAIS
+882 
-894 FNKTK
+894 
-899 FNQGTYNFTNSANL
+899 
-913 SFNNSNFNQSTY
+913 
-925 NFNSLQSTFNNSTF
+925 
-939 NQGTYNFT
+939 
-947 DNTSFNNDTFNQGT
+947 
-961 YNFNTSKVSFSG
+961 
-973 ANTLN
+973 
-978 SSSPFASLKG
+978 
-988 SVSFGSGAVF
+988 
-998 NLNQTLNANQTYD
+998 
-1011 ILTTNGTIQYGV
+1011 
-1023 YQSYLWDLI
+1023 
-1032 NYKGDKAISH
+1032 
-1042 VEVGNNTYD
+1042 
-1051 VTFDINGQDETLQE
+1051 
-1065 TFSNKSIT
+1065 
-1073 TQFLGDDL
+1073 
-1081 QAKAKATYQQDLNN
+1081 
-1095 SQSALSNATNDNKI
+1095 
-1109 ASADTGYTNN
+1109 
-1119 QNTTI
+1119 
-1124 KQDAQN
+1124 
-1130 LEHTSQ
+1130 
-1136 QIAKD
+1136 
-1141 EQALQGDL
+1141 
-1149 NKLKQL
+1149 
-1155 ANSSFNEQA
+1155 
-1164 FNQAQSKEQQ
+1164 
-1174 DEQTLQN
+1174 
-1181 EEETFSSEQE
+1181 
-1191 GLEKALANAKPA
+1191 
-1203 SPTPTPTPTPTPSPT
+1203 
-1218 PNPTPTKHTA
+1218 
-1228 PNKVPPTPPTQ
+1228 
-1239 NLPTTNVWNGVY
+1239 
-1251 WLQNQTYSQKGVY
+1251 
-1264 YIDPNLSGQSGQS
+1264 
-1277 ANTLSTY
+1277 
-1284 TANLLGRSF
+1284 TANLFGRSF
-1293 GVNIQNGTLIIGNN
+1293 GVNIQNGTLIIGND
-1307 TESVNDNGLIWI
+1307 TESVNNNGLIWI
-1319 GHGGFGYII
+1319 GHGGFGYIT

-1342 KTGEGVSGSDGGGA
+1342 KTGEGVSNSDGGGA

-1389 HSYATFDATN
+1389 HSYAAFDALN

-1414 KFSFNA
+1414 KFSFSA

-1443 ANAANSLSFNNSRL
+1443 ANAANSLSFINSRL
-1457 NGGAVYNLWANSL
+1457 NGGAIYNLQANSL

-1492 TTQLLGNTSFT
+1492 TTQLLGNTNFT

-1528 KSQTAFKNSLTLDNN
+1528 KSQAAFKNSLTLDND

-1554 NASGASAFNNQ
+1554 NANGTSAFNNQ

-1585 ATLSLNA
+1585 GTLSLNA

-1615 LSVSNASSLNANI
+1615 LSASNTSSLNANI
-1628 NFQGASQATFGGN
+1628 NFQGASQADFGGN
-1641 TTIDAASFNFDSAS
+1641 TTIDTASFNFDSAS

-1673 APSLSKALMSVSG
+1673 APSLAKALMSVSG

-1720 GITGISGANGYEK
+1720 GIIGISGANGYEK

-1801 QASKQNP
+1801 QSSKQNP

-1853 LNSLNIYNKGFSSG
+1853 LNSLNIYNKGFSSE

-1880 ATLKEMIET
+1880 AALKEMIES
-1889 NQLDNITSINE
+1889 NQLDNITNINE
-1900 VLQLLDRIKI
+1900 VLQLLDKIKI
-1910 TPAQK
+1910 TQAQK
-1915 QALLETINHLTDN
+1915 QALLKTINHLTDN

-1941 ATQDHVTNSTSSIW
+1941 ATQDNVTNSTSSIW

-2007 TLGSGNAFESGG
+2007 TIGSGNAFESGG
-2019 SADITFQSANNL
+2019 SADVTFQSANNL

-2041 ATDNIFNLLGQEGID
+2041 ATDNIFNLLGQKGID

-2066 VLSQMA
+2066 VLSQVA

-2077 QAGGLGNFVENALI
+2077 QAGGLGNFIENALN
-2091 PLSKELPSSLQNE
+2091 PLSKELPASLQDE
-2104 TLGQLIGQNNLDNL
+2104 TLGQLIGQNNLDDL

-2171 GYMDASELS
+2171 GYIDASELS
-2180 SILSVILKDITN
+2180 SILSVILKDMTN

-2209 DEFLGQDVVKK
+2209 NEFLGQDVVKK

-2242 IYNQGLGSVLPP
+2242 VYNQGLGSVLPP

-2327 QGALIFASN
+2327 QGTLIFASN

-2367 ICINLANCPT
+2367 ICVNLANCPT

-2382 STNSSVT
+2382 TSSSVT

-2410 NGAIDLSQVKNNSVI
+2410 NGAIDLFQVKNNSVI

-2443 ANAFNN
+2443 TNAFNN

-2455 NINGDFTLNQQATLS
+2455 NINGNFTLNQQATLS

-2504 GIATIMTNY
+2504 GNATIMAND

-2521 TSSKETGAYTLIDS
+2521 TSSKEAGTYTLIDS
-2535 AKAIYYGYNDQITGG
+2535 AKAIYYGYNNQITGG

-2563 NINGKHMVMT
+2563 DINGKRMVMT
-2573 DNGLTYNGQAVSI
+2573 DNGLTYNGQAVNV

-2591 IVGFKDSQNQYIYT
+2591 VVGFKDSQNQYIYT

-2617 NAPINNLQAPTLKQY
+2617 NDPINNLQAPTLKQY

-2638 IQGVDSIE
+2638 VQSVDSID
-2646 QAGGTQAINWLNK
+2646 QAGGNQAIDWLNK

-2672 YLESHSTKD
+2672 YLESHSAKD

-2692 LEVIANPNF
+2692 LEVIANPDF

-2723 LSDTSTFASADFHER
+2723 LSDTSTFARSDFLEH

-2810 YGYSGFHANITQSGS
+2810 YGYSGFHGNITQSGS
-2825 SNVNM
+2825 SNVNI

-2866 IINQSYRYNTWTTDA
+2866 IINQSYRYDTWTTDA

-2905 YYYIGMSGL
+2905 YYYIGLSGL

>member
-1 MAFKKAGLISKFI
+1 MAFKKVRLISKFI

-23 ISKKIFKLNPI
+23 ISKKIFKLNQI

-52 PFNKNKSF
+52 PFNQNKSL
-60 LKASVLLIG
+60 LKASILLIG
-69 ALGGLPHLRAS
+69 ALGGLSHLRAS

-85 SWWSGYHDKIESGS
+85 SWLSGYHDKIESGP

-110 SSTQGSGTYYLN
+110 NSAQGSGTYYLN

-134 TQKFNNGTLNVGGNI
+134 TQKFNGGTLNVGGNI
-149 RFGGTGVNGVNV
+149 RFGGTGINGGDV

-176 SSRITTGNSLS
+176 SSRITTGNSYA

-196 NATNRITINQAS
+196 NAANHITINQAS
-208 FDNSDAGAQ
+208 FDNSDAGTQ

-231 GSSFTDDTNGGFSF
+231 ASSFTDDTDGGFSF
-245 SGNNN
+245 SGNGT
-250 NSAISFNKTK
+250 NSNLSFNKTN

-266 NFTNSAN
+266 KFTNSAN
-273 LSFNNSNF
+273 LSFNNSAF
-281 NQSTYNF
+281 NQGTYNF
-288 NSLQSTFN
+288 NSAQSTFN
-296 NSTFNQGTY
+296 NDTFNQGTY
-305 NFTDNTSFNNDTF
+305 NFTDNTGLNFNNDTF
-318 NQGTYNFNTS
+318 NQGSYSFNTS

-338 NSSSPFASLKG
+338 NSSSPFANLKG
-349 SVSFGSGAVFN
+349 SVSFGSDAVFN
-360 LNQTLNANQTY
+360 LNQTLNSNQTY

-404 EVGNNTYDVTFD
+404 EVGSNTYDVTFD

-426 TFSNKSITTQFLGD
+426 TFNKQAITTQFLGD
-440 DLQAKAKA
+440 DLQAKAQK
-448 TYQQDLNNSQSAL
+448 TYQQDLSNSQSAL
-461 SNATNDNKIA
+461 NNATSDNKIA
-471 SADTGYTNNQNTTI
+471 SADTGYTNNQNATI
-485 KQDAQNLEHTSQQ
+485 KQDAQSLENTSQQ
-498 IAKDEQALQGDLNKL
+498 IAKDQQALEKDLDNL
-513 KQLANSSF
+513 QQLANSTTGF

-528 AQSKEQQ
+528 AQNKEQQ
-535 DEQTLQNEENTF
+535 DEQTLQNEEKTF
-547 SSEQEGLEK
+547 SNEQEGLK
-556 ALANAKEQQEQQQA
+556 QAIANAQEQQEQQQA
-570 QATYQQDLNNSQSAL
+570 KATYQQDLSDSQSAL
-585 SNATNDNKIA
+585 NNAANDNKIA
-595 SADTDYT
+595 SSDTGYT
-602 KNQNTAIK
+602 NNQNATIK
-610 QDAQNLENTSQQIT
+610 KDAQNLESASQQIA
-624 QDQKDL
+624 QDEQTLQGDL
-630 EQDLDKLQQ
+630 NNLKQ
-639 LANSKTGFNEQAF
+639 LANSTTGFNEQAF

-662 EQTLQNEEETF
+662 EQTLQNEEKTF
-673 SSEQEGLEKAL
+673 SNEQEGLKQAI
-684 ANAKHTSPTPT
+684 ANAKPTSPTPSPTPTPT
-695 KHTAQNNPPNKVS
+695 KHTAPNTPPNKVS
-708 PPTQNLPTTNVWN
+708 PPTQNLPTTNVWD
-721 GVYNF
+721 GVYNL
-726 QNQTYSKKGIYY
+726 QNQTYSKQGVYY

-753 LSTYGYLDWFTL
+753 LSTY
-765 KNKFS
+765 
-770 VNANNGTLIIGNNT
+770 
-784 ESANT
+784 
-789 KGLIW
+789 
-794 IGDDKGLVYYNTGTF
+794 
-809 NAANIYLTS
+809 
-818 NLKTGNGFSGE
+818 
-829 GATLNFNATN
+829 
-839 RITINQASFDNSDAG
+839 
-854 AQHSYMNFKGSNINV
+854 
-869 SGSSF
+869 
-874 TDDTNGGF
+874 
-882 SFSGNNNNSAIS
+882 
-894 FNKTK
+894 
-899 FNQGTYNFTNSANL
+899 
-913 SFNNSNFNQSTY
+913 
-925 NFNSLQSTFNNSTF
+925 
-939 NQGTYNFT
+939 
-947 DNTSFNNDTFNQGT
+947 
-961 YNFNTSKVSFSG
+961 
-973 ANTLN
+973 
-978 SSSPFASLKG
+978 
-988 SVSFGSGAVF
+988 
-998 NLNQTLNANQTYD
+998 
-1011 ILTTNGTIQYGV
+1011 
-1023 YQSYLWDLI
+1023 
-1032 NYKGDKAISH
+1032 
-1042 VEVGNNTYD
+1042 
-1051 VTFDINGQDETLQE
+1051 
-1065 TFSNKSIT
+1065 
-1073 TQFLGDDL
+1073 
-1081 QAKAKATYQQDLNN
+1081 
-1095 SQSALSNATNDNKI
+1095 
-1109 ASADTGYTNN
+1109 
-1119 QNTTI
+1119 
-1124 KQDAQN
+1124 
-1130 LEHTSQ
+1130 
-1136 QIAKD
+1136 
-1141 EQALQGDL
+1141 
-1149 NKLKQL
+1149 
-1155 ANSSFNEQA
+1155 
-1164 FNQAQSKEQQ
+1164 
-1174 DEQTLQN
+1174 
-1181 EEETFSSEQE
+1181 
-1191 GLEKALANAKPA
+1191 
-1203 SPTPTPTPTPTPSPT
+1203 
-1218 PNPTPTKHTA
+1218 
-1228 PNKVPPTPPTQ
+1228 
-1239 NLPTTNVWNGVY
+1239 
-1251 WLQNQTYSQKGVY
+1251 
-1264 YIDPNLSGQSGQS
+1264 
-1277 ANTLSTY
+1277 
-1284 TANLLGRSF
+1284 TANLFGRSF

-1319 GHGGFGYII
+1319 GHGGFGYIT

-1342 KTGEGVSGSDGGGA
+1342 KTGEGVSNSDGGGA

-1389 HSYATFDATN
+1389 HSYAVFDATN
-1399 NISVTNSSFSDMTWG
+1399 NISVTDSSFSDMTWG
-1414 KFSFNA
+1414 KFSFSA

-1492 TTQLLGNTSFT
+1492 TTQLLGNTNFT

-1528 KSQTAFKNSLTLDNN
+1528 KSQAAFKNSLTLDNN

-1554 NASGASAFNNQ
+1554 NANGASAFNNQ

-1578 NSLFFNG
+1578 KSLFFNG
-1585 ATLSLNA
+1585 GILSLNA

-1615 LSVSNASSLNANI
+1615 LSASNTSSLNANI
-1628 NFQGASQATFGGN
+1628 NFQGASQANFGGN
-1641 TTIDAASFNFDSAS
+1641 TTIDTASFNFDSAS

-1673 APSLSKALMSVSG
+1673 APSLTKALMSVSG

-1853 LNSLNIYNKGFSSG
+1853 LNSLNIYNKGFSSE

-1880 ATLKEMIET
+1880 ATLKEMIEA
-1889 NQLDNITSINE
+1889 NQLDNITNINE
-1900 VLQLLDRIKI
+1900 VLQLLDKIKI
-1910 TPAQK
+1910 TQTQK

-1941 ATQDHVTNSTSSIW
+1941 ATQDNVTNSTSSIW

-2007 TLGSGNAFESGG
+2007 TLGSANAFESGG
-2019 SADITFQSANNL
+2019 SADVTFQSANNL

-2066 VLSQMA
+2066 VLSQVA

-2077 QAGGLGNFVENALI
+2077 QAGGLGNFVENALS
-2091 PLSKELPSSLQNE
+2091 PLSKELPSSLQDE

-2146 IIENYLAK
+2146 IIENYLDK

-2171 GYMDASELS
+2171 GYIDASELS

-2209 DEFLGQDVVKK
+2209 NEFLGQDVIKK

-2242 IYNQGLGSVLPP
+2242 VYNQGLGSVLPL

-2336 GVSNINI
+2336 SVSNINI

-2352 SLNAGLNNVSVQKGE
+2352 NLNAGLNSVSVQKGE
-2367 ICINLANCPT
+2367 ICVNLANCPT

-2382 STNSSVT
+2382 PTNSSVT

-2401 FTFLGVIAS
+2401 FTFLGTIAS

-2425 GTLNLNENAT
+2425 DTLNLSANAT

-2443 ANAFNN
+2443 TNAFNN
-2449 ASNSTA
+2449 VSNSTA
-2455 NINGDFTLNQQATLS
+2455 NINGNFTLNQQATLS

-2479 GNFNSYGDLVFNLSH
+2479 GNFNSYGDLVFKLSH

-2504 GIATIMTNY
+2504 GVATIMANN

-2521 TSSKETGAYTLIDS
+2521 TSSKEAGTYTLIDS

-2563 NINGKHMVMT
+2563 DINGKHIMMT
-2573 DNGLTYNGQAVSI
+2573 DNGLTYNDQAVSI

-2591 IVGFKDSQNQYIYT
+2591 IVGFKDSQNQYVYT

-2617 NAPINNLQAPTLKQY
+2617 NDPINNLQAPTLKQY

-2638 IQGVDSIE
+2638 TQSVDSID
-2646 QAGGTQAINWLNK
+2646 QAGGNQAINWLNK

-2793 VGYDRFIKGV
+2793 IGYDRFIKGV

-2854 KTFINSYDPLLS
+2854 KTFINSYDSLLS
-2866 IINQSYRYNTWTTDA
+2866 IINQSYKYNTWTTDA

-2905 YYYIGMSGL
+2905 YYYIGLSGL

-3002 EIRLFKTFYVNAGIG
+3002 ELRLFKTFYVNAGIG

>member
-1 MAFKKAGLISKFI
+1 MAFKKARLISKFI
-14 SKGSFKLNK
+14 LKGSFKLNK
-23 ISKKIFKLNPI
+23 ISKKIFKLNQI

-41 KRHKKTKSIKK
+41 SHKKTKSVKK
-52 PFNKNKSF
+52 PFNKNRSF

-69 ALGGLPHLRAS
+69 ALGGLSHLRAS

-85 SWWSGYHDKIESGS
+85 SWSSWSYHDNIESGS

-110 SSTQGSGTYYLN
+110 NSAQGSGTYYLN
-122 TLTTYSAGGASF
+122 TLTTYSPGGASF

-149 RFGGTGVNGVNV
+149 RFGGTGVNGGDV

-176 SSRITTGNSLS
+176 SSRITTGNSFS
-187 DGGGATLNF
+187 TGGGATLNF
-196 NATNRITINQAS
+196 NATNHITINQAS
-208 FDNSDAGAQ
+208 FDNGDAGTQ
-217 HSYMNFKGS
+217 HSYMNFSGS

-245 SGNNN
+245 SANGANSNLSFDKTNFNQGTYKFTNSANLNFN
-250 NSAISFNKTK
+250 NSA

-266 NFTNSAN
+266 NFNSTQ
-273 LSFNNSNF
+273 SVFENSNF
-281 NQSTYNF
+281 NQ
-288 NSLQSTFN
+288 
-296 NSTFNQGTY
+296 GTY
-305 NFTDNTSFNNDTF
+305 SFTDNTGLNFNNDTF
-318 NQGTYNFNTS
+318 NQGTYSFNAS

-349 SVSFGSGAVFN
+349 SVSFGSGAIFN
-360 LNQTLNANQTY
+360 LNQTLNSNQTY
-371 DILTTNGT
+371 DILTTNKT

-404 EVGNNTYDVTFD
+404 EVGSNTYDVTFD

-426 TFSNKSITTQFLGD
+426 TFNNQSITTQFLGD
-440 DLQAKAKA
+440 DLQAKA
-448 TYQQDLNNSQSAL
+448 
-461 SNATNDNKIA
+461 
-471 SADTGYTNNQNTTI
+471 
-485 KQDAQNLEHTSQQ
+485 
-498 IAKDEQALQGDLNKL
+498 
-513 KQLANSSF
+513 
-521 NEQAFNQ
+521 
-528 AQSKEQQ
+528 
-535 DEQTLQNEENTF
+535 
-547 SSEQEGLEK
+547 
-556 ALANAKEQQEQQQA
+556 
-570 QATYQQDLNNSQSAL
+570 QATYQQDLSNSQSAL
-585 SNATNDNKIA
+585 NNATSDNKIA

-602 KNQNTAIK
+602 NNQNTTIK
-610 QDAQNLENTSQQIT
+610 KDAQSLENTSQQIA
-624 QDQKDL
+624 QDKQALEKDL
-630 EQDLDKLQQ
+630 ANVKQ
-639 LANSKTGFNEQAF
+639 LANTPTGFNEQAF

-662 EQTLQNEEETF
+662 EQTLQNEEKTF
-673 SSEQEGLEKAL
+673 NSEQEGLKQAI
-684 ANAKHTSPTPT
+684 ANANPTSPTP
-695 KHTAQNNPPNKVS
+695 
-708 PPTQNLPTTNVWN
+708 
-721 GVYNF
+721 
-726 QNQTYSKKGIYY
+726 
-738 IDPNLSGQSGQSGNT
+738 
-753 LSTYGYLDWFTL
+753 
-765 KNKFS
+765 
-770 VNANNGTLIIGNNT
+770 
-784 ESANT
+784 
-789 KGLIW
+789 
-794 IGDDKGLVYYNTGTF
+794 
-809 NAANIYLTS
+809 
-818 NLKTGNGFSGE
+818 
-829 GATLNFNATN
+829 
-839 RITINQASFDNSDAG
+839 
-854 AQHSYMNFKGSNINV
+854 
-869 SGSSF
+869 
-874 TDDTNGGF
+874 
-882 SFSGNNNNSAIS
+882 
-894 FNKTK
+894 
-899 FNQGTYNFTNSANL
+899 
-913 SFNNSNFNQSTY
+913 
-925 NFNSLQSTFNNSTF
+925 
-939 NQGTYNFT
+939 
-947 DNTSFNNDTFNQGT
+947 
-961 YNFNTSKVSFSG
+961 
-973 ANTLN
+973 
-978 SSSPFASLKG
+978 
-988 SVSFGSGAVF
+988 
-998 NLNQTLNANQTYD
+998 
-1011 ILTTNGTIQYGV
+1011 
-1023 YQSYLWDLI
+1023 
-1032 NYKGDKAISH
+1032 
-1042 VEVGNNTYD
+1042 
-1051 VTFDINGQDETLQE
+1051 
-1065 TFSNKSIT
+1065 
-1073 TQFLGDDL
+1073 
-1081 QAKAKATYQQDLNN
+1081 
-1095 SQSALSNATNDNKI
+1095 
-1109 ASADTGYTNN
+1109 
-1119 QNTTI
+1119 
-1124 KQDAQN
+1124 
-1130 LEHTSQ
+1130 
-1136 QIAKD
+1136 
-1141 EQALQGDL
+1141 
-1149 NKLKQL
+1149 
-1155 ANSSFNEQA
+1155 
-1164 FNQAQSKEQQ
+1164 
-1174 DEQTLQN
+1174 
-1181 EEETFSSEQE
+1181 
-1191 GLEKALANAKPA
+1191 
-1203 SPTPTPTPTPTPSPT
+1203 SPTPTPTKRTAPNTP
-1218 PNPTPTKHTA
+1218 

-1251 WLQNQTYSQKGVY
+1251 NLQNQTYSKQDVY

-1277 ANTLSTY
+1277 GNTLSTY
-1284 TANLLGRSF
+1284 TANLFGRSF

-1319 GHGGFGYII
+1319 GHGGFGYIT

-1389 HSYATFDATN
+1389 HSYAAFDATN

-1528 KSQTAFKNSLTLDNN
+1528 KSQAAFKNSLTLDNN

-1554 NASGASAFNNQ
+1554 NANGTSVFNNQ

-1585 ATLSLNA
+1585 GIISLNA

-1615 LSVSNASSLNANI
+1615 LSASNTSSLNANI
-1628 NFQGASQATFGGN
+1628 NFQGASQANFGGN
-1641 TTIDAASFNFDSAS
+1641 TTIDTASFNFDSAS
-1655 SLSFNNL
+1655 SLGFNNL

-1745 YSDNNNIQT
+1745 YSGNNNIQT

-1769 SIKNGDLTIEVL
+1769 SIKNEDLTIEVL

-1853 LNSLNIYNKGFSSG
+1853 LNSLNIYNKGFSSE

-1880 ATLKEMIET
+1880 ATLKEMIES

-1900 VLQLLDRIKI
+1900 VLQLLDEIKI
-1910 TPAQK
+1910 TPVQK

-1941 ATQDHVTNSTSSIW
+1941 ATQDNVTNSTSSIW

-2019 SADITFQSANNL
+2019 SADVTFQSANNL

-2041 ATDNIFNLLGQEGID
+2041 ATDNIFNLLGQKGINE
-2056 KIFNQGNLAN
+2056 IFNQGNLAN
-2066 VLSQMA
+2066 VLSQVA

-2077 QAGGLGNFVENALI
+2077 QAGGLGNFIENALS
-2091 PLSKELPSSLQNE
+2091 PLSKELPASLQDE

-2118 LNNSGVMNAIQNI
+2118 LNNSGVMNEIQNI

-2171 GYMDASELS
+2171 GYIDASELS
-2180 SILSVILKDITN
+2180 SILGVILKDITN

-2209 DEFLGQDVVKK
+2209 NEFLGQDVVKK

-2242 IYNQGLGSVLPP
+2242 VYNQGLGSVLPP

-2336 GVSNINI
+2336 DVSNINI

-2367 ICINLANCPT
+2367 ICVNLANCPT

-2382 STNSSVT
+2382 SINSSVT

-2401 FTFLGVIAS
+2401 FTFLGAIAS
-2410 NGAIDLSQVKNNSVI
+2410 NGAIDLSQVTNNSVI

-2443 ANAFNN
+2443 TNAFNN

-2455 NINGDFTLNQQATLS
+2455 NINGNFTLNQQATLS

-2494 SVSHAIINAQ
+2494 SASHAIINAQ
-2504 GIATIMTNY
+2504 GNATIMANN

-2521 TSSKETGAYTLIDS
+2521 TSSKEAGTYTLIDS
-2535 AKAIYYGYNDQITGG
+2535 GKAIYYGYNNQITGG

-2563 NINGKHMVMT
+2563 DINGKHMMMT
-2573 DNGLTYNGQAVSI
+2573 DNGLTYNGQAVSV

-2591 IVGFKDSQNQYIYT
+2591 VVGFKDSQNQYIYT

-2617 NAPINNLQAPTLKQY
+2617 NDPINNLQTPTLKQY

-2638 IQGVDSIE
+2638 TQSVDSID
-2646 QAGGTQAINWLNK
+2646 QVGGNQAINWLNK

-2692 LEVIANPNF
+2692 LEVIANPDF

-2793 VGYDRFIKGV
+2793 IGYDRFIKGV

-2843 TMSLNETWGYN
+2843 TMSLSETWGYN
-2854 KTFINSYDPLLS
+2854 KTFINSYDSLLS
-2866 IINQSYRYNTWTTDA
+2866 IINQSYKYNTWTTDA

-2905 YYYIGMSGL
+2905 YYYIGLSGL

>member
-1 MAFKKAGLISKFI
+1 MAFKKAGLISNFI
-14 SKGSFKLNK
+14 SKGSFLNK
-23 ISKKIFKLNPI
+23 ISKKIFKLNQI

-41 KRHKKTKSIKK
+41 SHKKTKSVKK

-69 ALGGLPHLRAS
+69 ALGGLSHLRAS

-85 SWWSGYHDKIESGS
+85 SWSSWGYHDNIESGS

-110 SSTQGSGTYYLN
+110 NSTQGSGTYYLN
-122 TLTTYSAGGASF
+122 TLTTYSTGGASF

-149 RFGGTGVNGVNV
+149 RFGGTGVNGGDV

-176 SSRITTGNSLS
+176 SSRITTGNSYS
-187 DGGGATLNF
+187 TGGGATLNF
-196 NATNRITINQAS
+196 NATNHITINQAS
-208 FDNSDAGAQ
+208 FDNGDAGAQ
-217 HSYMNFKGS
+217 HSYMNFSGS

-231 GSSFTDDTNGGFSF
+231 DSSFTDDTNGGFSF
-245 SGNNN
+245 SGNGA
-250 NSAISFNKTK
+250 NSNLSFNKTN
-260 FNQGTY
+260 FNQGAY
-266 NFTNSAN
+266 KFTNSAN
-273 LSFNNSNF
+273 LNFNNSNF
-281 NQSTYNF
+281 NQGTYNF
-288 NSLQSTFN
+288 NSLQSTF
-296 NSTFNQGTY
+296 
-305 NFTDNTSFNNDTF
+305 DNDTF
-318 NQGTYNFNTS
+318 NQGTYSFNAS
-328 KVSFSGANTL
+328 KVNFSGANTL

-349 SVSFGSGAVFN
+349 SVSFGSGTIFN
-360 LNQTLNANQTY
+360 LNQTLNSNQTY

-404 EVGNNTYDVTFD
+404 EVGSNTYDVTFD

-426 TFSNKSITTQFLGD
+426 TFNNQAITTQFLGD
-440 DLQAKAKA
+440 DLQAKAQV
-448 TYQQDLNNSQSAL
+448 TYQQDLSNSQTAL
-461 SNATNDNKIA
+461 NNATSDNKIA
-471 SADTGYTNNQNTTI
+471 SNNTDYTNNQNTTI
-485 KQDAQNLEHTSQQ
+485 AKDAQS
-498 IAKDEQALQGDLNKL
+498 
-513 KQLANSSF
+513 
-521 NEQAFNQ
+521 
-528 AQSKEQQ
+528 
-535 DEQTLQNEENTF
+535 
-547 SSEQEGLEK
+547 
-556 ALANAKEQQEQQQA
+556 
-570 QATYQQDLNNSQSAL
+570 
-585 SNATNDNKIA
+585 
-595 SADTDYT
+595 
-602 KNQNTAIK
+602 
-610 QDAQNLENTSQQIT
+610 LENTNQQIT
-624 QDQKDL
+624 QYQKDL

-639 LANSKTGFNEQAF
+639 LANSPTGFNQQAF

-662 EQTLQNEEETF
+662 LQTLQENENTF
-673 SSEQEGLEKAL
+673 NSEQEGL
-684 ANAKHTSPTPT
+684 
-695 KHTAQNNPPNKVS
+695 
-708 PPTQNLPTTNVWN
+708 
-721 GVYNF
+721 
-726 QNQTYSKKGIYY
+726 
-738 IDPNLSGQSGQSGNT
+738 
-753 LSTYGYLDWFTL
+753 
-765 KNKFS
+765 
-770 VNANNGTLIIGNNT
+770 
-784 ESANT
+784 
-789 KGLIW
+789 
-794 IGDDKGLVYYNTGTF
+794 
-809 NAANIYLTS
+809 
-818 NLKTGNGFSGE
+818 
-829 GATLNFNATN
+829 
-839 RITINQASFDNSDAG
+839 
-854 AQHSYMNFKGSNINV
+854 
-869 SGSSF
+869 
-874 TDDTNGGF
+874 
-882 SFSGNNNNSAIS
+882 
-894 FNKTK
+894 
-899 FNQGTYNFTNSANL
+899 
-913 SFNNSNFNQSTY
+913 
-925 NFNSLQSTFNNSTF
+925 
-939 NQGTYNFT
+939 
-947 DNTSFNNDTFNQGT
+947 
-961 YNFNTSKVSFSG
+961 
-973 ANTLN
+973 
-978 SSSPFASLKG
+978 
-988 SVSFGSGAVF
+988 
-998 NLNQTLNANQTYD
+998 
-1011 ILTTNGTIQYGV
+1011 
-1023 YQSYLWDLI
+1023 
-1032 NYKGDKAISH
+1032 
-1042 VEVGNNTYD
+1042 
-1051 VTFDINGQDETLQE
+1051 
-1065 TFSNKSIT
+1065 
-1073 TQFLGDDL
+1073 
-1081 QAKAKATYQQDLNN
+1081 
-1095 SQSALSNATNDNKI
+1095 
-1109 ASADTGYTNN
+1109 
-1119 QNTTI
+1119 
-1124 KQDAQN
+1124 KQ
-1130 LEHTSQ
+1130 
-1136 QIAKD
+1136 
-1141 EQALQGDL
+1141 
-1149 NKLKQL
+1149 
-1155 ANSSFNEQA
+1155 
-1164 FNQAQSKEQQ
+1164 
-1174 DEQTLQN
+1174 
-1181 EEETFSSEQE
+1181 
-1191 GLEKALANAKPA
+1191 ALANAKPA
-1203 SPTPTPTPTPTPSPT
+1203 SPTPTPTKRTAPNTP
-1218 PNPTPTKHTA
+1218 

-1251 WLQNQTYSQKGVY
+1251 NLQNQTYSKQGIY

-1319 GHGGFGYII
+1319 GHGGFGYITGI
-1328 GTFNAANIYLTNNF
+1328 FNAANIYLTNNF

-1389 HSYATFDATN
+1389 HSYAAFDATN

-1414 KFSFNA
+1414 KFSFSA

-1438 SSVIS
+1438 SSVIR

-1514 DTTLQNNANITLGN
+1514 DTTLQDNANITLGN
-1528 KSQTAFKNSLTLDNN
+1528 KSQATFKNSLTLDNN

-1554 NASGASAFNNQ
+1554 NANGSSAFNNQ

-1585 ATLSLNA
+1585 GILSLNA

-1615 LSVSNASSLNANI
+1615 LSASNTSSLNANI
-1628 NFQGASQATFGGN
+1628 NFQGASQANFGGN
-1641 TTIDAASFNFDSAS
+1641 TTIDTASFNFDSAS
-1655 SLSFNNL
+1655 SLNFNNL

-1673 APSLSKALMSVSG
+1673 APSLTKALMSVSG

-1691 NNGDINLSDIN
+1691 DNGDINLSDIN

-1769 SIKNGDLTIEVL
+1769 NIKNGDLTIEVL

-1819 AGTYYLTSNIKGLF
+1819 AGIYYLTSNIKGLF

-1880 ATLKEMIET
+1880 ATLKEMIES

-1900 VLQLLDRIKI
+1900 VLQLLDKIKI
-1910 TPAQK
+1910 TPVQK

-1941 ATQDHVTNSTSSIW
+1941 ATQDNVTNSTSSIW
-1955 FGGNGYSSPCALDSA
+1955 FGGNGYSSPCTLDSA

-2007 TLGSGNAFESGG
+2007 TVGSANAFESGG
-2019 SADITFQSANNL
+2019 SADVTFQSANNL
-2031 VLNKANIEAQ
+2031 VLNNANIEAQ

-2066 VLSQMA
+2066 VLSQVA

-2077 QAGGLGNFVENALI
+2077 QAGGLGNFVENALS
-2091 PLSKELPSSLQNE
+2091 PLSKELPASLQNE

-2118 LNNSGVMNAIQNI
+2118 LNNSGVMNEIQNI
-2131 ISKKLSIFGNFVTPS
+2131 ISKKLSIFGNFITPS

-2171 GYMDASELS
+2171 GYIDASELS

-2209 DEFLGQDVVKK
+2209 NEFLGQDVVKK

-2242 IYNQGLGSVLPP
+2242 VYNQGLGSVLPP

-2327 QGALIFASN
+2327 QGTLIFASN

-2377 TKNSS
+2377 TKDSS

-2401 FTFLGVIAS
+2401 FTFLGTIAS

-2425 GTLNLNENAT
+2425 GTLNLNENAA

-2443 ANAFNN
+2443 TNAFNN

-2470 TNASGLNVM
+2470 TNASGLDVM
-2479 GNFNSYGDLVFNLSH
+2479 GNFNSYGDLVFNLNH
-2494 SVSHAIINAQ
+2494 SASHAIINAQ
-2504 GIATIMTNY
+2504 GTATIMTN
-2513 NNPLIQFN
+2513 NNSPLIQFN
-2521 TSSKETGAYTLIDS
+2521 TSSKETGTYTLIDS

-2550 SSLDN
+2550 NSLAD

-2563 NINGKHMVMT
+2563 DINGKHMVMT
-2573 DNGLTYNGQAVSI
+2573 DNGLTYNGQAVNI

-2617 NAPINNLQAPTLKQY
+2617 NDPINNLQAPTLKQY

-2638 IQGVDSIE
+2638 TQGVDSID

-2681 LTTIAG
+2681 LTMIAG

-2723 LSDTSTFASADFHER
+2723 LSDTSTFASTDFHER

-2793 VGYDRFIKGV
+2793 IGYDRFIKGV

-2866 IINQSYRYNTWTTDA
+2866 IINQSYKYNTWTTDA

-2893 KSVIFKPQIGLA
+2893 KSVIFKPQIGLS
-2905 YYYIGMSGL
+2905 YYYIGLSGL

-3002 EIRLFKTFYVNAGIG
+3002 EIRLFKTFYVNASIG

>member
-1 MAFKKAGLISKFI
+1 M
-14 SKGSFKLNK
+14 
-23 ISKKIFKLNPI
+23 
-34 LKREKPL
+34 
-41 KRHKKTKSIKK
+41 
-52 PFNKNKSF
+52 
-60 LKASVLLIG
+60 
-69 ALGGLPHLRAS
+69 GGLSHLRAN

-85 SWWSGYHDKIESGS
+85 SWSSWDYQDNIESGP

-134 TQKFNNGTLNVGGNI
+134 TQKFNGGTLNVGGNI
-149 RFGGTGVNGVNV
+149 RFGGTGINGGDV
-161 GYITGTYDAQTINFN
+161 GYITGTYDAQTIDFN
-176 SSRITTGNSLS
+176 SSHLTTGNSYA

-196 NATNRITINQAS
+196 NAANNITINQAD
-208 FDNSDAGAQ
+208 FDNSGAGTQ
-217 HSYMNFKGS
+217 KSYMNFKGS

-231 GSSFTDDTNGGFSF
+231 GSSFTDDTDGGFSF
-245 SGNNN
+245 SGNNH
-250 NSAISFNKTK
+250 STISFNQTS

-266 NFTNSAN
+266 NFSNSAT
-273 LSFNNSNF
+273 SNF
-281 NQSTYNF
+281 NHSA
-288 NSLQSTFN
+288 
-296 NSTFNQGTY
+296 FNQGTY
-305 NFTDNTSFNNDTF
+305 HFNSAQSAFENSSF
-318 NQGTYNFNTS
+318 NQGTYSFNTS
-328 KVSFSGANTL
+328 QVSFSGANTL

-349 SVSFGSGAVFN
+349 SVSFGSGAIFN
-360 LNQTLNANQTY
+360 LNQTLNSNQTY

-392 INYKGDKAISHV
+392 INYKGDKAINHV
-404 EVGNNTYDVTFD
+404 GVGHNTYDVTFD

-426 TFSNKSITTQFLGD
+426 TFNKQSIITQFLGD
-440 DLQAKAKA
+440 DLQQQAQK
-448 TYQQDLNNSQSAL
+448 TYQQDLSNSQSAL
-461 SNATNDNKIA
+461 NNATNDSKIA
-471 SADTGYTNNQNTTI
+471 NSDTDYTKSSNPTI
-485 KQDAQNLEHTSQQ
+485 NKDAQNLEHTSQQ
-498 IAKDEQALQGDLNKL
+498 IAKDEQALQGDL
-513 KQLANSSF
+513 
-521 NEQAFNQ
+521 
-528 AQSKEQQ
+528 
-535 DEQTLQNEENTF
+535 
-547 SSEQEGLEK
+547 
-556 ALANAKEQQEQQQA
+556 
-570 QATYQQDLNNSQSAL
+570 
-585 SNATNDNKIA
+585 
-595 SADTDYT
+595 
-602 KNQNTAIK
+602 
-610 QDAQNLENTSQQIT
+610 
-624 QDQKDL
+624 
-630 EQDLDKLQQ
+630 DKLQQ
-639 LANSKTGFNEQAF
+639 LANSKTGFSEQAF
-652 NQAQSTEQQD
+652 KNAQSTEQQD
-662 EQTLQNEEETF
+662 LQTLQENENTF
-673 SSEQEGLEKAL
+673 NSEQEGLKQAI
-684 ANAKHTSPTPT
+684 ANAKPTSPTPSPTPTPT
-695 KHTAQNNPPNKVS
+695 KHTAPNTPPNKVP

-721 GVYNF
+721 GVYNL
-726 QNQTYSKKGIYY
+726 QNQTYSNKGVYY

-753 LSTYGYLDWFTL
+753 LSTY
-765 KNKFS
+765 
-770 VNANNGTLIIGNNT
+770 
-784 ESANT
+784 
-789 KGLIW
+789 
-794 IGDDKGLVYYNTGTF
+794 
-809 NAANIYLTS
+809 
-818 NLKTGNGFSGE
+818 
-829 GATLNFNATN
+829 
-839 RITINQASFDNSDAG
+839 
-854 AQHSYMNFKGSNINV
+854 
-869 SGSSF
+869 
-874 TDDTNGGF
+874 
-882 SFSGNNNNSAIS
+882 
-894 FNKTK
+894 
-899 FNQGTYNFTNSANL
+899 
-913 SFNNSNFNQSTY
+913 
-925 NFNSLQSTFNNSTF
+925 
-939 NQGTYNFT
+939 
-947 DNTSFNNDTFNQGT
+947 
-961 YNFNTSKVSFSG
+961 
-973 ANTLN
+973 
-978 SSSPFASLKG
+978 
-988 SVSFGSGAVF
+988 
-998 NLNQTLNANQTYD
+998 
-1011 ILTTNGTIQYGV
+1011 
-1023 YQSYLWDLI
+1023 
-1032 NYKGDKAISH
+1032 
-1042 VEVGNNTYD
+1042 
-1051 VTFDINGQDETLQE
+1051 
-1065 TFSNKSIT
+1065 
-1073 TQFLGDDL
+1073 
-1081 QAKAKATYQQDLNN
+1081 
-1095 SQSALSNATNDNKI
+1095 
-1109 ASADTGYTNN
+1109 
-1119 QNTTI
+1119 
-1124 KQDAQN
+1124 
-1130 LEHTSQ
+1130 
-1136 QIAKD
+1136 
-1141 EQALQGDL
+1141 
-1149 NKLKQL
+1149 
-1155 ANSSFNEQA
+1155 
-1164 FNQAQSKEQQ
+1164 
-1174 DEQTLQN
+1174 
-1181 EEETFSSEQE
+1181 
-1191 GLEKALANAKPA
+1191 
-1203 SPTPTPTPTPTPSPT
+1203 
-1218 PNPTPTKHTA
+1218 
-1228 PNKVPPTPPTQ
+1228 
-1239 NLPTTNVWNGVY
+1239 
-1251 WLQNQTYSQKGVY
+1251 
-1264 YIDPNLSGQSGQS
+1264 
-1277 ANTLSTY
+1277 
-1284 TANLLGRSF
+1284 TANLFGRSF

-1319 GHGGFGYII
+1319 GHGGFGYIT
-1328 GTFNAANIYLTNNF
+1328 GTFNASNIYLTNNF
-1342 KTGEGVSGSDGGGA
+1342 KTGEGVSNSDGGGA

-1389 HSYATFDATN
+1389 HSYAAFDAVN
-1399 NISVTNSSFSDMTWG
+1399 NISVTDSSFSDMTWG
-1414 KFSFNA
+1414 KFSFSA

-1443 ANAANSLSFNNSRL
+1443 ANAANSLSFSNSRL
-1457 NGGAVYNLWANSL
+1457 NGGAIYNLQANSL

-1528 KSQTAFKNSLTLDNN
+1528 KSQAAFKNSLTLDNN

-1554 NASGASAFNNQ
+1554 NANGASAFNNQ

-1585 ATLSLNA
+1585 GTLSLNA

-1615 LSVSNASSLNANI
+1615 LSASNTSSLNANI
-1628 NFQGASQATFGGN
+1628 NFQGASQADFGGN
-1641 TTIDAASFNFDSAS
+1641 TTIDTASFNFDSAS

-1673 APSLSKALMSVSG
+1673 APSLTKALMSVSG

-1745 YSDNNNIQT
+1745 YSDSNNIQT

-1769 SIKNGDLTIEVL
+1769 SVKNGDLTIEIL

-1853 LNSLNIYNKGFSSG
+1853 LDSLNIYNKGFSSG

-1880 ATLKEMIET
+1880 ATLKEMIES
-1889 NQLDNITSINE
+1889 NQLDNITNINE
-1900 VLQLLDRIKI
+1900 VLQLLDKIKI
-1910 TPAQK
+1910 TQAQK

-1928 INQTFS
+1928 INQTFN
-1934 NGNLVIG
+1934 NGNLIIG
-1941 ATQDHVTNSTSSIW
+1941 ATQDNVTNSTSSIW
-1955 FGGNGYSSPCALDSA
+1955 FGGNGYSSPCTLDSA

-1998 KAKSIYITG
+1998 KAKSVYITG
-2007 TLGSGNAFESGG
+2007 TVGSGNAFESGG
-2019 SADITFQSANNL
+2019 SADVTFQSANNL

-2066 VLSQMA
+2066 VLSQVA

-2077 QAGGLGNFVENALI
+2077 QAGGLGNFIENALS
-2091 PLSKELPSSLQNE
+2091 PLSKELPASLQNE

-2118 LNNSGVMNAIQNI
+2118 LDNSGVMNEIQNI

-2171 GYMDASELS
+2171 GYIDASELS
-2180 SILSVILKDITN
+2180 SILSVVLKDITN

-2209 DEFLGQDVVKK
+2209 NEFLGQDVVKN

-2242 IYNQGLGSVLPP
+2242 VYNQGLGSVLPP

-2305 LNFVANKSIIFNGDN
+2305 LNFAANKSIIFNGDN

-2327 QGALIFASN
+2327 QGALTFASN
-2336 GVSNINI
+2336 DVSNINI
-2343 TTLNATNGL
+2343 TILNATNGL

-2367 ICINLANCPT
+2367 ICVNLANCPT

-2401 FTFLGVIAS
+2401 FTFLGIIAS

-2425 GTLNLNENAT
+2425 GTLNLNENAA

-2443 ANAFNN
+2443 TNAFNN

-2470 TNASGLNVM
+2470 TNSSGLNVM
-2479 GNFNSYGDLVFNLSH
+2479 GNFNSYGGLVFNLSH
-2494 SVSHAIINAQ
+2494 SASHAIINAQ
-2504 GIATIMTNY
+2504 GTATIMANN

-2521 TSSKETGAYTLIDS
+2521 TSSKETGTYTLIDS
-2535 AKAIYYGYNDQITGG
+2535 TKAIYYGYNDQITGS

-2563 NINGKHMVMT
+2563 DINGKHMVMT
-2573 DNGLTYNGQAVSI
+2573 DNGLTYNGQAVNI

-2617 NAPINNLQAPTLKQY
+2617 NDPINNPQAPTLKQY

-2638 IQGVDSIE
+2638 TQSVDSID
-2646 QAGGTQAINWLNK
+2646 QAGGNQAINWLNK

-2672 YLESHSTKD
+2672 YLESHSAKD

-2692 LEVIANPNF
+2692 LEVIANPDF

-2825 SNVNM
+2825 SNINM

-2866 IINQSYRYNTWTTDA
+2866 IINQSYKYDTWTTDA

-2905 YYYIGMSGL
+2905 YYYIGLSGL

-2923 NQFRANADPNKKSV
+2923 NQFRANADPNNKSV